1 MYQSSE
7 AFGNWIQQ
15 DSRTFQARITL
26 EGKTITEGILSI
38 RINGGSSS
46 EDDFSLGSAVSRY
59 VELEIEK
66 TGTRFEGY
74 EFSLELGLNGEYIPM
89 GYFTA
94 EKPKGDEEHLS
105 ITAYDRMVKTER
117 ACFLELS
124 DSTNTVAVLKGVG
137 TITGVEVVTEGLTAI
152 PMKKPVGYT
161 CREVLS
167 YVAQLYGGFAICN
180 RAGKIEIKSYEDNGY
195 TVTAGR
201 YWDSFTH
208 NDLPFVL
215 GKITC
220 YTGKDKEGENISI
233 HVGDGVRG
241 IYFSN
246 PFMDQTA
253 LDNIW
258 GKLKDYTYMPG
269 SFRFLGDPRIDP
281 WDVLTVKDRNGN
293 SYKVPAMKLAQ
304 EYDGGL
310 STEVEAVGK
319 TEAEQSTGFTGPNT
333 QNLDRLYAQLVLID
347 HAMINKLDVD
357 TAKITYATIDNLNA
371 LKAEIEQL
379 DVTELTAR
387 VAKIEKAYIT
397 DAEVKN
403 LLAGYATIGNL
414 NATNAQITSL
424 SGKFAAFEKTTT
436 EELVAAKGWLL
447 EGSIGDAQI
456 SRVSANKLTA
466 GTIDTAIITVAG
478 SDGHLRI
485 SDNTIQIKDLQRV
498 RVQIGKDASGEYSLS
513 VWDKAGKL
521 IWDALG
527 ATEDTIQRKIIRDKM
542 VADDAAINALKLDLK
557 SFNTALTDQGVT
569 ISGTVVQ
576 VGNKTLNVELTEQK
590 QLTTEHGETLTDHAA
605 RITANEN
612 AIKLK
617 VSTQEYE
624 SYKTTVNGEIATAK
638 NRLNAAESSISVMKD
653 QIALKVEQ
661 TDIEEAVNNI
671 QVGARNLVN
680 KDEILD
686 NGVEIKITGY
696 DFDVKGTV
704 SGTFYP
710 GLCFPETIFSVG
722 ESYVLSYKF
731 TVKKGSVTKIGGH
744 SGAFETVKAV
754 VDEIEYST
762 RYADGYPLDNKK
774 TEHTVTVYLKYLGAG
789 TDKKLYIQPNRNGG
803 SSGFWNIIFGELQ
816 IEKGNLKT
824 DWQPSLRDSLESVRV
839 GGRNLLRNSTFD
851 KALKY
856 WVTRSEY
863 ATVVT
868 EGRNGKNCL
877 KQVGKM
883 GADATVTHSTVFPV
897 KTGES
902 YALSGWAKGAN
913 IVKGTTNYFVSIYA
927 SFYGADDEWKAQ
939 ESILSGD
946 MPLTDD
952 WERKVL
958 IFQVPNVAGITRM
971 RISIYARDFTG
982 TIWWDDIQLET
993 GNKATDWNLA
1003 IEDIEE
1009 DIAEVDGKFINYS
1022 TTVQMNAAITAAK
1035 DSITS
1040 TVSRTYATKTEVS
1053 SVSGKVTSLESWKQE
1068 ASQKITKDG
1077 ILSTVGDY
1085 YATSKYVESI
1095 KTGSRNFLRNGN
1107 FAETTTSPGNTNK
1120 HHNLYPLGWGG
1131 YNGGIDNPTT
1141 SWHAHIDN
1149 TTFGF
1154 NVVEFNESDGNR
1166 NWKGIAASPDFIF
1179 IEKVDQEYR
1188 LSVDVYATGPGTK
1201 LTGGFYYCKKGES
1214 TQNFHSG
1221 QFEIRPKETNKWV
1234 RMSVAVP
1241 LKDDIDLNSKK
1252 TNLYIYGYGFDSNS
1266 ILYIKDAALTTGNKT
1281 ADWSPAPE
1289 ETEMYIAS
1297 VETLA
1302 NQTSNKFLWLVKSG
1316 TSATNFELTDRTATL
1331 VANFINLKGLVTF
1344 AGLNSDTQGKIS
1356 SAQNTANTAKNNAA
1370 TAQTAA
1376 NAAQSTANTA
1386 KNNAATA
1393 QSTANTAKSTADAV
1407 TSTVNANKANWDK
1420 GYNWTNSNGG
1430 NMINLLTMV
1439 KAWTGGAVSATTTIN
1454 GGYIRTNTITAA
1466 QIALGDFTNLV
1477 DVNESLPQ
1485 SAIPAGTHPFSVG
1498 SETLFTGGYI
1508 AKKNASVQYLA
1519 LSSYKPNSFCDG
1531 DELYYEFTAHGAA
1544 VGYCYIAVW
1553 FYDITNGVAT
1563 FRGMHQGTN
1572 VQITTSDKTFS
1583 GTIKLGSVRQ
1593 HGFYAVGINDVSNTK
1608 IQIYA
1613 KNISLHK
1620 RNKGNLIVDGA
1631 ITASKIAS
1639 GSVTTDKLAA
1649 HAVTA
1654 AKINVKDLFAQDIT
1668 ATGTIRGV
1676 TLQGTKGE
1684 IGGFQINSTRLYSV
1698 DSSGTYA
1705 AYFGSYDFNKT
1716 NVFVAQTKVGGT
1728 WVNTAEMRYDGS
1740 IISRN
1745 KANTNYR
1752 TTIREGTVTCTGND
1766 GWSASTT
1773 VELRNG
1779 EIWFYRNKDSIEAS
1793 LGFDEHGQ
1801 NSNSTTARVTRIN
1814 ASNSGLLLSCQNSP
1828 GLYIYKNSMRA
1839 WVNLD
1844 MNHHSIINSSDERLK
1859 TNILPFTKSVLPE
1872 LSRLGIVSYAWKET
1886 GEQVKA
1892 GFTAQNMQSV
1902 FPELVEANDAGI
1914 LGIKTLELMPYV
1926 VKGVQEL
1933 SSKAEDLQEQ
1943 IKKVRCRQEGD
1954 TISLRAQVSS
1964 LQYQLQQAFN
1974 QLAIQAE
1981 QIKKLQAEG

>member
-38 RINGGSSS
+38 RINGGSNS

-66 TGTRFEGY
+66 TGMRFEGY

-94 EKPKGDEEHLS
+94 EKPKGDEERLS

-117 ACFLELS
+117 ACFLELP

-137 TITGVEVVTEGLTAI
+137 TIAGIEVVTEGLTAI
-152 PMKKPVGYT
+152 PIKKPVGYT

-180 RAGKIEIKSYEDNGY
+180 RAGKIEIKSYEDNDY

-215 GKITC
+215 DKITC
-220 YTGKDKEGENISI
+220 YTGKNKKGEDISI

-258 GKLKDYTYMPG
+258 GKLRNYTYMPG

-281 WDVLTVKDRNGN
+281 WDVLTVKDRNEN
-293 SYKVPAMKLAQ
+293 AYKVPAMKLTQ

-319 TEAEQSTGFTGPNT
+319 TEAEQSAGFTGPNT

-397 DAEVKN
+397 DAEVKT

-424 SGKFAAFEKTTT
+424 SGKFAAFEKTAT

-456 SRVSANKLTA
+456 SKVSANKLTA

-527 ATEDTIQRKIIRDKM
+527 ATESTIQRKIIRDKM

-557 SFNTALTDQGVT
+557 SFNTALTEQGVS

-576 VGNKTLNVELTEQK
+576 VGNKTLNVELTEQR

-638 NRLNAAESSISVMKD
+638 SRLNAAESSISVMKG

-671 QVGARNLVN
+671 QVG
-680 KDEILD
+680 
-686 NGVEIKITGY
+686 
-696 DFDVKGTV
+696 
-704 SGTFYP
+704 
-710 GLCFPETIFSVG
+710 
-722 ESYVLSYKF
+722 
-731 TVKKGSVTKIGGH
+731 
-744 SGAFETVKAV
+744 
-754 VDEIEYST
+754 
-762 RYADGYPLDNKK
+762 
-774 TEHTVTVYLKYLGAG
+774 
-789 TDKKLYIQPNRNGG
+789 
-803 SSGFWNIIFGELQ
+803 
-816 IEKGNLKT
+816 
-824 DWQPSLRDSLESVRV
+824 
-839 GGRNLLRNSTFD
+839 GRNLLRNSTFNEG
-851 KALKY
+851 LKY
-856 WVTRSEY
+856 WVARSEY
-863 ATVVT
+863 AAVVR
-868 EGRNGKNCL
+868 EGRNGENCL
-877 KQVGKM
+877 KQVGKLRT
-883 GADATVTHSTVFPV
+883 DSTITHSTVFSV
-897 KTGES
+897 KTGEC
-902 YALSGWAKGAN
+902 YTLSGWAKGAN

-927 SFYGADDEWKAQ
+927 SFYGTDDEWKAQ
-939 ESILSGD
+939 EAILSGD

-958 IFQVPNVAGITRM
+958 TFQIPNVAGITSM
-971 RISIYARDFTG
+971 RISIFARDFTG
-982 TIWWDDIQLET
+982 TIWWDDVQLEKA
-993 GNKATDWNLA
+993 NKVSDWSPA
-1003 IEDIEE
+1003 VEDIEE

-1085 YATSKYVESI
+1085 YATSKYVE
-1095 KTGSRNFLRNGN
+1095 TVENGVK
-1107 FAETTTSPGNTNK
+1107 E
-1120 HHNLYPLGWGG
+1120 
-1131 YNGGIDNPTT
+1131 
-1141 SWHAHIDN
+1141 
-1149 TTFGF
+1149 
-1154 NVVEFNESDGNR
+1154 NE
-1166 NWKGIAASPDFIF
+1166 K
-1179 IEKVDQEYR
+1179 
-1188 LSVDVYATGPGTK
+1188 
-1201 LTGGFYYCKKGES
+1201 
-1214 TQNFHSG
+1214 
-1221 QFEIRPKETNKWV
+1221 
-1234 RMSVAVP
+1234 
-1241 LKDDIDLNSKK
+1241 
-1252 TNLYIYGYGFDSNS
+1252 
-1266 ILYIKDAALTTGNKT
+1266 
-1281 ADWSPAPE
+1281 
-1289 ETEMYIAS
+1289 YIAS

-1331 VANFINLKGLVTF
+1331 VANAINLKGLVTF
-1344 AGLNSDTQGKIS
+1344 SGLNSDTQSKI
-1356 SAQNTANTAKNNAA
+1356 NT
-1370 TAQTAA
+1370 
-1376 NAAQSTANTA
+1376 AQSTANTA

-1393 QSTANTAKSTADAV
+1393 QSAANAAQSTANTAKSTADTI
-1407 TSTVNANKANWDK
+1407 TSIVNNNKANWDK
-1420 GYNWTNSNGG
+1420 GYDWTNTNGG

-1454 GGYIRTNTITAA
+1454 GGFIRTNTITAA

-1583 GTIKLGSVRQ
+1583 GTIKLGSIRQ
-1593 HGFYAVGINDVSNTK
+1593 HGFYAVGINDVSDTK

-1639 GSVTTDKLAA
+1639 GSITTDKLVAQ
-1649 HAVTA
+1649 AVTA

-1676 TLQGTKGE
+1676 TLQGSKGE

-1716 NVFVAQTKVGGT
+1716 NAFVAQTKVGGS
-1728 WVNTAEMRYDGS
+1728 WVNTLEMRYDGS

-1745 KANTNYR
+1745 KANASYR
-1752 TTIREGTVTCTGND
+1752 TTIQEGTVTCTGND
-1766 GWSASTT
+1766 GWSTSTT

-1793 LGFDEHGQ
+1793 LGFDEHGL
-1801 NSNSTTARVTRIN
+1801 NSNAQIARVTRIN
-1814 ASNSGLLLSCQNSP
+1814 ASNSGLLLSCQNTP
-1828 GLYIYKNSMRA
+1828 GLYIYKNSLRA

-1844 MNHHSIINSSDERLK
+1844 MNHKSIINSSDECLK
-1859 TNILPFTKSVLPE
+1859 TNILPFTRSVLPE
-1872 LSRLGIVSYAWKET
+1872 LRRLGIVSYAWKET

-1933 SSKAEDLQEQ
+1933 TNKTEELQEQ
-1943 IKKVRCRQEGD
+1943 IKKVRCQQEGD

>member
-15 DSRTFQARITL
+15 DSRTFQARIIL

-46 EDDFSLGSAVSRY
+46 EDDFSLGSVVSRY

-66 TGTRFEGY
+66 TGMRFEGY
-74 EFSLELGLNGEYIPM
+74 EFFLELGLNGEYIPM

-94 EKPKGDEEHLS
+94 EKPKGDEERLS

-117 ACFLELS
+117 ACFLELP

-137 TITGVEVVTEGLTAI
+137 TIAGVEVVTEGLTII

-180 RAGKIEIKSYEDNGY
+180 RAGKIEIKSYEDNDY

-220 YTGKDKEGENISI
+220 YTGKNKKGEDISI

-258 GKLKDYTYMPG
+258 GKLRNYTYMPG

-281 WDVLTVKDRNGN
+281 WDVLTVKDRNEN
-293 SYKVPAMKLAQ
+293 AYKVPAMKLTQ

-347 HAMINKLDVD
+347 QAMINKLDVD

-397 DAEVKN
+397 DAEVKT

-527 ATEDTIQRKIIRDKM
+527 ATESTIQRKIIRDKM
-542 VADDAAINALKLDLK
+542 VADDAAINALKLDLQ
-557 SFNTALTDQGVT
+557 SFNTALTEQGVS

-576 VGNKTLNVELTEQK
+576 VGNKTLNVELTEQR

-612 AIKLK
+612 AVKLK

-624 SYKTTVNGEIATAK
+624 SYKTTVNGEIATTK
-638 NRLNAAESSISVMKD
+638 SRLNAAESSISVMKD

-671 QVGARNLVN
+671 Q
-680 KDEILD
+680 I
-686 NGVEIKITGY
+686 
-696 DFDVKGTV
+696 
-704 SGTFYP
+704 
-710 GLCFPETIFSVG
+710 
-722 ESYVLSYKF
+722 
-731 TVKKGSVTKIGGH
+731 
-744 SGAFETVKAV
+744 
-754 VDEIEYST
+754 
-762 RYADGYPLDNKK
+762 
-774 TEHTVTVYLKYLGAG
+774 
-789 TDKKLYIQPNRNGG
+789 
-803 SSGFWNIIFGELQ
+803 
-816 IEKGNLKT
+816 
-824 DWQPSLRDSLESVRV
+824 
-839 GGRNLLRNSTFD
+839 GGRNLIINSSFNRQD
-851 KALKY
+851 YK
-856 WVTRSEY
+856 WVGTDRSAMSY
-863 ATVVT
+863 PK
-868 EGRNGKNCL
+868 EGRDGSYCVKITGKFNTSYNL
-877 KQVGKM
+877 TPDETYK
-883 GADATVTHSTVFPV
+883 V
-897 KTGES
+897 KPGET
-902 YALSGWAKGAN
+902 YTLSGWTKSKD
-913 IVKGTTNYFVSIYA
+913 IVKGTTNYFVSLYLG
-927 SFYGADDEWKAQ
+927 FYDKDHKWKAEAAINNGQ
-939 ESILSGD
+939 
-946 MPLTDD
+946 MPLSTD
-952 WERKVL
+952 WERNIL
-958 IFQVPNVAGITRM
+958 TFTVPDVSEIEHM
-971 RISIYARDFTG
+971 WVYLYARDFTG
-982 TIWWDDIQLET
+982 TLWWDDIQLEKA
-993 GNKATDWNLA
+993 NKVSDWSPAL
-1003 IEDIEE
+1003 EDIEE
-1009 DIAEVDGKFINYS
+1009 DIAEVDGKFVNYS

-1085 YATSKYVESI
+1085 YATSKYVE
-1095 KTGSRNFLRNGN
+1095 TVENGVK
-1107 FAETTTSPGNTNK
+1107 E
-1120 HHNLYPLGWGG
+1120 
-1131 YNGGIDNPTT
+1131 
-1141 SWHAHIDN
+1141 
-1149 TTFGF
+1149 
-1154 NVVEFNESDGNR
+1154 NE
-1166 NWKGIAASPDFIF
+1166 K
-1179 IEKVDQEYR
+1179 
-1188 LSVDVYATGPGTK
+1188 
-1201 LTGGFYYCKKGES
+1201 
-1214 TQNFHSG
+1214 
-1221 QFEIRPKETNKWV
+1221 
-1234 RMSVAVP
+1234 
-1241 LKDDIDLNSKK
+1241 
-1252 TNLYIYGYGFDSNS
+1252 
-1266 ILYIKDAALTTGNKT
+1266 
-1281 ADWSPAPE
+1281 
-1289 ETEMYIAS
+1289 YIAS

-1454 GGYIRTNTITAA
+1454 GGFIRTNTITAA
-1466 QIALGDFTNLV
+1466 HIALGDFTNLV

-1485 SAIPAGTHPFSVG
+1485 SAVPDNTHPFG
-1498 SETLFTGGYI
+1498 SHAKPMCKNGYWYKES
-1508 AKKNASVQYLA
+1508 AASEYLA
-1519 LSSYKPNSFCDG
+1519 LSSYKPNSFADG
-1531 DELYYEFTAHGAA
+1531 DELYYEFTAHSELAGN
-1544 VGYCYIAVW
+1544 YFIALW
-1553 FYDITNGVAT
+1553 FYNGASKEFQT
-1563 FRGMHQGTN
+1563 MKRGN
-1572 VQITTSDKTFS
+1572 IESVTTSDKTFS
-1583 GTIKLGSVRQ
+1583 GIIKLEDAKKYD
-1593 HGFYAVGINDVSNTK
+1593 FFAIGIGDNNNTK
-1608 IQIYA
+1608 IQIYV
-1613 KNISLHK
+1613 KNISVHK

-1649 HAVTA
+1649 QAVTA

-1676 TLQGTKGE
+1676 TLQGTKGK

-1716 NVFVAQTKVGGT
+1716 NAFVAQTKVNGS
-1728 WVNTAEMRYDGS
+1728 WINTIEMRYDGS
-1740 IISRN
+1740 VISR
-1745 KANTNYR
+1745 KKTNTNVR
-1752 TTIREGTVTCTGND
+1752 VTLADGGVICQGSTV
-1766 GWSASTT
+1766 S
-1773 VELRNG
+1773 VELRDG
-1779 EIWFYRNKDSIEAS
+1779 EIKMYRKNAPNEGAEFVFTKYGDIATGNSVWATQILTKTDTLN
-1793 LGFDEHGQ
+1793 LGGGGD
-1801 NSNSTTARVTRIN
+1801 VTLQLWRSEIK
-1814 ASNSGLLLSCQNSP
+1814 AL
-1828 GLYIYKNSMRA
+1828 
-1839 WVNLD
+1839 VNLD

-1926 VKGVQEL
+1926 VKGIQEL
-1933 SSKAEDLQEQ
+1933 TDKTEDLQEQ

>member
-66 TGTRFEGY
+66 TGMRFEGH

-94 EKPKGDEEHLS
+94 EKPKGDEERLS

-117 ACFLELS
+117 ACFLELP

-137 TITGVEVVTEGLTAI
+137 TIAGIEVVTEGLTAI

-180 RAGKIEIKSYEDNGY
+180 RAGKIEIKSYEDNDY

-220 YTGKDKEGENISI
+220 YTGKNKKGEDISI

-258 GKLKDYTYMPG
+258 GKLRNYTYMPG
-269 SFRFLGDPRIDP
+269 SFHFLGDPRIDP
-281 WDVLTVKDRNGN
+281 WDVLTVEDRNGN
-293 SYKVPAMKLAQ
+293 SYKVPAMKLTQ

-333 QNLDRLYAQLVLID
+333 QNMDRLYAQLVLID

-379 DVTELTAR
+379 DVTELAAR

-397 DAEVKN
+397 DAEVKT

-527 ATEDTIQRKIIRDKM
+527 ATDSTIQRKIIRDKM

-557 SFNTALTDQGVT
+557 SFNTALTEQGVS

-576 VGNKTLNVELTEQK
+576 VGNKTLNVELTEQR

-638 NRLNAAESSISVMKD
+638 SRLNAAESSISVMKG

-661 TDIEEAVNNI
+661 TDIEE
-671 QVGARNLVN
+671 
-680 KDEILD
+680 
-686 NGVEIKITGY
+686 
-696 DFDVKGTV
+696 
-704 SGTFYP
+704 
-710 GLCFPETIFSVG
+710 
-722 ESYVLSYKF
+722 
-731 TVKKGSVTKIGGH
+731 
-744 SGAFETVKAV
+744 
-754 VDEIEYST
+754 
-762 RYADGYPLDNKK
+762 
-774 TEHTVTVYLKYLGAG
+774 
-789 TDKKLYIQPNRNGG
+789 
-803 SSGFWNIIFGELQ
+803 
-816 IEKGNLKT
+816 
-824 DWQPSLRDSLESVRV
+824 
-839 GGRNLLRNSTFD
+839 
-851 KALKY
+851 
-856 WVTRSEY
+856 
-863 ATVVT
+863 
-868 EGRNGKNCL
+868 
-877 KQVGKM
+877 
-883 GADATVTHSTVFPV
+883 
-897 KTGES
+897 
-902 YALSGWAKGAN
+902 
-913 IVKGTTNYFVSIYA
+913 
-927 SFYGADDEWKAQ
+927 
-939 ESILSGD
+939 
-946 MPLTDD
+946 
-952 WERKVL
+952 
-958 IFQVPNVAGITRM
+958 GITKV
-971 RISIYARDFTG
+971 
-982 TIWWDDIQLET
+982 E
-993 GNKATDWNLA
+993 
-1003 IEDIEE
+1003 
-1009 DIAEVDGKFINYS
+1009 GKFVNYS
-1022 TTVQMNAAITAAK
+1022 TTVQMNAAIAAAK

-1077 ILSTVGDY
+1077 ILSTGGNY
-1085 YATSKYVESI
+1085 YATSKYVE
-1095 KTGSRNFLRNGN
+1095 TVENGVK
-1107 FAETTTSPGNTNK
+1107 E
-1120 HHNLYPLGWGG
+1120 
-1131 YNGGIDNPTT
+1131 
-1141 SWHAHIDN
+1141 
-1149 TTFGF
+1149 
-1154 NVVEFNESDGNR
+1154 NE
-1166 NWKGIAASPDFIF
+1166 K
-1179 IEKVDQEYR
+1179 
-1188 LSVDVYATGPGTK
+1188 
-1201 LTGGFYYCKKGES
+1201 
-1214 TQNFHSG
+1214 
-1221 QFEIRPKETNKWV
+1221 
-1234 RMSVAVP
+1234 
-1241 LKDDIDLNSKK
+1241 
-1252 TNLYIYGYGFDSNS
+1252 
-1266 ILYIKDAALTTGNKT
+1266 
-1281 ADWSPAPE
+1281 
-1289 ETEMYIAS
+1289 YIAS
-1297 VETLA
+1297 VETLS

-1331 VANFINLKGLVTF
+1331 IANAINLKGLVTF
-1344 AGLNSDTQGKIS
+1344 SGLNSDTQSKI
-1356 SAQNTANTAKNNAA
+1356 NT
-1370 TAQTAA
+1370 
-1376 NAAQSTANTA
+1376 AQSTANTA

-1420 GYNWTNSNGG
+1420 GYNWTNTNGG
-1430 NMINLLTMV
+1430 NIINLLTMV

-1454 GGYIRTNTITAA
+1454 GGFIRTNTITAA

-1583 GTIKLGSVRQ
+1583 GTIKLGSIRQ
-1593 HGFYAVGINDVSNTK
+1593 HGFYAVGINDVSDTK

-1639 GSVTTDKLAA
+1639 GSITTDKLAA
-1649 HAVTA
+1649 QAVTA

-1676 TLQGTKGE
+1676 TLQGAKGE
-1684 IGGFQINSTRLYSV
+1684 IGGFEINSTRLYSV

-1716 NVFVAQTKVGGT
+1716 NAFVAQTKVGGT

-1740 IISRN
+1740 IILRW
-1745 KANTNYR
+1745 KHDTRVR
-1752 TTIREGTVTCTGND
+1752 TTLEAGGIACTGIVNFGKASGSHLTIAPAYELSDGTND
-1766 GWSASTT
+1766 PPEESFSICSQKFEVTSSAVKVRRLSTYT
-1773 VELRNG
+1773 SGGHLV
-1779 EIWFYRNKDSIEAS
+1779 FAS
-1793 LGFDEHGQ
+1793 DGITL
-1801 NSNSTTARVTRIN
+1801 AYA
-1814 ASNSGLLLSCQNSP
+1814 ASS
-1828 GLYIYKNSMRA
+1828 SMRYKDHICDMSGA
-1839 WVNLD
+1839 DLDGLWNLPVVWYKYKD
-1844 MNHHSIINSSDERLK
+1844 GYLAPDDKMIGKEIPGFYAEQVERY
-1859 TNILPFTKSVLPE
+1859 LPAAARYNTEGKIEDWNERMMIPYMTK
-1872 LSRLGIVSYAWKET
+1872 GIQQLHKET
-1886 GEQVKA
+1886 KYLKSETV
-1892 GFTAQNMQSV
+1892 
-1902 FPELVEANDAGI
+1902 
-1914 LGIKTLELMPYV
+1914 
-1926 VKGVQEL
+1926 
-1933 SSKAEDLQEQ
+1933 
-1943 IKKVRCRQEGD
+1943 
-1954 TISLRAQVSS
+1954 SLKAQVSS
-1964 LQYQLQQAFN
+1964 LRFQLQQAFN

>member
-66 TGTRFEGY
+66 TGMRFEGY

-94 EKPKGDEEHLS
+94 EKPKGDEERLS

-117 ACFLELS
+117 ACFLELP

-137 TITGVEVVTEGLTAI
+137 TIAGIEVVTEGLTAI
-152 PMKKPVGYT
+152 PIKKPVGYT

-180 RAGKIEIKSYEDNGY
+180 RAGKIEIKSYEDNDY

-215 GKITC
+215 DKITC
-220 YTGKDKEGENISI
+220 YTGKNKKGEDISI

-253 LDNIW
+253 LDNVW
-258 GKLKDYTYMPG
+258 GKLRNYTYMPG

-281 WDVLTVKDRNGN
+281 WDVLTVEDRNGN
-293 SYKVPAMKLAQ
+293 SYKVPAMKLTQ

-319 TEAEQSTGFTGPNT
+319 TEAEQSAGFTGPNT
-333 QNLDRLYAQLVLID
+333 QNMDRLYAQLVLID

-387 VAKIEKAYIT
+387 VA
-397 DAEVKN
+397 
-403 LLAGYATIGNL
+403 
-414 NATNAQITSL
+414 
-424 SGKFAAFEKTTT
+424 
-436 EELVAAKGWLL
+436 
-447 EGSIGDAQI
+447 
-456 SRVSANKLTA
+456 
-466 GTIDTAIITVAG
+466 
-478 SDGHLRI
+478 
-485 SDNTIQIKDLQRV
+485 
-498 RVQIGKDASGEYSLS
+498 
-513 VWDKAGKL
+513 
-521 IWDALG
+521 
-527 ATEDTIQRKIIRDKM
+527 
-542 VADDAAINALKLDLK
+542 
-557 SFNTALTDQGVT
+557 
-569 ISGTVVQ
+569 
-576 VGNKTLNVELTEQK
+576 
-590 QLTTEHGETLTDHAA
+590 
-605 RITANEN
+605 
-612 AIKLK
+612 
-617 VSTQEYE
+617 
-624 SYKTTVNGEIATAK
+624 
-638 NRLNAAESSISVMKD
+638 
-653 QIALKVEQ
+653 LKVEQ

-671 QVGARNLVN
+671 QVGGRNMLIN
-680 KDEILD
+680 STFNRQGYKWSA
-686 NGVEIKITGY
+686 GYVEGKSYPKEGRDGGYCAKITG
-696 DFDVKGTV
+696 
-704 SGTFYP
+704 
-710 GLCFPETIFSVG
+710 
-722 ESYVLSYKF
+722 KF
-731 TVKKGSVTKIGGH
+731 NTNCYLLH
-744 SGAFETVKAV
+744 EDAYRVKAG
-754 VDEIEYST
+754 ETYT
-762 RYADGYPLDNKK
+762 L
-774 TEHTVTVYLKYLGAG
+774 
-789 TDKKLYIQPNRNGG
+789 
-803 SSGFWNIIFGELQ
+803 SSWT
-816 IEKGNLKT
+816 KSK
-824 DWQPSLRDSLESVRV
+824 D
-839 GGRNLLRNSTFD
+839 
-851 KALKY
+851 
-856 WVTRSEY
+856 
-863 ATVVT
+863 
-868 EGRNGKNCL
+868 
-877 KQVGKM
+877 
-883 GADATVTHSTVFPV
+883 
-897 KTGES
+897 
-902 YALSGWAKGAN
+902 
-913 IVKGTTNYFVSIYA
+913 IVKGTTNYFVSLYIG
-927 SFYGADDEWKAQ
+927 FYDKDNKYKAEAKINNGQ
-939 ESILSGD
+939 
-946 MPLTDD
+946 MPLSTA
-952 WERKVL
+952 WERNIL
-958 IFQVPNVAGITRM
+958 TFTVPDVSGIDHM
-971 RISIYARDFTG
+971 WIYLYARDFTG
-982 TIWWDDIQLET
+982 TIWWDDLQLEKA
-993 GNKATDWNLA
+993 NKVSDWSPA
-1003 IEDIEE
+1003 VEDIEE

-1085 YATSKYVESI
+1085 YATSKYVE
-1095 KTGSRNFLRNGN
+1095 TVENGVK
-1107 FAETTTSPGNTNK
+1107 E
-1120 HHNLYPLGWGG
+1120 
-1131 YNGGIDNPTT
+1131 
-1141 SWHAHIDN
+1141 
-1149 TTFGF
+1149 
-1154 NVVEFNESDGNR
+1154 NE
-1166 NWKGIAASPDFIF
+1166 K
-1179 IEKVDQEYR
+1179 
-1188 LSVDVYATGPGTK
+1188 
-1201 LTGGFYYCKKGES
+1201 
-1214 TQNFHSG
+1214 
-1221 QFEIRPKETNKWV
+1221 
-1234 RMSVAVP
+1234 
-1241 LKDDIDLNSKK
+1241 
-1252 TNLYIYGYGFDSNS
+1252 
-1266 ILYIKDAALTTGNKT
+1266 
-1281 ADWSPAPE
+1281 
-1289 ETEMYIAS
+1289 YIAS

-1331 VANFINLKGLVTF
+1331 VANAINLKGLVTF
-1344 AGLNSDTQGKIS
+1344 SGLNSDTQSKI
-1356 SAQNTANTAKNNAA
+1356 NT
-1370 TAQTAA
+1370 
-1376 NAAQSTANTA
+1376 AQSTANTA

-1393 QSTANTAKSTADAV
+1393 QSAANAAQSTANTAKSTADTI
-1407 TSTVNANKANWDK
+1407 TSIVNNNKANWDK
-1420 GYNWTNSNGG
+1420 GYGWTNSNGG

-1454 GGYIRTNTITAA
+1454 GGFIRTNTITAA

-1485 SAIPAGTHPFSVG
+1485 SAIPAGTHLFSVG

-1583 GTIKLGSVRQ
+1583 GTIKLGSIRQ
-1593 HGFYAVGINDVSNTK
+1593 HGFYAVGINDVSDTK

-1639 GSVTTDKLAA
+1639 GSITTDKLAA
-1649 HAVTA
+1649 QAVTA

-1676 TLQGTKGE
+1676 TLQGSKGE

-1716 NVFVAQTKVGGT
+1716 NAFVAQTKVNEN
-1728 WVNTAEMRYDGS
+1728 WVNVLEMRYDGS
-1740 IISRN
+1740 IISRD
-1745 KANTNYR
+1745 KKNTNYR
-1752 TTIREGTVTCTGND
+1752 TTIQEGTVTCTGND

-1793 LGFDEHGQ
+1793 IGFDEHGQ
-1801 NSNSTTARVTRIN
+1801 NSNSATARVTRIN
-1814 ASNSGLLLSCQNSP
+1814 ASNSGLLLSCQNTP
-1828 GLYIYKNSMRA
+1828 GLYIYKNSLRA

-1844 MNHHSIINSSDERLK
+1844 MNHKSIINSSDERLK
-1859 TNILPFTKSVLPE
+1859 TNIVPFAKSVLSE

-1926 VKGVQEL
+1926 IKGVQEL

-1943 IKKVRCRQEGD
+1943 IKKVRCQQEGD

>member
-38 RINGGSSS
+38 RLNGGSNS

-74 EFSLELGLNGEYIPM
+74 EFFLELGLNGEYIPM

-94 EKPKGDEEHLS
+94 EKPKGDEERLS
-105 ITAYDRMVKTER
+105 ITAYDRMVKMER
-117 ACFLELS
+117 ACFLELP

-137 TITGVEVVTEGLTAI
+137 TIAGIEVVTEGLTAI

-180 RAGKIEIKSYEDNGY
+180 RAGKIEIKSYEDNDY

-220 YTGKDKEGENISI
+220 YTGKNKKGEDISI

-253 LDNIW
+253 LDNVW

-269 SFRFLGDPRIDP
+269 SFHFLGDPRIDP
-281 WDVLTVKDRNGN
+281 WDVLTVEDRNGN
-293 SYKVPAMKLAQ
+293 SYKVPAMKLTQ

-333 QNLDRLYAQLVLID
+333 QNMDRLYAQLVLID

-397 DAEVKN
+397 DAEVKT

-557 SFNTALTDQGVT
+557 SFNTALTEQGVS

-576 VGNKTLNVELTEQK
+576 VGNKTLNVELTEQR

-638 NRLNAAESSISVMKD
+638 SRLNAAESSISVMKD

-671 QVGARNLVN
+671 QVGGDNLVN
-680 KDEILD
+680 KDDVQGLYET
-686 NGVEIKITGY
+686 VVKRTGY
-696 DFDVKGTV
+696 TYDI
-704 SGTFYP
+704 SGTSHKEDGSYRGVFI
-710 GLCFPETIFSVG
+710 PETIFTVG
-722 ESYVLSYKF
+722 ESYVFSYKF
-731 TVKKGSVTKIGGH
+731 TVKSGSVTKIGGH
-744 SGAFETVKAV
+744 SAAFTTVKAV
-754 VDEIEYST
+754 VDDVEHNTDYN
-762 RYADGYPLDNKK
+762 AGYPLDSKK
-774 TEHTVTVYLKYLGAG
+774 TEHTVVVYLKYHGVG
-789 TDKKLYIQPNRNGG
+789 SDKKLYIQPNRQWGANGD
-803 SSGFWNIIFGELQ
+803 WNIILKEVQ
-816 IEKGNLKT
+816 VKKGNTKT
-824 DWQPSLRDSLESVRV
+824 DWQPSLKDSLDGIQI
-839 GGRNLLRNSTFD
+839 GGRNLIVNSSFE
-851 KALKY
+851 KQGKGWFGL
-856 WVTRSEY
+856 VSS
-863 ATVVT
+863 ATGMSFPK
-868 EGRNGKNCL
+868 EGKDGGYCL
-877 KQVGKM
+877 KQIGKF
-883 GADATVTHSTVFPV
+883 GLEIPLYTEYYDV
-897 KTGES
+897 KPGET
-902 YALSGWAKGAN
+902 YTYSGWYKAVN
-913 IVKGTTNYFVSIYA
+913 IVKGKTNYWCQPYATAYNKDKKWVSSLGNAKKINE
-927 SFYGADDEWKAQ
+927 GN
-939 ESILSGD
+939 
-946 MPLTDD
+946 TDWTYFTD
-952 WERKVL
+952 TFTIPETAAYLRVYC
-958 IFQVPNVAGITRM
+958 
-971 RISIYARDFTG
+971 YARDFTG
-982 TIWWDDIQLET
+982 TIWWDDMQLEK
-993 GNKATDWNLA
+993 GNKATDWSPAL
-1003 IEDIEE
+1003 EDIAE

-1085 YATSKYVESI
+1085 YATSKYVE
-1095 KTGSRNFLRNGN
+1095 TVENGVK
-1107 FAETTTSPGNTNK
+1107 E
-1120 HHNLYPLGWGG
+1120 
-1131 YNGGIDNPTT
+1131 
-1141 SWHAHIDN
+1141 
-1149 TTFGF
+1149 
-1154 NVVEFNESDGNR
+1154 NE
-1166 NWKGIAASPDFIF
+1166 K
-1179 IEKVDQEYR
+1179 
-1188 LSVDVYATGPGTK
+1188 
-1201 LTGGFYYCKKGES
+1201 
-1214 TQNFHSG
+1214 
-1221 QFEIRPKETNKWV
+1221 
-1234 RMSVAVP
+1234 
-1241 LKDDIDLNSKK
+1241 
-1252 TNLYIYGYGFDSNS
+1252 
-1266 ILYIKDAALTTGNKT
+1266 
-1281 ADWSPAPE
+1281 
-1289 ETEMYIAS
+1289 YIAS

-1331 VANFINLKGLVTF
+1331 VANAINLKGLVTF
-1344 AGLNSDTQGKIS
+1344 SGLNSDTQSKI
-1356 SAQNTANTAKNNAA
+1356 NT
-1370 TAQTAA
+1370 
-1376 NAAQSTANTA
+1376 AQSTANTA

-1420 GYNWTNSNGG
+1420 GYGWTNSNGG
-1430 NMINLLTMV
+1430 NMINLLAMV

-1454 GGYIRTNTITAA
+1454 GGFIRTNTITAA

-1583 GTIKLGSVRQ
+1583 GTIKLGSIRQ
-1593 HGFYAVGINDVSNTK
+1593 HGFYAVGINDVSDTK

-1613 KNISLHK
+1613 KNISVHK
-1620 RNKGNLIVDGA
+1620 RSKGNLIVDGA
-1631 ITASKIAS
+1631 IT
-1639 GSVTTDKLAA
+1639 TNKLAA
-1649 HAVTA
+1649 QAVTA

-1676 TLQGTKGE
+1676 TLQGAKGE

-1716 NVFVAQTKVGGT
+1716 NAFVAQTKVNGS
-1728 WVNTAEMRYDGS
+1728 WVNTLEMRYDGS
-1740 IISRN
+1740 IISRD
-1745 KANTNYR
+1745 KKNTNYR
-1752 TTIREGTVTCTGND
+1752 TTIQEGTVTCTGND
-1766 GWSASTT
+1766 GWSTSTT

-1793 LGFDEHGQ
+1793 IGFDEHGQ
-1801 NSNSTTARVTRIN
+1801 NSNSATARVTRIN
-1814 ASNSGLLLSCQNSP
+1814 ASNSGLLLSCQNTP
-1828 GLYIYKNSMRA
+1828 GLYIYKNSLRA

-1844 MNHHSIINSSDERLK
+1844 MNHKSIINSSDECLK
-1859 TNILPFTKSVLPE
+1859 TNILPFTRSVLPE
-1872 LSRLGIVSYAWKET
+1872 LRRLGIVSYAWKET

-1943 IKKVRCRQEGD
+1943 IKKVRCQQEGD

>member
-38 RINGGSSS
+38 RLNGGSNS

-94 EKPKGDEEHLS
+94 EKPKGDEERLS

-117 ACFLELS
+117 ACFLELP

-152 PMKKPVGYT
+152 PIKKPVGYT

-180 RAGKIEIKSYEDNGY
+180 RAGKIEIKSYEDNDY

-220 YTGKDKEGENISI
+220 YTGKNKKGEDISI

-253 LDNIW
+253 LDNVW
-258 GKLKDYTYMPG
+258 GKLRNYTYMPG

-281 WDVLTVKDRNGN
+281 WDVLTVEDRNGN
-293 SYKVPAMKLAQ
+293 SYKVPAMKLTQ

-333 QNLDRLYAQLVLID
+333 QNMDRLYAQLVLID

-397 DAEVKN
+397 DAEVKT

-671 QVGARNLVN
+671 QVG
-680 KDEILD
+680 
-686 NGVEIKITGY
+686 
-696 DFDVKGTV
+696 
-704 SGTFYP
+704 
-710 GLCFPETIFSVG
+710 
-722 ESYVLSYKF
+722 
-731 TVKKGSVTKIGGH
+731 
-744 SGAFETVKAV
+744 
-754 VDEIEYST
+754 
-762 RYADGYPLDNKK
+762 
-774 TEHTVTVYLKYLGAG
+774 
-789 TDKKLYIQPNRNGG
+789 
-803 SSGFWNIIFGELQ
+803 
-816 IEKGNLKT
+816 
-824 DWQPSLRDSLESVRV
+824 
-839 GGRNLLRNSTFD
+839 GRNLIINSSFNRQGYKWTASD
-851 KALKY
+851 VNGISYPK
-856 WVTRSEY
+856 
-863 ATVVT
+863 
-868 EGRNGKNCL
+868 EGRDGGYCAKIIGKLNTNRNL
-877 KQVGKM
+877 QAEETYK
-883 GADATVTHSTVFPV
+883 V
-897 KTGES
+897 KAGET
-902 YALSGWAKGAN
+902 YTLSGWTKSKD
-913 IVKGTTNYFVSIYA
+913 IVKGATNYFVTLYMG
-927 SFYGADDEWKAQ
+927 FYDKDHKWKA
-939 ESILSGD
+939 EASINNGQ
-946 MPLTDD
+946 MPLSAD
-952 WERKVL
+952 WERNIL
-958 IFQVPNVAGITRM
+958 TFTVPNINGIEHM
-971 RISIYARDFTG
+971 WVYLYARDFTG
-982 TIWWDDIQLET
+982 TIWWDDMQLEKS
-993 GNKATDWNLA
+993 NKVSDWSPA
-1003 IEDIEE
+1003 VEDIEE
-1009 DIAEVDGKFINYS
+1009 DIAEVDGKFVNYS

-1166 NWKGIAASPDFIF
+1166 NWKGLAASPDFIF

-1370 TAQTAA
+1370 TAQSAA

-1430 NMINLLTMV
+1430 NMINLLAMV
-1439 KAWTGGAVSATTTIN
+1439 KVWTGGAVSATTTIN
-1454 GGYIRTNTITAA
+1454 GGFIRTNTITAA

-1485 SAIPAGTHPFSVG
+1485 SVISPGTHPFTTG
-1498 SETLFTGGYI
+1498 SEPAFNGGYI
-1508 AKKNASVQYLA
+1508 TKKDATAKYVA
-1519 LSSYKPNSFCDG
+1519 LSSYKPNSFSDG
-1531 DELYYEFTAHGAA
+1531 DEIYYEFTARRATVGKCYIGIWFYGDGTPGNKDYK
-1544 VGYCYIAVW
+1544 VGYY
-1553 FYDITNGVAT
+1553 
-1563 FRGMHQGTN
+1563 GT
-1572 VQITTSDKTFS
+1572 VQNFTTSDTTYS
-1583 GTIKLGSVRQ
+1583 GVIKLTNVRQ
-1593 HGFYAVGINDVSNTK
+1593 YGFYAIGIYDDGGAQMYV
-1608 IQIYA
+1608 

-1639 GSVTTDKLAA
+1639 GSITTDKLAA
-1649 HAVTA
+1649 QAVTA

-1716 NVFVAQTKVGGT
+1716 NAFVAQTKVNGS
-1728 WVNTAEMRYDGS
+1728 WVNTLEMRYDGS
-1740 IISRN
+1740 IISRD
-1745 KANTNYR
+1745 KKNTNYR
-1752 TTIREGTVTCTGND
+1752 TTIQEGTVTCTGND
-1766 GWSASTT
+1766 GWSTSTT

>member
-38 RINGGSSS
+38 RLNGGSNS

-74 EFSLELGLNGEYIPM
+74 EFFLELGLNGEYIPM

-94 EKPKGDEEHLS
+94 EKPKGDEERLS

-117 ACFLELS
+117 ACFLELP

-137 TITGVEVVTEGLTAI
+137 TIAGVEVVTEGLTII

-180 RAGKIEIKSYEDNGY
+180 RAGKIEIKSYEDNDY
-195 TVTAGR
+195 TVTVGR

-220 YTGKDKEGENISI
+220 YTGKNKKGEDISI

-258 GKLKDYTYMPG
+258 GKLRNYTYMPG

-281 WDVLTVKDRNGN
+281 WDVLTVKDRNEN
-293 SYKVPAMKLAQ
+293 AYKVPAMKLTQ

-319 TEAEQSTGFTGPNT
+319 TEAEQRTGFTGPNT
-333 QNLDRLYAQLVLID
+333 QNMDRLYAQLVLID

-379 DVTELTAR
+379 DVTELAAR

-397 DAEVKN
+397 DAEVKT

-527 ATEDTIQRKIIRDKM
+527 ATESTIQRKIIRDKM

-557 SFNTALTDQGVT
+557 SFNTALAEQGVS

-576 VGNKTLNVELTEQK
+576 VGNKTLNVELTEQR
-590 QLTTEHGETLTDHAA
+590 QLTTEHGETLTDHAT

-624 SYKTTVNGEIATAK
+624 SYKTTVDGEIATAK
-638 NRLNAAESSISVMKD
+638 SRLNAAESSISVMKG

-671 QVGARNLVN
+671 QVGGRNLIIN
-680 KDEILD
+680 SSFNRQGYKWSA
-686 NGVEIKITGY
+686 GYVEGKSYPKEGRDGGYCAKITG
-696 DFDVKGTV
+696 
-704 SGTFYP
+704 
-710 GLCFPETIFSVG
+710 
-722 ESYVLSYKF
+722 KF
-731 TVKKGSVTKIGGH
+731 NTNCNLQH
-744 SGAFETVKAV
+744 EDAYRVKAG
-754 VDEIEYST
+754 ETYT
-762 RYADGYPLDNKK
+762 L
-774 TEHTVTVYLKYLGAG
+774 
-789 TDKKLYIQPNRNGG
+789 
-803 SSGFWNIIFGELQ
+803 SSWT
-816 IEKGNLKT
+816 KSK
-824 DWQPSLRDSLESVRV
+824 D
-839 GGRNLLRNSTFD
+839 
-851 KALKY
+851 
-856 WVTRSEY
+856 
-863 ATVVT
+863 
-868 EGRNGKNCL
+868 
-877 KQVGKM
+877 
-883 GADATVTHSTVFPV
+883 
-897 KTGES
+897 
-902 YALSGWAKGAN
+902 
-913 IVKGTTNYFVSIYA
+913 IVKGTTNYFVSLYIG
-927 SFYGADDEWKAQ
+927 FYDKDNKYKAEAKINNGQ
-939 ESILSGD
+939 
-946 MPLTDD
+946 MPLSTD
-952 WERKVL
+952 WERNIL
-958 IFQVPNVAGITRM
+958 TFTVPDVSGIEHM
-971 RISIYARDFTG
+971 WVYLYARDFTG
-982 TIWWDDIQLET
+982 TIWWDDVQLEKA
-993 GNKATDWNLA
+993 NKASDWSPAL
-1003 IEDIEE
+1003 EDIEE
-1009 DIAEVDGKFINYS
+1009 DIAEVDGKFVNYS
-1022 TTVQMNAAITAAK
+1022 TTVQMNAAITAAR

-1077 ILSTVGDY
+1077 ILSTVGNY
-1085 YATSKYVESI
+1085 YATSKYVE
-1095 KTGSRNFLRNGN
+1095 TVENGVK
-1107 FAETTTSPGNTNK
+1107 E
-1120 HHNLYPLGWGG
+1120 
-1131 YNGGIDNPTT
+1131 
-1141 SWHAHIDN
+1141 
-1149 TTFGF
+1149 
-1154 NVVEFNESDGNR
+1154 NE
-1166 NWKGIAASPDFIF
+1166 K
-1179 IEKVDQEYR
+1179 
-1188 LSVDVYATGPGTK
+1188 
-1201 LTGGFYYCKKGES
+1201 
-1214 TQNFHSG
+1214 
-1221 QFEIRPKETNKWV
+1221 
-1234 RMSVAVP
+1234 
-1241 LKDDIDLNSKK
+1241 
-1252 TNLYIYGYGFDSNS
+1252 
-1266 ILYIKDAALTTGNKT
+1266 
-1281 ADWSPAPE
+1281 
-1289 ETEMYIAS
+1289 YIAS

-1302 NQTSNKFLWLVKSG
+1302 NQASNKFLWLVKSG

-1331 VANFINLKGLVTF
+1331 IANAINLKGLVTF
-1344 AGLNSDTQGKIS
+1344 SGLNSDTQSKI
-1356 SAQNTANTAKNNAA
+1356 NT
-1370 TAQTAA
+1370 
-1376 NAAQSTANTA
+1376 AQSTANTA

-1420 GYNWTNSNGG
+1420 GYNWTNTNGG

-1454 GGYIRTNTITAA
+1454 GGFIRTNTITAA

-1583 GTIKLGSVRQ
+1583 GTIKLGSIRQ
-1593 HGFYAVGINDVSNTK
+1593 HGFYAVGINDVSDTK

-1631 ITASKIAS
+1631 IT
-1639 GSVTTDKLAA
+1639 TDKLAA
-1649 HAVTA
+1649 QAVTA

-1676 TLQGTKGE
+1676 TLRGSKGE

-1716 NVFVAQTKVGGT
+1716 NAFVAQTKVNGS
-1728 WVNTAEMRYDGS
+1728 WVNTLEMRYDGS
-1740 IISRN
+1740 IISRD
-1745 KANTNYR
+1745 KKNTNYR
-1752 TTIREGTVTCTGND
+1752 TTIQEGTVTCTGND
-1766 GWSASTT
+1766 GWSTSTT

-1793 LGFDEHGQ
+1793 IGFDEHGQ
-1801 NSNSTTARVTRIN
+1801 NSNSATARVTRIN
-1814 ASNSGLLLSCQNSP
+1814 ASNSGLLLSCQNTP
-1828 GLYIYKNSMRA
+1828 GLYIYKNSLRA

-1844 MNHHSIINSSDERLK
+1844 MNHKSIINSSDERLK
-1859 TNILPFTKSVLPE
+1859 TNILPFTSSVLPE
-1872 LSRLGIVSYAWKET
+1872 LGRLGIVSYEWKET

-1933 SSKAEDLQEQ
+1933 TNKTEELQEQ
-1943 IKKVRCRQEGD
+1943 IKKVRCQQEGD
-1954 TISLRAQVSS
+1954 IISLRAQVSS

>member
-38 RINGGSSS
+38 RINGGSNS

-66 TGTRFEGY
+66 TGMRFEGY

-94 EKPKGDEEHLS
+94 EKPKGDEERLS

-117 ACFLELS
+117 ACFLELP

-137 TITGVEVVTEGLTAI
+137 TIAGIEVVTEGLTAI
-152 PMKKPVGYT
+152 PIKKPVGYT

-180 RAGKIEIKSYEDNGY
+180 RAGKIEIKSYEDNDY

-220 YTGKDKEGENISI
+220 YTGKNKKGEDISI

-258 GKLKDYTYMPG
+258 GKLRNYTYMPG
-269 SFRFLGDPRIDP
+269 SFHFLGDPRIDP
-281 WDVLTVKDRNGN
+281 WDVLTVKDRNEN
-293 SYKVPAMKLAQ
+293 AYKVPAMKLTQ

-333 QNLDRLYAQLVLID
+333 QNMDRLYAQLVLID

-379 DVTELTAR
+379 DVTELAAR

-397 DAEVKN
+397 DAEVKT

-527 ATEDTIQRKIIRDKM
+527 ATESTIQRKIIRDKM

-557 SFNTALTDQGVT
+557 SFNTALTEQGVS

-576 VGNKTLNVELTEQK
+576 VGNKTLNVELTEQR

-605 RITANEN
+605 RITVNEN

-638 NRLNAAESSISVMKD
+638 SRLNAAESSISVMKD

-671 QVGARNLVN
+671 QVGGRNLIINSSFN
-680 KDEILD
+680 KQGYKWTASDT
-686 NGVEIKITGY
+686 NGISYPKEGRDGNYCAKITG
-696 DFDVKGTV
+696 KLNT
-704 SGTFYP
+704 SRN
-710 GLCFPETIFSVG
+710 LQAEET
-722 ESYVLSYKF
+722 YK
-731 TVKKGSVTKIGGH
+731 
-744 SGAFETVKAV
+744 VKA
-754 VDEIEYST
+754 
-762 RYADGYPLDNKK
+762 
-774 TEHTVTVYLKYLGAG
+774 
-789 TDKKLYIQPNRNGG
+789 
-803 SSGFWNIIFGELQ
+803 GE
-816 IEKGNLKT
+816 T
-824 DWQPSLRDSLESVRV
+824 Y
-839 GGRNLLRNSTFD
+839 T
-851 KALKY
+851 
-856 WVTRSEY
+856 
-863 ATVVT
+863 
-868 EGRNGKNCL
+868 
-877 KQVGKM
+877 
-883 GADATVTHSTVFPV
+883 
-897 KTGES
+897 
-902 YALSGWAKGAN
+902 LSGWTKSKD
-913 IVKGTTNYFVSIYA
+913 IVKGTTNYFVTLYMG
-927 SFYGADDEWKAQ
+927 FYDKDHKWKA
-939 ESILSGD
+939 EASINNGQ
-946 MPLTDD
+946 MPLSTD
-952 WERKVL
+952 WERNIL
-958 IFQVPNVAGITRM
+958 TFTVPDVSGIEHM
-971 RISIYARDFTG
+971 WVYLYARDFTG
-982 TIWWDDIQLET
+982 AIWWDDVQLEKA
-993 GNKATDWNLA
+993 NKASDWSPAL
-1003 IEDIEE
+1003 EDIEE
-1009 DIAEVDGKFINYS
+1009 DIAEVDGKFVNYS
-1022 TTVQMNAAITAAK
+1022 TTVQMNAAITAAR

-1077 ILSTVGDY
+1077 ILSTVGNY
-1085 YATSKYVESI
+1085 YATSKYVE
-1095 KTGSRNFLRNGN
+1095 TVENGVK
-1107 FAETTTSPGNTNK
+1107 E
-1120 HHNLYPLGWGG
+1120 
-1131 YNGGIDNPTT
+1131 
-1141 SWHAHIDN
+1141 
-1149 TTFGF
+1149 
-1154 NVVEFNESDGNR
+1154 NE
-1166 NWKGIAASPDFIF
+1166 K
-1179 IEKVDQEYR
+1179 
-1188 LSVDVYATGPGTK
+1188 
-1201 LTGGFYYCKKGES
+1201 
-1214 TQNFHSG
+1214 
-1221 QFEIRPKETNKWV
+1221 
-1234 RMSVAVP
+1234 
-1241 LKDDIDLNSKK
+1241 
-1252 TNLYIYGYGFDSNS
+1252 
-1266 ILYIKDAALTTGNKT
+1266 
-1281 ADWSPAPE
+1281 
-1289 ETEMYIAS
+1289 YIAS

-1302 NQTSNKFLWLVKSG
+1302 NQASNKFLWLVKSG

-1331 VANFINLKGLVTF
+1331 IANAINLKGLVTF
-1344 AGLNSDTQGKIS
+1344 SGLNSDTQSKI
-1356 SAQNTANTAKNNAA
+1356 NT
-1370 TAQTAA
+1370 
-1376 NAAQSTANTA
+1376 AQSTANTA

-1420 GYNWTNSNGG
+1420 GYNWTNTNGG

-1454 GGYIRTNTITAA
+1454 GGFIRTNTITAA

-1485 SAIPAGTHPFSVG
+1485 SAVPDNTHPFG
-1498 SETLFTGGYI
+1498 SHAKPMCKNGYWYKES
-1508 AKKNASVQYLA
+1508 AASEYLA
-1519 LSSYKPNSFCDG
+1519 LSSYKPNSFADG
-1531 DELYYEFTAHGAA
+1531 DELYYEFTAHSELAGN
-1544 VGYCYIAVW
+1544 YFIALW
-1553 FYDITNGVAT
+1553 FYNGASKEFQT
-1563 FRGMHQGTN
+1563 MKRGN
-1572 VQITTSDKTFS
+1572 IESVTTSDKTFS
-1583 GTIKLGSVRQ
+1583 GIIKLEDAKKYD
-1593 HGFYAVGINDVSNTK
+1593 FFAIGIGDNNNTK
-1608 IQIYA
+1608 IQIYV
-1613 KNISLHK
+1613 KNISVHK

-1631 ITASKIAS
+1631 I
-1639 GSVTTDKLAA
+1639 TTDKLAA

-1676 TLQGTKGE
+1676 TLRGSKGE
-1684 IGGFQINSTRLYSV
+1684 IGGFEINSTRLYSV

-1716 NVFVAQTKVGGT
+1716 NAFVAQTKVNGS
-1728 WVNTAEMRYDGS
+1728 WVNTLEMRYDGS
-1740 IISRN
+1740 IISRD
-1745 KANTNYR
+1745 KKNTNYR
-1752 TTIREGTVTCTGND
+1752 TTIQEGTVTCTGND
-1766 GWSASTT
+1766 GWSTSTT

-1793 LGFDEHGQ
+1793 IGFDEHGQ
-1801 NSNSTTARVTRIN
+1801 NSNSATARVTRIN
-1814 ASNSGLLLSCQNSP
+1814 ASNSGLLLSCQNTP
-1828 GLYIYKNSMRA
+1828 GLYIYKNSLRA

-1844 MNHHSIINSSDERLK
+1844 MNHKSIINSSDERLK
-1859 TNILPFTKSVLPE
+1859 TNILPFTSSVLPE
-1872 LSRLGIVSYAWKET
+1872 LGRLGIVSYEWKET

-1933 SSKAEDLQEQ
+1933 TNKTEELQEQ
-1943 IKKVRCRQEGD
+1943 IKKVRCQQEGD

-1981 QIKKLQAEG
+1981 QIKKLQVEG

>member
-59 VELEIEK
+59 VELEIQK
-66 TGTRFEGY
+66 TGMRFEGY

-94 EKPKGDEEHLS
+94 EKPKGDEERLS

-117 ACFLELS
+117 ACFLELP

-137 TITGVEVVTEGLTAI
+137 TIAGIEVVTEGLTAI

-180 RAGKIEIKSYEDNGY
+180 RAGKIEIKSYEDNDY

-220 YTGKDKEGENISI
+220 YTGKNKKGEDISI

-258 GKLKDYTYMPG
+258 GKLRNYTYMPG

-281 WDVLTVKDRNGN
+281 WDVLTVEDRNGN
-293 SYKVPAMKLAQ
+293 SYKVPAMKLTQ

-333 QNLDRLYAQLVLID
+333 QNMDRLYAQLVLID

-379 DVTELTAR
+379 DVTELAAR

-397 DAEVKN
+397 DAEVKT

-527 ATEDTIQRKIIRDKM
+527 ATESTIQRKIIRDKM

-557 SFNTALTDQGVT
+557 SFNTALTEQGVS

-576 VGNKTLNVELTEQK
+576 VGNKTLNVELTEQR

-638 NRLNAAESSISVMKD
+638 SRLNAAESSISVMKD

-671 QVGARNLVN
+671 QVGGRNLIINSSFN
-680 KDEILD
+680 KQGYKWTASDT
-686 NGVEIKITGY
+686 NGISYPKEGRDGNYCAKITG
-696 DFDVKGTV
+696 KLNT
-704 SGTFYP
+704 SRN
-710 GLCFPETIFSVG
+710 LQAEET
-722 ESYVLSYKF
+722 YK
-731 TVKKGSVTKIGGH
+731 
-744 SGAFETVKAV
+744 VKA
-754 VDEIEYST
+754 
-762 RYADGYPLDNKK
+762 
-774 TEHTVTVYLKYLGAG
+774 
-789 TDKKLYIQPNRNGG
+789 
-803 SSGFWNIIFGELQ
+803 GE
-816 IEKGNLKT
+816 T
-824 DWQPSLRDSLESVRV
+824 Y
-839 GGRNLLRNSTFD
+839 T
-851 KALKY
+851 
-856 WVTRSEY
+856 
-863 ATVVT
+863 
-868 EGRNGKNCL
+868 
-877 KQVGKM
+877 
-883 GADATVTHSTVFPV
+883 
-897 KTGES
+897 
-902 YALSGWAKGAN
+902 LSGWTKSKD
-913 IVKGTTNYFVSIYA
+913 IVKGTTNYFVTLYMG
-927 SFYGADDEWKAQ
+927 FYDKDHKWKA
-939 ESILSGD
+939 EASINNGQ
-946 MPLTDD
+946 MPLSTD
-952 WERKVL
+952 WERNIL
-958 IFQVPNVAGITRM
+958 TFTVPDVSGIEHM
-971 RISIYARDFTG
+971 WVYLYARDFTG
-982 TIWWDDIQLET
+982 AIWWDDVQLEKA
-993 GNKATDWNLA
+993 NKASDWSPAL
-1003 IEDIEE
+1003 EDIEE
-1009 DIAEVDGKFINYS
+1009 DIAEVDGKFVNYS
-1022 TTVQMNAAITAAK
+1022 TTVQMNAAITAAR

-1077 ILSTVGDY
+1077 ILSTVGNY
-1085 YATSKYVESI
+1085 YATSKYVE
-1095 KTGSRNFLRNGN
+1095 TVENGVK
-1107 FAETTTSPGNTNK
+1107 E
-1120 HHNLYPLGWGG
+1120 
-1131 YNGGIDNPTT
+1131 
-1141 SWHAHIDN
+1141 
-1149 TTFGF
+1149 
-1154 NVVEFNESDGNR
+1154 NE
-1166 NWKGIAASPDFIF
+1166 K
-1179 IEKVDQEYR
+1179 
-1188 LSVDVYATGPGTK
+1188 
-1201 LTGGFYYCKKGES
+1201 
-1214 TQNFHSG
+1214 
-1221 QFEIRPKETNKWV
+1221 
-1234 RMSVAVP
+1234 
-1241 LKDDIDLNSKK
+1241 
-1252 TNLYIYGYGFDSNS
+1252 
-1266 ILYIKDAALTTGNKT
+1266 
-1281 ADWSPAPE
+1281 
-1289 ETEMYIAS
+1289 YIAS

-1302 NQTSNKFLWLVKSG
+1302 NQASNKFLWLVKSG

-1331 VANFINLKGLVTF
+1331 IANAINLKGLVTF
-1344 AGLNSDTQGKIS
+1344 SGLNSDTQSKI
-1356 SAQNTANTAKNNAA
+1356 NT
-1370 TAQTAA
+1370 
-1376 NAAQSTANTA
+1376 AQSTANTA

-1420 GYNWTNSNGG
+1420 GYNWTNTNGG

-1454 GGYIRTNTITAA
+1454 GGFIRTNTITAA

-1485 SAIPAGTHPFSVG
+1485 SAVPDNTHPFG
-1498 SETLFTGGYI
+1498 SHAKPMCKNGYWYKES
-1508 AKKNASVQYLA
+1508 AASEYLA
-1519 LSSYKPNSFCDG
+1519 LSSYKPNSFADG
-1531 DELYYEFTAHGAA
+1531 DELYYEFTAHSELAGN
-1544 VGYCYIAVW
+1544 YFIALW
-1553 FYDITNGVAT
+1553 FYNGASKEFQT
-1563 FRGMHQGTN
+1563 MKRGN
-1572 VQITTSDKTFS
+1572 IESVTTSDKTFS
-1583 GTIKLGSVRQ
+1583 GIIKLEDAKKYD
-1593 HGFYAVGINDVSNTK
+1593 FFAIGIGDNNNTK
-1608 IQIYA
+1608 IQIYV
-1613 KNISLHK
+1613 KNISVHK

-1631 ITASKIAS
+1631 I
-1639 GSVTTDKLAA
+1639 TTDKLAA

-1676 TLQGTKGE
+1676 TLRGSKGE
-1684 IGGFQINSTRLYSV
+1684 IGGFEINSTRLYSV

-1716 NVFVAQTKVGGT
+1716 NAFVAQTKVNGS
-1728 WVNTAEMRYDGS
+1728 WVNTLEMRYDGS
-1740 IISRN
+1740 IISRD
-1745 KANTNYR
+1745 KKNTNYR
-1752 TTIREGTVTCTGND
+1752 TTIQEGTVTCTGND
-1766 GWSASTT
+1766 GWSTSTT

-1793 LGFDEHGQ
+1793 IGFDEHGQ
-1801 NSNSTTARVTRIN
+1801 NSNSATARVTRIN
-1814 ASNSGLLLSCQNSP
+1814 ASNSGLLLSCQNTP
-1828 GLYIYKNSMRA
+1828 GLYIYKNSLRA

-1844 MNHHSIINSSDERLK
+1844 MNHKSIINSSDERLK
-1859 TNILPFTKSVLPE
+1859 TNILPFTSSVLLE
-1872 LSRLGIVSYAWKET
+1872 LGRLGIVSYAWKET

-1933 SSKAEDLQEQ
+1933 TNKTEELQEQ
-1943 IKKVRCRQEGD
+1943 IKKVRCQQEGD
-1954 TISLRAQVSS
+1954 TISLRTQVSS
-1964 LQYQLQQAFN
+1964 LQYQLQQAFS

>member
-38 RINGGSSS
+38 RLNGGSNS

-94 EKPKGDEEHLS
+94 EKPKGDEERLS

-117 ACFLELS
+117 ACFLELP

-137 TITGVEVVTEGLTAI
+137 TITGVEVVTDGLAAI

-180 RAGKIEIKSYEDNGY
+180 RAGKIEIRSYEDKGY

-220 YTGKDKEGENISI
+220 YTGKDKEGEDISI

-281 WDVLTVKDRNGN
+281 WDVLTVKDRNEN
-293 SYKVPAMKLAQ
+293 SYKVPAMKLTQ

-527 ATEDTIQRKIIRDKM
+527 ATGDTIQRKIIRDKM

-557 SFNTALTDQGVT
+557 SFNTALTEQGVS

-671 QVGARNLVN
+671 QVGNDNLVN
-680 KDEILD
+680 KD
-686 NGVEIKITGY
+686 
-696 DFDVKGTV
+696 DVQGLYGTV
-704 SGTFYP
+704 IKRNGYTYDISGTSHKEDGNYRGVFI
-710 GLCFPETIFSVG
+710 PETIFTVG
-722 ESYVLSYKF
+722 ESFVFSYKF
-731 TVKKGSVTKIGGH
+731 TVKNGSVTKIGGH
-744 SGAFETVKAV
+744 SAAFQTVKAV
-754 VDEIEYST
+754 VDGVEYNT
-762 RYADGYPLDNKK
+762 EYNTGYPLDSKK
-774 TEHTVTVYLKYLGAG
+774 TEHTVVVYLKYHGIG
-789 TDKKLYIQPNRNGG
+789 DDKKLYIQPNRQWGTNGE
-803 SSGFWNIIFGELQ
+803 WNILLTELQ
-816 IEKGNLKT
+816 VKKGNTKT
-824 DWQPSLRDSLESVRV
+824 DWQPSLKDTLDGIQV
-839 GGRNLLRNSTFD
+839 GGRNLLRNSTFNRQGY
-851 KALKY
+851 KWSAG
-856 WVTRSEY
+856 Y
-863 ATVVT
+863 A
-868 EGRNGKNCL
+868 EGRSYPKEGRDGSYCAKITGKFNTNCHL
-877 KQVGKM
+877 LYEDAYRVKVGE
-883 GADATVTHSTVFPV
+883 TYT
-897 KTGES
+897 
-902 YALSGWAKGAN
+902 LSSWTKSKD
-913 IVKGTTNYFVSIYA
+913 IVKGTTNYFVSLYIG
-927 SFYGADDEWKAQ
+927 FYDKDNKYKAEAKINNGQ
-939 ESILSGD
+939 
-946 MPLTDD
+946 MPLSAD
-952 WERKVL
+952 WERNVL
-958 IFQVPNVAGITRM
+958 TFTVPNVSGIEYM
-971 RISIYARDFTG
+971 WVYLYARDFTG
-982 TIWWDDIQLET
+982 TIWWDDVQLEKA
-993 GNKATDWNLA
+993 NKVSDWSPAL
-1003 IEDIEE
+1003 EDVAE
-1009 DIAEVDGKFINYS
+1009 DIAEVDGKFVNYS

-1040 TVSRTYATKTEVS
+1040 TVSKTYATKTEVS

-1085 YATSKYVESI
+1085 YATSKYVGTVE
-1095 KTGSRNFLRNGN
+1095 NGVK
-1107 FAETTTSPGNTNK
+1107 E
-1120 HHNLYPLGWGG
+1120 
-1131 YNGGIDNPTT
+1131 
-1141 SWHAHIDN
+1141 
-1149 TTFGF
+1149 
-1154 NVVEFNESDGNR
+1154 NE
-1166 NWKGIAASPDFIF
+1166 K
-1179 IEKVDQEYR
+1179 
-1188 LSVDVYATGPGTK
+1188 
-1201 LTGGFYYCKKGES
+1201 
-1214 TQNFHSG
+1214 
-1221 QFEIRPKETNKWV
+1221 
-1234 RMSVAVP
+1234 
-1241 LKDDIDLNSKK
+1241 
-1252 TNLYIYGYGFDSNS
+1252 
-1266 ILYIKDAALTTGNKT
+1266 
-1281 ADWSPAPE
+1281 
-1289 ETEMYIAS
+1289 YIAS
-1297 VETLA
+1297 VETIA
-1302 NQTSNKFLWLVKSG
+1302 NQVSNKFLWLVKSG

-1331 VANFINLKGLVTF
+1331 IANFINLKGLVTF

-1370 TAQTAA
+1370 TAQSAA

-1393 QSTANTAKSTADAV
+1393 QNTANTAKSTADAV

-1454 GGYIRTNTITAA
+1454 GGFIRTNTITAA

-1477 DVNESLPQ
+1477 DVNESLSE
-1485 SAIPAGTHPFSVG
+1485 SAIPAGTHPFSTG

-1553 FYDITNGVAT
+1553 FYDITNGAVT

-1572 VQITTSDKTFS
+1572 VQITTSDQTFS
-1583 GTIKLGSVRQ
+1583 GVIKLGNIRQ

-1631 ITASKIAS
+1631 IT
-1639 GSVTTDKLAA
+1639 TDKLAA
-1649 HAVTA
+1649 QAVTA
-1654 AKINVKDLFAQDIT
+1654 AKINVKDLFAQDII

-1716 NVFVAQTKVGGT
+1716 NAFVAQTKVGGA

-1740 IISRN
+1740 IILRA
-1745 KANTNYR
+1745 KHDTRVR
-1752 TTIREGTVTCTGND
+1752 TTLEAGGIACTGIVEFGKASGSHLIIAPAYELSDGTND
-1766 GWSASTT
+1766 PPEESFSICSQKFEVTSSAVKVRRLSTYT
-1773 VELRNG
+1773 SGGHLV
-1779 EIWFYRNKDSIEAS
+1779 FAS
-1793 LGFDEHGQ
+1793 DGATL
-1801 NSNSTTARVTRIN
+1801 AYA
-1814 ASNSGLLLSCQNSP
+1814 ASS
-1828 GLYIYKNSMRA
+1828 SMRYKDHIR
-1839 WVNLD
+1839 D
-1844 MNHHSIINSSDERLK
+1844 MSAPDLEGLWSLPVVWYKYKDGYLASDDKMAGKAIPGFYAEQVERY
-1859 TNILPFTKSVLPE
+1859 LPSAARYNTEGKIEDWNERMMIPYMTK
-1872 LSRLGIVSYAWKET
+1872 GIQQLYKET
-1886 GEQVKA
+1886 KYLESE
-1892 GFTAQNMQSV
+1892 TA
-1902 FPELVEANDAGI
+1902 
-1914 LGIKTLELMPYV
+1914 
-1926 VKGVQEL
+1926 
-1933 SSKAEDLQEQ
+1933 
-1943 IKKVRCRQEGD
+1943 
-1954 TISLRAQVSS
+1954 SLRAQVSS

-1974 QLAIQAE
+1974 QLAIQTE

>member
-94 EKPKGDEEHLS
+94 EKPKGDEERLS

-117 ACFLELS
+117 ACFLELP

-137 TITGVEVVTEGLTAI
+137 TIAGIEVVTEGLTAI

-180 RAGKIEIKSYEDNGY
+180 RAGKIEIKSYEDNDY

-220 YTGKDKEGENISI
+220 YTGKNKKGEDISI

-258 GKLKDYTYMPG
+258 GKLRNYTYMPG

-281 WDVLTVKDRNGN
+281 WDVLTVEDRNGN
-293 SYKVPAMKLAQ
+293 AYKVPAMKLTQ

-333 QNLDRLYAQLVLID
+333 QNMDRLYAQLVLID

-397 DAEVKN
+397 DAEVKT

-527 ATEDTIQRKIIRDKM
+527 ATESTIQRKIIRDKM

-557 SFNTALTDQGVT
+557 SFNTALTEQGVS

-576 VGNKTLNVELTEQK
+576 VGNKTLNVELTEQR
-590 QLTTEHGETLTDHAA
+590 QLTTEHGETLTDHAT

-671 QVGARNLVN
+671 QVGGRNLIIN
-680 KDEILD
+680 SSFERQGYKWSAGYAEGKSYPKEGRD
-686 NGVEIKITGY
+686 GGYCAKITG
-696 DFDVKGTV
+696 
-704 SGTFYP
+704 
-710 GLCFPETIFSVG
+710 
-722 ESYVLSYKF
+722 KF
-731 TVKKGSVTKIGGH
+731 NTNCYLLH
-744 SGAFETVKAV
+744 EDAYRVKAG
-754 VDEIEYST
+754 ETYT
-762 RYADGYPLDNKK
+762 L
-774 TEHTVTVYLKYLGAG
+774 
-789 TDKKLYIQPNRNGG
+789 
-803 SSGFWNIIFGELQ
+803 SSWT
-816 IEKGNLKT
+816 KSK
-824 DWQPSLRDSLESVRV
+824 D
-839 GGRNLLRNSTFD
+839 
-851 KALKY
+851 
-856 WVTRSEY
+856 
-863 ATVVT
+863 
-868 EGRNGKNCL
+868 
-877 KQVGKM
+877 
-883 GADATVTHSTVFPV
+883 
-897 KTGES
+897 
-902 YALSGWAKGAN
+902 
-913 IVKGTTNYFVSIYA
+913 IVKGTTNYFVSLYIG
-927 SFYGADDEWKAQ
+927 FYDKDNKYKAEAKINNGQ
-939 ESILSGD
+939 
-946 MPLTDD
+946 MPLSTN
-952 WERKVL
+952 WERNIL
-958 IFQVPNVAGITRM
+958 TFTVPDVSGIEHM
-971 RISIYARDFTG
+971 WVYLYARDFTG
-982 TIWWDDIQLET
+982 TIWWDDVQLEKA
-993 GNKATDWNLA
+993 NKVSDWSPAL
-1003 IEDIEE
+1003 EDIEE
-1009 DIAEVDGKFINYS
+1009 DIAEVDGKFVNYS
-1022 TTVQMNAAITAAK
+1022 TTVQMNAAIAAAR

-1077 ILSTVGDY
+1077 ILSTVGNY
-1085 YATSKYVESI
+1085 YATSKYVE
-1095 KTGSRNFLRNGN
+1095 TVENGVK
-1107 FAETTTSPGNTNK
+1107 E
-1120 HHNLYPLGWGG
+1120 
-1131 YNGGIDNPTT
+1131 
-1141 SWHAHIDN
+1141 
-1149 TTFGF
+1149 
-1154 NVVEFNESDGNR
+1154 NE
-1166 NWKGIAASPDFIF
+1166 K
-1179 IEKVDQEYR
+1179 
-1188 LSVDVYATGPGTK
+1188 
-1201 LTGGFYYCKKGES
+1201 
-1214 TQNFHSG
+1214 
-1221 QFEIRPKETNKWV
+1221 
-1234 RMSVAVP
+1234 
-1241 LKDDIDLNSKK
+1241 
-1252 TNLYIYGYGFDSNS
+1252 
-1266 ILYIKDAALTTGNKT
+1266 
-1281 ADWSPAPE
+1281 
-1289 ETEMYIAS
+1289 YIAS

-1302 NQTSNKFLWLVKSG
+1302 NQASNKFLWLVKSG

-1331 VANFINLKGLVTF
+1331 IANAINLKGLVTF
-1344 AGLNSDTQGKIS
+1344 SGLNSDTQSKINT
-1356 SAQNTANTAKNNAA
+1356 AQSTANTAKNNAA
-1370 TAQTAA
+1370 TAQSAA

-1454 GGYIRTNTITAA
+1454 GGFIRTNTITAA

-1485 SAIPAGTHPFSVG
+1485 SAVPDNTHPFG
-1498 SETLFTGGYI
+1498 SHAKPMCKNGYWYKES
-1508 AKKNASVQYLA
+1508 AASEYLA
-1519 LSSYKPNSFCDG
+1519 LSSYKPNSFADG
-1531 DELYYEFTAHGAA
+1531 DELYYEFTAHSELAGN
-1544 VGYCYIAVW
+1544 YFIALW
-1553 FYDITNGVAT
+1553 FYNGASKEFQT
-1563 FRGMHQGTN
+1563 MKRGN
-1572 VQITTSDKTFS
+1572 IESVTTSDKTFS
-1583 GTIKLGSVRQ
+1583 GIIKLEDAKKYD
-1593 HGFYAVGINDVSNTK
+1593 FFAIGIGDNNNTK
-1608 IQIYA
+1608 IQIYV
-1613 KNISLHK
+1613 KNISVHK

-1631 ITASKIAS
+1631 I
-1639 GSVTTDKLAA
+1639 TTDKLAA

-1676 TLQGTKGE
+1676 TLRGSKGE
-1684 IGGFQINSTRLYSV
+1684 IGGFEINSTRLYSV

-1716 NVFVAQTKVGGT
+1716 NAFVAQTKVNGS
-1728 WVNTAEMRYDGS
+1728 WVNTLEMRYDGS
-1740 IISRN
+1740 IISRD
-1745 KANTNYR
+1745 KKNTNYR
-1752 TTIREGTVTCTGND
+1752 TTIQEGTVTCTGND
-1766 GWSASTT
+1766 GWSTSTT

-1793 LGFDEHGQ
+1793 IGFDEHGQ
-1801 NSNSTTARVTRIN
+1801 NSNSATARVTRIN
-1814 ASNSGLLLSCQNSP
+1814 ASNSGLLLSCQNTP
-1828 GLYIYKNSMRA
+1828 GLYIYKNSLRA

-1844 MNHHSIINSSDERLK
+1844 MNHKSIINSSDERLK
-1859 TNILPFTKSVLPE
+1859 TNILPFTSSVLPE
-1872 LSRLGIVSYAWKET
+1872 LGRLGIVSYEWKET

-1933 SSKAEDLQEQ
+1933 TNKTEELQEQ
-1943 IKKVRCRQEGD
+1943 IKKVRCQQEGD

>member
-15 DSRTFQARITL
+15 DSRTFQTRITL

-38 RINGGSSS
+38 RLNGGSNS

-74 EFSLELGLNGEYIPM
+74 EFLLELGLNGEYIPM

-94 EKPKGDEEHLS
+94 ETPKGDEERLS
-105 ITAYDRMVKTER
+105 ITAYDRMVKMER
-117 ACFLELS
+117 ACFLELP

-137 TITGVEVVTEGLTAI
+137 TIAGIEVVTEGLTAI
-152 PMKKPVGYT
+152 PIKKPVGYT

-180 RAGKIEIKSYEDNGY
+180 RAGKIEIKSYEDNDY

-220 YTGKDKEGENISI
+220 YTGKNKKGEDISI

-258 GKLKDYTYMPG
+258 GKLRNYTYMPG

-281 WDVLTVKDRNGN
+281 WDVLTVEDRNGN
-293 SYKVPAMKLAQ
+293 SYKVPAMKLTQ

-319 TEAEQSTGFTGPNT
+319 TEAEQSAGFTGPNT
-333 QNLDRLYAQLVLID
+333 QNMDRLYAQLVLID

-397 DAEVKN
+397 DAEVKT

-527 ATEDTIQRKIIRDKM
+527 ATESTIQRKIIRDKM
-542 VADDAAINALKLDLK
+542 VADDAAIDALKLDLK
-557 SFNTALTDQGVT
+557 NFNTALTDQGVT

-576 VGNKTLNVELTEQK
+576 VGNKTLNVELTEQR
-590 QLTTEHGETLTDHAA
+590 QLAAEHGETLTDHAA

-638 NRLNAAESSISVMKD
+638 SRLNAAESSISVMKG

-671 QVGARNLVN
+671 QVG
-680 KDEILD
+680 
-686 NGVEIKITGY
+686 
-696 DFDVKGTV
+696 
-704 SGTFYP
+704 
-710 GLCFPETIFSVG
+710 
-722 ESYVLSYKF
+722 
-731 TVKKGSVTKIGGH
+731 
-744 SGAFETVKAV
+744 
-754 VDEIEYST
+754 
-762 RYADGYPLDNKK
+762 
-774 TEHTVTVYLKYLGAG
+774 
-789 TDKKLYIQPNRNGG
+789 
-803 SSGFWNIIFGELQ
+803 
-816 IEKGNLKT
+816 
-824 DWQPSLRDSLESVRV
+824 
-839 GGRNLLRNSTFD
+839 GRNMLINSTFNRQGYKWTASD
-851 KALKY
+851 ISGISYPK
-856 WVTRSEY
+856 
-863 ATVVT
+863 
-868 EGRNGKNCL
+868 EGRDGSYCAKIIGRLNTQRNLQAEETYK
-877 KQVGKM
+877 
-883 GADATVTHSTVFPV
+883 V
-897 KTGES
+897 KAGEV
-902 YALSGWAKGAN
+902 YTLSGWTKSKD
-913 IVKGTTNYFVSIYA
+913 IVKGTTNYFVTLYMG
-927 SFYGADDEWKAQ
+927 FYDKDHKWKAEAAINNGQ
-939 ESILSGD
+939 
-946 MPLTDD
+946 MPLSSD
-952 WERKVL
+952 WERNIL
-958 IFQVPNVAGITRM
+958 TFTVPDVSGIDHM
-971 RISIYARDFTG
+971 WIYLYARDFTG
-982 TIWWDDIQLET
+982 TIWWDDVQLEKA
-993 GNKATDWNLA
+993 NKVSDWSPA
-1003 IEDIEE
+1003 VEDIEE

-1085 YATSKYVESI
+1085 YATSKYVE
-1095 KTGSRNFLRNGN
+1095 TVENGVK
-1107 FAETTTSPGNTNK
+1107 E
-1120 HHNLYPLGWGG
+1120 
-1131 YNGGIDNPTT
+1131 
-1141 SWHAHIDN
+1141 
-1149 TTFGF
+1149 
-1154 NVVEFNESDGNR
+1154 NE
-1166 NWKGIAASPDFIF
+1166 K
-1179 IEKVDQEYR
+1179 
-1188 LSVDVYATGPGTK
+1188 
-1201 LTGGFYYCKKGES
+1201 
-1214 TQNFHSG
+1214 
-1221 QFEIRPKETNKWV
+1221 
-1234 RMSVAVP
+1234 
-1241 LKDDIDLNSKK
+1241 
-1252 TNLYIYGYGFDSNS
+1252 
-1266 ILYIKDAALTTGNKT
+1266 
-1281 ADWSPAPE
+1281 
-1289 ETEMYIAS
+1289 YIAS

-1331 VANFINLKGLVTF
+1331 VANAINLKGLVTF
-1344 AGLNSDTQGKIS
+1344 SGLNSDTQSKI
-1356 SAQNTANTAKNNAA
+1356 NT
-1370 TAQTAA
+1370 
-1376 NAAQSTANTA
+1376 AQSTANTA
-1386 KNNAATA
+1386 KNNAATAQSAANAA

-1430 NMINLLTMV
+1430 NMINLLAMV

-1454 GGYIRTNTITAA
+1454 GGFIRTNTITAA

-1485 SAIPAGTHPFSVG
+1485 SAIPAGTHPFDGG

-1508 AKKNASVQYLA
+1508 AKKDASVRYLA

-1531 DELYYEFTAHGAA
+1531 DELYYEFTGHRAA
-1544 VGYCYIAVW
+1544 VGNCFIAVW
-1553 FYDITNGVAT
+1553 FYNGTPENHTYQTMV
-1563 FRGMHQGTN
+1563 RGTLDQWN
-1572 VQITTSDKTFS
+1572 TSDKIFS
-1583 GTIKLGSVRQ
+1583 GVIKLGNVRQ
-1593 HGFYAVGINDVSNTK
+1593 YGFYAIGISDTENSTK
-1608 IQIYA
+1608 AQMYV

-1639 GSVTTDKLAA
+1639 GSITTDKLAA
-1649 HAVTA
+1649 QAVTA

-1676 TLQGTKGE
+1676 TLQGSKGE
-1684 IGGFQINSTRLYSV
+1684 IGGFEINSTRLYSV

-1716 NVFVAQTKVGGT
+1716 NAFVAQTKVNGS
-1728 WVNTAEMRYDGS
+1728 WINTIEMRYDGS
-1740 IISRN
+1740 VISR
-1745 KANTNYR
+1745 KKTNTNVR
-1752 TTIREGTVTCTGND
+1752 VTLAD
-1766 GWSASTT
+1766 GGVICQGSAVS
-1773 VELRNG
+1773 VELRDG
-1779 EIWFYRNKDSIEAS
+1779 EIKMYRKNAPNEGAEFVFIEYGDIETGKS
-1793 LGFDEHGQ
+1793 VWTTQILTKTNVLNLGGGGE
-1801 NSNSTTARVTRIN
+1801 VTLQLWRNEI
-1814 ASNSGLLLSCQNSP
+1814 
-1828 GLYIYKNSMRA
+1828 RA
-1839 WVNLD
+1839 LANLD
-1844 MNHHSIINSSDERLK
+1844 MSSHSIINSSDERLK
-1859 TNILPFTKSVLPE
+1859 TNILPFTSSVLPE
-1872 LSRLGIVSYAWKET
+1872 LGRLGIVSYEWKET

-1933 SSKAEDLQEQ
+1933 TNKTEELQEQ
-1943 IKKVRCRQEGD
+1943 IKKVRCQQEGD

-1981 QIKKLQAEG
+1981 QIKKLQVEG

>member
-74 EFSLELGLNGEYIPM
+74 EFLLELGLNGEYIPM

-94 EKPKGDEEHLS
+94 EKPKGDEERLS
-105 ITAYDRMVKTER
+105 ITAYDRMVKMER
-117 ACFLELS
+117 ACFLELP

-137 TITGVEVVTEGLTAI
+137 TIAGVEVVTEGLTAI
-152 PMKKPVGYT
+152 PIKKPVGYT

-180 RAGKIEIKSYEDNGY
+180 RAGKIEIKSYEDNDY

-220 YTGKDKEGENISI
+220 YTGKNKKGEDISI

-253 LDNIW
+253 LDNVW
-258 GKLKDYTYMPG
+258 GKLRNYTYMPG

-281 WDVLTVKDRNGN
+281 WDVLTVEDRNGN
-293 SYKVPAMKLAQ
+293 SYKVPAMKLTQ

-319 TEAEQSTGFTGPNT
+319 TEAEQSAGFTGPNT
-333 QNLDRLYAQLVLID
+333 QNMDRLYAQLVLID

-397 DAEVKN
+397 DAEVKT

-527 ATEDTIQRKIIRDKM
+527 ATESTIQRKIIRDKM

-557 SFNTALTDQGVT
+557 SFNTALTEQGVS

-576 VGNKTLNVELTEQK
+576 VGNKTLNVELTEQR

-638 NRLNAAESSISVMKD
+638 SRLNAAESSISVMKG

-671 QVGARNLVN
+671 Q
-680 KDEILD
+680 
-686 NGVEIKITGY
+686 
-696 DFDVKGTV
+696 F
-704 SGTFYP
+704 
-710 GLCFPETIFSVG
+710 
-722 ESYVLSYKF
+722 
-731 TVKKGSVTKIGGH
+731 
-744 SGAFETVKAV
+744 
-754 VDEIEYST
+754 
-762 RYADGYPLDNKK
+762 
-774 TEHTVTVYLKYLGAG
+774 
-789 TDKKLYIQPNRNGG
+789 
-803 SSGFWNIIFGELQ
+803 
-816 IEKGNLKT
+816 
-824 DWQPSLRDSLESVRV
+824 
-839 GGRNLLRNSTFD
+839 GGRNLLRNSTFNEG
-851 KALKY
+851 LKY
-856 WVTRSEY
+856 WVARSEY
-863 ATVVT
+863 AAVVR
-868 EGRNGKNCL
+868 EGRNGENCL
-877 KQVGKM
+877 KQVGKLRT
-883 GADATVTHSTVFPV
+883 DSTITHSTVFSV
-897 KTGES
+897 KTGEC
-902 YALSGWAKGAN
+902 YTLSGWAKGAN

-927 SFYGADDEWKAQ
+927 SFYGTDDEWKAQ
-939 ESILSGD
+939 EAILSGD

-958 IFQVPNVAGITRM
+958 TFQIPNVAGITSM
-971 RISIYARDFTG
+971 RISIFARDFTG
-982 TIWWDDIQLET
+982 TIWWDDVQLEKA
-993 GNKATDWNLA
+993 NKVSDWSPA
-1003 IEDIEE
+1003 VEDIEE

-1085 YATSKYVESI
+1085 YATSKYVE
-1095 KTGSRNFLRNGN
+1095 TVENGVK
-1107 FAETTTSPGNTNK
+1107 E
-1120 HHNLYPLGWGG
+1120 
-1131 YNGGIDNPTT
+1131 
-1141 SWHAHIDN
+1141 
-1149 TTFGF
+1149 
-1154 NVVEFNESDGNR
+1154 NE
-1166 NWKGIAASPDFIF
+1166 K
-1179 IEKVDQEYR
+1179 
-1188 LSVDVYATGPGTK
+1188 
-1201 LTGGFYYCKKGES
+1201 
-1214 TQNFHSG
+1214 
-1221 QFEIRPKETNKWV
+1221 
-1234 RMSVAVP
+1234 
-1241 LKDDIDLNSKK
+1241 
-1252 TNLYIYGYGFDSNS
+1252 
-1266 ILYIKDAALTTGNKT
+1266 
-1281 ADWSPAPE
+1281 
-1289 ETEMYIAS
+1289 YIAS

-1331 VANFINLKGLVTF
+1331 VANAINLKGLVTF
-1344 AGLNSDTQGKIS
+1344 SGLNSDTQSKI
-1356 SAQNTANTAKNNAA
+1356 NT
-1370 TAQTAA
+1370 
-1376 NAAQSTANTA
+1376 AQSTANTA
-1386 KNNAATA
+1386 KNNAATAQSAANAA

-1407 TSTVNANKANWDK
+1407 TSTVNVNKANWDK
-1420 GYNWTNSNGG
+1420 GYNWTNTNGG

-1454 GGYIRTNTITAA
+1454 GGFIRTNTITAA

-1583 GTIKLGSVRQ
+1583 GTIKLGSIRQ
-1593 HGFYAVGINDVSNTK
+1593 HGFYAVGINDVSDTK

-1639 GSVTTDKLAA
+1639 GSITTDKLAA
-1649 HAVTA
+1649 QAVTA

-1676 TLQGTKGE
+1676 TLQGSKGE

-1716 NVFVAQTKVGGT
+1716 NAFVAQTKVNEN
-1728 WVNTAEMRYDGS
+1728 WVNVLEMRYDGS
-1740 IISRN
+1740 IISRD
-1745 KANTNYR
+1745 KKNTNYR
-1752 TTIREGTVTCTGND
+1752 TTIQEGTVTCTGND

-1793 LGFDEHGQ
+1793 IGFDEHGQ
-1801 NSNSTTARVTRIN
+1801 NSNSATARVTRIN
-1814 ASNSGLLLSCQNSP
+1814 ASNSGLLLSCQNTP
-1828 GLYIYKNSMRA
+1828 GLYIYKNSLRA

-1844 MNHHSIINSSDERLK
+1844 MNHKSIINSSDERLK
-1859 TNILPFTKSVLPE
+1859 TNILPFTRSVLPE

-1926 VKGVQEL
+1926 IKGVQEL

-1943 IKKVRCRQEGD
+1943 IKKVRCQQEGD

>member
-74 EFSLELGLNGEYIPM
+74 EFLLELGLNGEYIPM

-94 EKPKGDEEHLS
+94 EKPKGDEERLS
-105 ITAYDRMVKTER
+105 ITAYDRMVKMER
-117 ACFLELS
+117 ACFLELP

-137 TITGVEVVTEGLTAI
+137 TIAGVEVVTEGLTAI
-152 PMKKPVGYT
+152 PIKKPVGYT

-180 RAGKIEIKSYEDNGY
+180 RAGKIEIKSYEDNDY

-220 YTGKDKEGENISI
+220 YTGKNKKGEDISI

-253 LDNIW
+253 LDNVW
-258 GKLKDYTYMPG
+258 GKLRNYTYMPG

-281 WDVLTVKDRNGN
+281 WDVLTVEDRNGN
-293 SYKVPAMKLAQ
+293 SYKVPAMKLTQ

-319 TEAEQSTGFTGPNT
+319 TEAEQSAGFTGPNT
-333 QNLDRLYAQLVLID
+333 QNMDRLYAQLVLID

-397 DAEVKN
+397 DAEVKT

-527 ATEDTIQRKIIRDKM
+527 ATESTIQRKIIRDKM

-576 VGNKTLNVELTEQK
+576 VGNKTLNVELTEQR
-590 QLTTEHGETLTDHAA
+590 QLAAEHGETLTDHAA

-638 NRLNAAESSISVMKD
+638 SRLNAAESSISVMKG

-671 QVGARNLVN
+671 Q
-680 KDEILD
+680 
-686 NGVEIKITGY
+686 
-696 DFDVKGTV
+696 F
-704 SGTFYP
+704 
-710 GLCFPETIFSVG
+710 
-722 ESYVLSYKF
+722 
-731 TVKKGSVTKIGGH
+731 
-744 SGAFETVKAV
+744 
-754 VDEIEYST
+754 
-762 RYADGYPLDNKK
+762 
-774 TEHTVTVYLKYLGAG
+774 
-789 TDKKLYIQPNRNGG
+789 
-803 SSGFWNIIFGELQ
+803 
-816 IEKGNLKT
+816 
-824 DWQPSLRDSLESVRV
+824 
-839 GGRNLLRNSTFD
+839 GGRNLLRNSTFNEG
-851 KALKY
+851 LKY
-856 WVTRSEY
+856 WVARSEY
-863 ATVVT
+863 AAVVR
-868 EGRNGKNCL
+868 EGRNGENCL
-877 KQVGKM
+877 KQVGKLRT
-883 GADATVTHSTVFPV
+883 DSTITHSTVFSV
-897 KTGES
+897 KTGEC
-902 YALSGWAKGAN
+902 YTLSGWAKGAN

-927 SFYGADDEWKAQ
+927 SFYGTDDEWKAQ
-939 ESILSGD
+939 EAILSGD

-958 IFQVPNVAGITRM
+958 TFQIPNVAGITSM
-971 RISIYARDFTG
+971 RISIFARDFTG
-982 TIWWDDIQLET
+982 TIWWDDVQLEKA
-993 GNKATDWNLA
+993 NKVSDWSPA
-1003 IEDIEE
+1003 VEDIEE

-1085 YATSKYVESI
+1085 YATSKYVE
-1095 KTGSRNFLRNGN
+1095 TVENGVK
-1107 FAETTTSPGNTNK
+1107 E
-1120 HHNLYPLGWGG
+1120 
-1131 YNGGIDNPTT
+1131 
-1141 SWHAHIDN
+1141 
-1149 TTFGF
+1149 
-1154 NVVEFNESDGNR
+1154 NE
-1166 NWKGIAASPDFIF
+1166 K
-1179 IEKVDQEYR
+1179 
-1188 LSVDVYATGPGTK
+1188 
-1201 LTGGFYYCKKGES
+1201 
-1214 TQNFHSG
+1214 
-1221 QFEIRPKETNKWV
+1221 
-1234 RMSVAVP
+1234 
-1241 LKDDIDLNSKK
+1241 
-1252 TNLYIYGYGFDSNS
+1252 
-1266 ILYIKDAALTTGNKT
+1266 
-1281 ADWSPAPE
+1281 
-1289 ETEMYIAS
+1289 YIAS

-1331 VANFINLKGLVTF
+1331 VANAINLKGLVTF
-1344 AGLNSDTQGKIS
+1344 SGLNSDTQSKI
-1356 SAQNTANTAKNNAA
+1356 NT
-1370 TAQTAA
+1370 
-1376 NAAQSTANTA
+1376 AQSTANTA

-1393 QSTANTAKSTADAV
+1393 QSAANAAQSTANTAKSTADTI
-1407 TSTVNANKANWDK
+1407 TSIVNNNKANWDK
-1420 GYNWTNSNGG
+1420 GYDWTNTNGG

-1454 GGYIRTNTITAA
+1454 GGFIRTNTITAA

-1583 GTIKLGSVRQ
+1583 GTIKLGSIRQ
-1593 HGFYAVGINDVSNTK
+1593 HGFYAVGINDVSDTK

-1639 GSVTTDKLAA
+1639 GSITTDKLAA
-1649 HAVTA
+1649 QAVTA

-1676 TLQGTKGE
+1676 TLQGSKGE

-1716 NVFVAQTKVGGT
+1716 NAFVAQTKVNEN
-1728 WVNTAEMRYDGS
+1728 WVNVLEMRYDGS
-1740 IISRN
+1740 IISRD
-1745 KANTNYR
+1745 KKNTNYR
-1752 TTIREGTVTCTGND
+1752 TTIQEGTVTCTGND

-1793 LGFDEHGQ
+1793 IGFDEHGQ
-1801 NSNSTTARVTRIN
+1801 NSNSATARVTRIN
-1814 ASNSGLLLSCQNSP
+1814 ASNSGLLLSCQNTP
-1828 GLYIYKNSMRA
+1828 GLYIYKNSLRA

-1844 MNHHSIINSSDERLK
+1844 MNHKSIINSSDERLK
-1859 TNILPFTKSVLPE
+1859 TNILPFTRSVLPE

-1926 VKGVQEL
+1926 IKGVQEL

-1943 IKKVRCRQEGD
+1943 IKKVRCQQEGD

>member
-66 TGTRFEGY
+66 TGMRFEGH

-94 EKPKGDEEHLS
+94 EKPKGDEERLS

-117 ACFLELS
+117 ACFLELP

-137 TITGVEVVTEGLTAI
+137 TIAGIEVVTEGLTAI

-180 RAGKIEIKSYEDNGY
+180 RAGKIEIKSYEDNDY

-220 YTGKDKEGENISI
+220 YTGKNKKGEDISI

-258 GKLKDYTYMPG
+258 GKLRNYTYMPG

-281 WDVLTVKDRNGN
+281 WDVLTVKDRNEN
-293 SYKVPAMKLAQ
+293 AYKVPAMKLTQ

-319 TEAEQSTGFTGPNT
+319 TEAEQRTGFTGPNT
-333 QNLDRLYAQLVLID
+333 QNMDRLYAQLVLID

-379 DVTELTAR
+379 DVTELAAR

-397 DAEVKN
+397 DAEVKT

-527 ATEDTIQRKIIRDKM
+527 ATESTIQRKIIRDKM

-557 SFNTALTDQGVT
+557 SFNTALTEQGVS

-576 VGNKTLNVELTEQK
+576 VGNKTLNVELTEQR
-590 QLTTEHGETLTDHAA
+590 QLTAEHGETLTDHAA

-612 AIKLK
+612 AVKLK

-624 SYKTTVNGEIATAK
+624 SYKTRVNGEIATAK
-638 NRLNAAESSISVMKD
+638 SRLNAAESSISVMKD

-671 QVGARNLVN
+671 QVGGDNLVS
-680 KDEILD
+680 KD
-686 NGVEIKITGY
+686 
-696 DFDVKGTV
+696 DVQGLYGTV
-704 SGTFYP
+704 VKRNGYTFDISGTSHKEDGNYRGVFI
-710 GLCFPETIFSVG
+710 PETIFKVG
-722 ESYVLSYKF
+722 ESYVFSYKF
-731 TVKKGSVTKIGGH
+731 TVKSGSVTKIGGH
-744 SGAFETVKAV
+744 CAAFETVKAI
-754 VDEIEYST
+754 VDDVEYNTDYNS
-762 RYADGYPLDNKK
+762 GYVLDNKK
-774 TEHTVTVYLKYLGAG
+774 TEHTVVVFLKRILVS
-789 TDKKLYIQPNRNGG
+789 TSDKNLYIQPNRQWGTNGE
-803 SSGFWNIIFGELQ
+803 WNIILTELQ
-816 IEKGNLKT
+816 VKKGNTKT
-824 DWQPSLRDSLESVRV
+824 DWQPSIKDSLSSVQI
-839 GGRNLLRNSTFD
+839 GGRNLIVNSTFNRQD
-851 KALKY
+851 YK
-856 WVTRSEY
+856 WVGTDRSAMSY
-863 ATVVT
+863 PK
-868 EGRNGKNCL
+868 EGRDGSYCAKITGKFNTSYNL
-877 KQVGKM
+877 TPDMTYK
-883 GADATVTHSTVFPV
+883 V
-897 KTGES
+897 KPGET
-902 YALSGWAKGAN
+902 YTLSGWTKSKD
-913 IVKGTTNYFVSIYA
+913 IVKGTTNYFVSLYLG
-927 SFYGADDEWKAQ
+927 FYDKDHKWKAEVAINDGQ
-939 ESILSGD
+939 
-946 MPLTDD
+946 MPLSSE
-952 WERKVL
+952 WERNVL
-958 IFQVPNVAGITRM
+958 TCTVPDVSGIDHM
-971 RISIYARDFTG
+971 WVYLYARDFTG
-982 TIWWDDIQLET
+982 TLWWDDVQLEKA
-993 GNKATDWNLA
+993 NKVSDWSPAL
-1003 IEDIEE
+1003 EDVEE
-1009 DIAEVDGKFINYS
+1009 DIAEVDGKFVNYS

-1077 ILSTVGDY
+1077 ILATVGDY
-1085 YATSKYVESI
+1085 YATSKYVE
-1095 KTGSRNFLRNGN
+1095 TVENGVK
-1107 FAETTTSPGNTNK
+1107 E
-1120 HHNLYPLGWGG
+1120 
-1131 YNGGIDNPTT
+1131 
-1141 SWHAHIDN
+1141 
-1149 TTFGF
+1149 
-1154 NVVEFNESDGNR
+1154 NE
-1166 NWKGIAASPDFIF
+1166 K
-1179 IEKVDQEYR
+1179 
-1188 LSVDVYATGPGTK
+1188 
-1201 LTGGFYYCKKGES
+1201 
-1214 TQNFHSG
+1214 
-1221 QFEIRPKETNKWV
+1221 
-1234 RMSVAVP
+1234 
-1241 LKDDIDLNSKK
+1241 
-1252 TNLYIYGYGFDSNS
+1252 
-1266 ILYIKDAALTTGNKT
+1266 
-1281 ADWSPAPE
+1281 
-1289 ETEMYIAS
+1289 YIAS

-1331 VANFINLKGLVTF
+1331 IANAINLKGLVTF
-1344 AGLNSDTQGKIS
+1344 SGLNSDTQSKI
-1356 SAQNTANTAKNNAA
+1356 
-1370 TAQTAA
+1370 

-1393 QSTANTAKSTADAV
+1393 QNTANTAKTTADAV

-1420 GYNWTNSNGG
+1420 GYDWTNSNGG
-1430 NMINLLTMV
+1430 NIINLLTMV

-1454 GGYIRTNTITAA
+1454 GGFIRTNTITAA

-1485 SAIPAGTHPFSVG
+1485 SAITAGTHPFSTG

-1563 FRGMHQGTN
+1563 LRGMHQGTN

-1620 RNKGNLIVDGA
+1620 RSKGNLIVDGA
-1631 ITASKIAS
+1631 IT
-1639 GSVTTDKLAA
+1639 TDKLAA
-1649 HAVTA
+1649 QAVTA

-1676 TLQGTKGE
+1676 TLRGSKGE
-1684 IGGFQINSTRLYSV
+1684 IGGFEINSTRLYSV

-1716 NVFVAQTKVGGT
+1716 NAFVAQTKVNGN
-1728 WVNTAEMRYDGS
+1728 WVNTLEMRYDGS
-1740 IISRN
+1740 IISRD
-1745 KANTNYR
+1745 KKNTNYR
-1752 TTIREGTVTCTGND
+1752 TTIQEGTVTCTGND

-1793 LGFDEHGQ
+1793 IGFDEHGQ
-1801 NSNSTTARVTRIN
+1801 NSNSATARVTRIN
-1814 ASNSGLLLSCQNSP
+1814 ASNSGLLLSCQNTP
-1828 GLYIYKNSMRA
+1828 GLYIYKNSLRA

-1844 MNHHSIINSSDERLK
+1844 MNHKSIINSSDERLK
-1859 TNILPFTKSVLPE
+1859 TNILPFTRSVLPE

-1943 IKKVRCRQEGD
+1943 IKKVRCQQEGD

>member
-38 RINGGSSS
+38 RLNGGSNS

-74 EFSLELGLNGEYIPM
+74 EFFLELGLNGEYIPM

-94 EKPKGDEEHLS
+94 EKPKGDEERLS
-105 ITAYDRMVKTER
+105 ITAYDRMVKMER
-117 ACFLELS
+117 ACFLELP

-137 TITGVEVVTEGLTAI
+137 TIAGVEVATEGLTTI
-152 PMKKPVGYT
+152 PMKKPVGCT

-180 RAGKIEIKSYEDNGY
+180 RAGKIEIKSYEDNDY

-220 YTGKDKEGENISI
+220 YTGKNKKGEDISI

-281 WDVLTVKDRNGN
+281 WDVLTVKDRNEN
-293 SYKVPAMKLAQ
+293 AYKVPAMKLTQ

-397 DAEVKN
+397 DAEVKT

-527 ATEDTIQRKIIRDKM
+527 ATESTIQRKIIRDKM
-542 VADDAAINALKLDLK
+542 VADDAAIDALKLDLK
-557 SFNTALTDQGVT
+557 NFNTALTEQGVS

-576 VGNKTLNVELTEQK
+576 VGNKTLNVELTEQR

-638 NRLNAAESSISVMKD
+638 SRLNAAESSISVMKG

-671 QVGARNLVN
+671 Q
-680 KDEILD
+680 
-686 NGVEIKITGY
+686 
-696 DFDVKGTV
+696 F
-704 SGTFYP
+704 
-710 GLCFPETIFSVG
+710 
-722 ESYVLSYKF
+722 
-731 TVKKGSVTKIGGH
+731 
-744 SGAFETVKAV
+744 
-754 VDEIEYST
+754 
-762 RYADGYPLDNKK
+762 
-774 TEHTVTVYLKYLGAG
+774 
-789 TDKKLYIQPNRNGG
+789 
-803 SSGFWNIIFGELQ
+803 
-816 IEKGNLKT
+816 
-824 DWQPSLRDSLESVRV
+824 
-839 GGRNLLRNSTFD
+839 GGRNLLRNSTFNEG
-851 KALKY
+851 LKY
-856 WVTRSEY
+856 WVARSEY
-863 ATVVT
+863 AAVVR
-868 EGRNGKNCL
+868 EGRNGENCL
-877 KQVGKM
+877 KQVGKLRT
-883 GADATVTHSTVFPV
+883 DSTITHSTVFSV
-897 KTGES
+897 KTGEC
-902 YALSGWAKGAN
+902 YTLSGWAKGAN

-927 SFYGADDEWKAQ
+927 SFYGTDDEWKAQ
-939 ESILSGD
+939 EAILSGD
-946 MPLTDD
+946 MPLTDE

-958 IFQVPNVAGITRM
+958 TFQIPNVAGITSM
-971 RISIYARDFTG
+971 RISIFARDFTG

-993 GNKATDWNLA
+993 GNKATDWSPAL
-1003 IEDIEE
+1003 EDIAE

-1085 YATSKYVESI
+1085 YATSKY
-1095 KTGSRNFLRNGN
+1095 
-1107 FAETTTSPGNTNK
+1107 AETVE
-1120 HHNLYPLGWGG
+1120 
-1131 YNGGIDNPTT
+1131 NG
-1141 SWHAHIDN
+1141 
-1149 TTFGF
+1149 
-1154 NVVEFNESDGNR
+1154 VKENE
-1166 NWKGIAASPDFIF
+1166 K
-1179 IEKVDQEYR
+1179 
-1188 LSVDVYATGPGTK
+1188 
-1201 LTGGFYYCKKGES
+1201 
-1214 TQNFHSG
+1214 
-1221 QFEIRPKETNKWV
+1221 
-1234 RMSVAVP
+1234 
-1241 LKDDIDLNSKK
+1241 
-1252 TNLYIYGYGFDSNS
+1252 
-1266 ILYIKDAALTTGNKT
+1266 
-1281 ADWSPAPE
+1281 
-1289 ETEMYIAS
+1289 YIAS

-1331 VANFINLKGLVTF
+1331 VANAINLKGLVTF
-1344 AGLNSDTQGKIS
+1344 SGLNSDTQSKI
-1356 SAQNTANTAKNNAA
+1356 NT
-1370 TAQTAA
+1370 
-1376 NAAQSTANTA
+1376 AQSTANTA
-1386 KNNAATA
+1386 KNNAATAQSAANAA

-1407 TSTVNANKANWDK
+1407 TSTVNTNKANWDK
-1420 GYNWTNSNGG
+1420 GYGWTNSNGG

-1454 GGYIRTNTITAA
+1454 GGFIRTNTITAA

-1593 HGFYAVGINDVSNTK
+1593 HGFYAVGINDVSDTK

-1631 ITASKIAS
+1631 IT
-1639 GSVTTDKLAA
+1639 TDKLAA
-1649 HAVTA
+1649 QAVTA

-1676 TLQGTKGE
+1676 TLRGSKGE

-1716 NVFVAQTKVGGT
+1716 NAFVAQTKVNGS
-1728 WVNTAEMRYDGS
+1728 WVNTLEMRYDGS
-1740 IISRN
+1740 IISRD
-1745 KANTNYR
+1745 KKNTNYR
-1752 TTIREGTVTCTGND
+1752 TTIQEGTVTCTGND
-1766 GWSASTT
+1766 GWSTSTT

-1793 LGFDEHGQ
+1793 IGFDEHGQ
-1801 NSNSTTARVTRIN
+1801 NSNSATARVTRIN
-1814 ASNSGLLLSCQNSP
+1814 ASNSGLLLSCQNTP
-1828 GLYIYKNSMRA
+1828 GLYIYKNSLRA

-1844 MNHHSIINSSDERLK
+1844 MNHKSIINSSDERLK
-1859 TNILPFTKSVLPE
+1859 TNILPFTSSVLPE
-1872 LSRLGIVSYAWKET
+1872 LGRLGIVSYEWKET

-1933 SSKAEDLQEQ
+1933 TNKTEELQEQ
-1943 IKKVRCRQEGD
+1943 IKKVRCQQEGD

>member
-38 RINGGSSS
+38 RINGGSNS

-66 TGTRFEGY
+66 TGMRFEGY

-94 EKPKGDEEHLS
+94 EKPKGDEERLS

-117 ACFLELS
+117 ACFLELP

-137 TITGVEVVTEGLTAI
+137 TIAGIEVVTEGLTAI

-167 YVAQLYGGFAICN
+167 YVAQLYGGFTICN
-180 RAGKIEIKSYEDNGY
+180 RAGKIEIKSYEDNDY

-220 YTGKDKEGENISI
+220 YTGKNKKGEDISI

-258 GKLKDYTYMPG
+258 GKLRNYTYMPG

-281 WDVLTVKDRNGN
+281 WDVLTVEDRNGN
-293 SYKVPAMKLAQ
+293 SYKVPAMKLTQ

-319 TEAEQSTGFTGPNT
+319 TEAEQSAGFTGPNT
-333 QNLDRLYAQLVLID
+333 QNMDRLYAQLVLID

-379 DVTELTAR
+379 DVTELAAR

-397 DAEVKN
+397 DAEVKT

-527 ATEDTIQRKIIRDKM
+527 ATESTIQRKIIRDKM

-557 SFNTALTDQGVT
+557 SFNTALTEQGVS

-576 VGNKTLNVELTEQK
+576 VGNKTLNVELTEQR

-638 NRLNAAESSISVMKD
+638 SRLNAAESSISVMKG

-671 QVGARNLVN
+671 QVGGRNLIINSSFN
-680 KDEILD
+680 KQGYKWTASDT
-686 NGVEIKITGY
+686 NGISYPKEGRDGNYCAKITG
-696 DFDVKGTV
+696 KLNT
-704 SGTFYP
+704 SRN
-710 GLCFPETIFSVG
+710 LQAEET
-722 ESYVLSYKF
+722 YK
-731 TVKKGSVTKIGGH
+731 
-744 SGAFETVKAV
+744 VKA
-754 VDEIEYST
+754 
-762 RYADGYPLDNKK
+762 
-774 TEHTVTVYLKYLGAG
+774 
-789 TDKKLYIQPNRNGG
+789 
-803 SSGFWNIIFGELQ
+803 GE
-816 IEKGNLKT
+816 T
-824 DWQPSLRDSLESVRV
+824 Y
-839 GGRNLLRNSTFD
+839 T
-851 KALKY
+851 
-856 WVTRSEY
+856 
-863 ATVVT
+863 
-868 EGRNGKNCL
+868 
-877 KQVGKM
+877 
-883 GADATVTHSTVFPV
+883 
-897 KTGES
+897 
-902 YALSGWAKGAN
+902 LSGWTKSKD
-913 IVKGTTNYFVSIYA
+913 IVKGTTNYFVTLYMG
-927 SFYGADDEWKAQ
+927 FYDKDHKWKA
-939 ESILSGD
+939 EASINNGQ
-946 MPLTDD
+946 MPLSTD
-952 WERKVL
+952 WERNIL
-958 IFQVPNVAGITRM
+958 TFTVPDVSGIEHM
-971 RISIYARDFTG
+971 WVYLYARDFTG
-982 TIWWDDIQLET
+982 TIWWDDVQLEKA
-993 GNKATDWNLA
+993 NKASDWSPAL
-1003 IEDIEE
+1003 EDIEE
-1009 DIAEVDGKFINYS
+1009 DIAEVDGKFVNYS
-1022 TTVQMNAAITAAK
+1022 TTVQMNAAITAAR

-1077 ILSTVGDY
+1077 ILSTVGNY
-1085 YATSKYVESI
+1085 YATSKYVE
-1095 KTGSRNFLRNGN
+1095 TVENGVK
-1107 FAETTTSPGNTNK
+1107 E
-1120 HHNLYPLGWGG
+1120 
-1131 YNGGIDNPTT
+1131 
-1141 SWHAHIDN
+1141 
-1149 TTFGF
+1149 
-1154 NVVEFNESDGNR
+1154 NE
-1166 NWKGIAASPDFIF
+1166 K
-1179 IEKVDQEYR
+1179 
-1188 LSVDVYATGPGTK
+1188 
-1201 LTGGFYYCKKGES
+1201 
-1214 TQNFHSG
+1214 
-1221 QFEIRPKETNKWV
+1221 
-1234 RMSVAVP
+1234 
-1241 LKDDIDLNSKK
+1241 
-1252 TNLYIYGYGFDSNS
+1252 
-1266 ILYIKDAALTTGNKT
+1266 
-1281 ADWSPAPE
+1281 
-1289 ETEMYIAS
+1289 YIAS

-1302 NQTSNKFLWLVKSG
+1302 NQASNKFLWLVKSG

-1331 VANFINLKGLVTF
+1331 IANAINLKGLVTF
-1344 AGLNSDTQGKIS
+1344 SGLNGD
-1356 SAQNTANTAKNNAA
+1356 
-1370 TAQTAA
+1370 
-1376 NAAQSTANTA
+1376 AQSKIN
-1386 KNNAATA
+1386 TA

-1454 GGYIRTNTITAA
+1454 GGFIRTNTITAA

-1485 SAIPAGTHPFSVG
+1485 SAVPDNTHPFG
-1498 SETLFTGGYI
+1498 SHAKPMCKNGYWYKES
-1508 AKKNASVQYLA
+1508 AASEYLA
-1519 LSSYKPNSFCDG
+1519 LSSYKPNSFADG
-1531 DELYYEFTAHGAA
+1531 DELYYEFTAHSELAGN
-1544 VGYCYIAVW
+1544 YFIALW
-1553 FYDITNGVAT
+1553 FYNGASKEFQT
-1563 FRGMHQGTN
+1563 MKRGN
-1572 VQITTSDKTFS
+1572 IESVTTSDKTFS
-1583 GTIKLGSVRQ
+1583 GIIKLEDAKKYD
-1593 HGFYAVGINDVSNTK
+1593 FFAIGIGDNNNTK
-1608 IQIYA
+1608 IQIYV
-1613 KNISLHK
+1613 KNISVHK

-1631 ITASKIAS
+1631 I
-1639 GSVTTDKLAA
+1639 TTDKLAA

-1668 ATGTIRGV
+1668 ATGTIWGV
-1676 TLQGTKGE
+1676 TLQGAKGE

-1716 NVFVAQTKVGGT
+1716 NAFVAQTKVGGS
-1728 WVNTAEMRYDGS
+1728 WVNTLEMRYDGS

-1745 KANTNYR
+1745 KANASYR
-1752 TTIREGTVTCTGND
+1752 TTIQEGTVTCTGND
-1766 GWSASTT
+1766 GWSTSTT
-1773 VELRNG
+1773 VELRDG
-1779 EIWFYRNKDSIEAS
+1779 KILFYRNKDGIEAS
-1793 LGFDEHGQ
+1793 LGFNEHGL
-1801 NSNSTTARVTRIN
+1801 NSNAQTARVTWIN
-1814 ASNSGLLLSCQNSP
+1814 ASNSGLLLSCQNGG
-1828 GLYIYKNSMRA
+1828 GLYIYKNRMQA
-1839 WVNLD
+1839 WIDLD
-1844 MNHHSIINSSDERLK
+1844 MNHNSIINSSDERLK
-1859 TNILPFTKSVLPE
+1859 TNIVPFAKSVLPE
-1872 LSRLGIVSYAWKET
+1872 LRRLGIVSYAWKET

-1933 SSKAEDLQEQ
+1933 TNKTEELQEQ
-1943 IKKVRCRQEGD
+1943 IKKVRCQQEGD

>member
-38 RINGGSSS
+38 RLNGGSNS

-74 EFSLELGLNGEYIPM
+74 EFFLELGLNGEYIPM

-94 EKPKGDEEHLS
+94 EKPKGDEERLS
-105 ITAYDRMVKTER
+105 ITAYDRMVKMER
-117 ACFLELS
+117 ACFLELP

-137 TITGVEVVTEGLTAI
+137 TIAGVEVATEGLTTI
-152 PMKKPVGYT
+152 PMKKPVGCT

-180 RAGKIEIKSYEDNGY
+180 RAGKIEIKSYEDNDY

-220 YTGKDKEGENISI
+220 YTGKNKKGEDISI

-281 WDVLTVKDRNGN
+281 WDVLTVKDRNEN
-293 SYKVPAMKLAQ
+293 AYKVPAMKLTQ

-397 DAEVKN
+397 DVEVKT

-456 SRVSANKLTA
+456 SKVSANKLTA

-527 ATEDTIQRKIIRDKM
+527 ATESTIQRKIIRDKM

-557 SFNTALTDQGVT
+557 SFNTALTEQGVS

-576 VGNKTLNVELTEQK
+576 VGNKTLNVELTEQR

-638 NRLNAAESSISVMKD
+638 SRLNAAESSISVMKG
-653 QIALKVEQ
+653 QITLKVEQ

-671 QVGARNLVN
+671 QVG
-680 KDEILD
+680 
-686 NGVEIKITGY
+686 
-696 DFDVKGTV
+696 
-704 SGTFYP
+704 
-710 GLCFPETIFSVG
+710 
-722 ESYVLSYKF
+722 
-731 TVKKGSVTKIGGH
+731 
-744 SGAFETVKAV
+744 
-754 VDEIEYST
+754 
-762 RYADGYPLDNKK
+762 
-774 TEHTVTVYLKYLGAG
+774 
-789 TDKKLYIQPNRNGG
+789 
-803 SSGFWNIIFGELQ
+803 
-816 IEKGNLKT
+816 
-824 DWQPSLRDSLESVRV
+824 
-839 GGRNLLRNSTFD
+839 GRNMLINSTFNRQGYKWTASD
-851 KALKY
+851 ISGISYPK
-856 WVTRSEY
+856 
-863 ATVVT
+863 
-868 EGRNGKNCL
+868 EGRDGSYCAKIIGRLNTQRNLQAEETYK
-877 KQVGKM
+877 
-883 GADATVTHSTVFPV
+883 V
-897 KTGES
+897 KAGEV
-902 YALSGWAKGAN
+902 YTLSGWTKSKD
-913 IVKGTTNYFVSIYA
+913 IVKGTTNYFVTLYMG
-927 SFYGADDEWKAQ
+927 FYDKDHKWKAEAAINNGQ
-939 ESILSGD
+939 
-946 MPLTDD
+946 MPLSSD
-952 WERKVL
+952 WERNIL
-958 IFQVPNVAGITRM
+958 TFTVPDVSGIDHM
-971 RISIYARDFTG
+971 WIYLYARDFTG
-982 TIWWDDIQLET
+982 TIWWDDLQLEKA
-993 GNKATDWNLA
+993 NKVSDWSPA
-1003 IEDIEE
+1003 VEDIEE

-1085 YATSKYVESI
+1085 YATSKYVE
-1095 KTGSRNFLRNGN
+1095 TVENGVK
-1107 FAETTTSPGNTNK
+1107 E
-1120 HHNLYPLGWGG
+1120 
-1131 YNGGIDNPTT
+1131 
-1141 SWHAHIDN
+1141 
-1149 TTFGF
+1149 
-1154 NVVEFNESDGNR
+1154 NE
-1166 NWKGIAASPDFIF
+1166 K
-1179 IEKVDQEYR
+1179 
-1188 LSVDVYATGPGTK
+1188 
-1201 LTGGFYYCKKGES
+1201 
-1214 TQNFHSG
+1214 
-1221 QFEIRPKETNKWV
+1221 
-1234 RMSVAVP
+1234 
-1241 LKDDIDLNSKK
+1241 
-1252 TNLYIYGYGFDSNS
+1252 YI
-1266 ILYIKDAALTTGNKT
+1266 T
-1281 ADWSPAPE
+1281 
-1289 ETEMYIAS
+1289 S

-1331 VANFINLKGLVTF
+1331 VANAINLKGLVTF
-1344 AGLNSDTQGKIS
+1344 SGLNSDTQSKI
-1356 SAQNTANTAKNNAA
+1356 NT
-1370 TAQTAA
+1370 
-1376 NAAQSTANTA
+1376 AQSTANTA
-1386 KNNAATA
+1386 KNNAATAQSAASAA

-1407 TSTVNANKANWDK
+1407 TSTVNVNKANWDK
-1420 GYNWTNSNGG
+1420 GYNWTNTNGG

-1454 GGYIRTNTITAA
+1454 GGFIRTNTITAA

-1477 DVNESLPQ
+1477 DANESLPQ
-1485 SAIPAGTHPFSVG
+1485 SAIPAGTHPFDGG

-1508 AKKNASVQYLA
+1508 AKKDASVRYLA

-1531 DELYYEFTAHGAA
+1531 DELYYEFTGHRAA
-1544 VGYCYIAVW
+1544 VGNCFIAVW
-1553 FYDITNGVAT
+1553 FYNGTPENHTYQTMV
-1563 FRGMHQGTN
+1563 RGTLDQWN
-1572 VQITTSDKTFS
+1572 TSDKIFS
-1583 GTIKLGSVRQ
+1583 GVIKLGNVRQ
-1593 HGFYAVGINDVSNTK
+1593 YGFYAIGISDTENSTK
-1608 IQIYA
+1608 AQMYV

-1676 TLQGTKGE
+1676 TLRGSKGE
-1684 IGGFQINSTRLYSV
+1684 IGGFEINSTRLYSV

-1716 NVFVAQTKVGGT
+1716 NAFVAQTKVNGN
-1728 WVNTAEMRYDGS
+1728 WVNTLEMRYDGS
-1740 IISRN
+1740 IISRD
-1745 KANTNYR
+1745 KKNTNYR
-1752 TTIREGTVTCTGND
+1752 TTIQEGTVTCTGND
-1766 GWSASTT
+1766 GWSTSTT

-1793 LGFDEHGQ
+1793 IGFDEHGQ
-1801 NSNSTTARVTRIN
+1801 NSNSATARVTRIN
-1814 ASNSGLLLSCQNSP
+1814 ASNSGLLLSCQNTP
-1828 GLYIYKNSMRA
+1828 GLYIYKNSLRA

-1844 MNHHSIINSSDERLK
+1844 MNHKSIINSSDERLK
-1859 TNILPFTKSVLPE
+1859 TNILPFTSSVLPE
-1872 LSRLGIVSYAWKET
+1872 LGRLGIVSYEWKET

-1933 SSKAEDLQEQ
+1933 TNKTEELQEQ
-1943 IKKVRCRQEGD
+1943 IKKVRCQQEGD

>member
-38 RINGGSSS
+38 RLNGGSNS

-74 EFSLELGLNGEYIPM
+74 EFFLELGLNGEYIPM

-94 EKPKGDEEHLS
+94 EKPKGDEERLS

-117 ACFLELS
+117 ACFLELP

-137 TITGVEVVTEGLTAI
+137 TIAGIEVVTEGLTAI

-180 RAGKIEIKSYEDNGY
+180 RAGKIEIKSYEDNDY

-220 YTGKDKEGENISI
+220 YTGKNKKGEDISI

-258 GKLKDYTYMPG
+258 GKLRNYTYMPG

-281 WDVLTVKDRNGN
+281 WDVLTVEDRNGN
-293 SYKVPAMKLAQ
+293 SYKVPVMKLTQ

-319 TEAEQSTGFTGPNT
+319 TEAEQSAGFTGPNT
-333 QNLDRLYAQLVLID
+333 QNMDRLYAQLVLID

-397 DAEVKN
+397 DAEVKT

-513 VWDKAGKL
+513 VWDKVGKL

-527 ATEDTIQRKIIRDKM
+527 ATESTIQRKIIRDKM

-557 SFNTALTDQGVT
+557 SFNTALTEQGVS

-576 VGNKTLNVELTEQK
+576 VGNKTLNVELTEQR

-638 NRLNAAESSISVMKD
+638 SRLNAAESSISVMKG

-671 QVGARNLVN
+671 Q
-680 KDEILD
+680 
-686 NGVEIKITGY
+686 
-696 DFDVKGTV
+696 F
-704 SGTFYP
+704 
-710 GLCFPETIFSVG
+710 
-722 ESYVLSYKF
+722 
-731 TVKKGSVTKIGGH
+731 
-744 SGAFETVKAV
+744 
-754 VDEIEYST
+754 
-762 RYADGYPLDNKK
+762 
-774 TEHTVTVYLKYLGAG
+774 
-789 TDKKLYIQPNRNGG
+789 
-803 SSGFWNIIFGELQ
+803 
-816 IEKGNLKT
+816 
-824 DWQPSLRDSLESVRV
+824 
-839 GGRNLLRNSTFD
+839 GGRNLLRNSTFNEG
-851 KALKY
+851 LKY
-856 WVTRSEY
+856 WVARSEY
-863 ATVVT
+863 AAVVR
-868 EGRNGKNCL
+868 EGRNGENCL
-877 KQVGKM
+877 KQVGKLRT
-883 GADATVTHSTVFPV
+883 DSTITHSTVFSV
-897 KTGES
+897 KTGEC
-902 YALSGWAKGAN
+902 YTLSGWAKGAN

-927 SFYGADDEWKAQ
+927 SFYGTDDEWKAQ
-939 ESILSGD
+939 EAILSGD

-958 IFQVPNVAGITRM
+958 TFQIPNVAGITSM
-971 RISIYARDFTG
+971 RISIFARDFTG
-982 TIWWDDIQLET
+982 TIWWDDVQLEKA
-993 GNKATDWNLA
+993 NKVSDWSPA
-1003 IEDIEE
+1003 VEDIEE

-1085 YATSKYVESI
+1085 YATSKYVE
-1095 KTGSRNFLRNGN
+1095 TVENGVK
-1107 FAETTTSPGNTNK
+1107 E
-1120 HHNLYPLGWGG
+1120 
-1131 YNGGIDNPTT
+1131 
-1141 SWHAHIDN
+1141 
-1149 TTFGF
+1149 
-1154 NVVEFNESDGNR
+1154 NE
-1166 NWKGIAASPDFIF
+1166 K
-1179 IEKVDQEYR
+1179 
-1188 LSVDVYATGPGTK
+1188 
-1201 LTGGFYYCKKGES
+1201 
-1214 TQNFHSG
+1214 
-1221 QFEIRPKETNKWV
+1221 
-1234 RMSVAVP
+1234 
-1241 LKDDIDLNSKK
+1241 
-1252 TNLYIYGYGFDSNS
+1252 
-1266 ILYIKDAALTTGNKT
+1266 
-1281 ADWSPAPE
+1281 
-1289 ETEMYIAS
+1289 YIAS

-1331 VANFINLKGLVTF
+1331 VANAINLKGLVTF
-1344 AGLNSDTQGKIS
+1344 SGLNSDTQSKI
-1356 SAQNTANTAKNNAA
+1356 NT
-1370 TAQTAA
+1370 
-1376 NAAQSTANTA
+1376 AQSTANTA

-1393 QSTANTAKSTADAV
+1393 QSAANAAQSTANTAKSTADTI
-1407 TSTVNANKANWDK
+1407 TSIVNNNKANWDK
-1420 GYNWTNSNGG
+1420 GYGWTNSNGG

-1454 GGYIRTNTITAA
+1454 GGFIRTNTITAA

-1583 GTIKLGSVRQ
+1583 GTIKLGSIRQ
-1593 HGFYAVGINDVSNTK
+1593 HGFYAVGINDVSDTK

-1639 GSVTTDKLAA
+1639 GSITTDKLAA
-1649 HAVTA
+1649 QAVTA

-1676 TLQGTKGE
+1676 TLQGSKGE

-1716 NVFVAQTKVGGT
+1716 NAFVAQTKVNEN
-1728 WVNTAEMRYDGS
+1728 WVNVLEMRYDGS
-1740 IISRN
+1740 IISRD
-1745 KANTNYR
+1745 KKNTNYR
-1752 TTIREGTVTCTGND
+1752 TTIQEGTVTCTGND

-1793 LGFDEHGQ
+1793 IGFDEHGQ
-1801 NSNSTTARVTRIN
+1801 NSNSATARVTRIN
-1814 ASNSGLLLSCQNSP
+1814 ASNSGLLLSCQNTP
-1828 GLYIYKNSMRA
+1828 GLYIYKNSLRA

-1844 MNHHSIINSSDERLK
+1844 MNHKSIINSSDERLK
-1859 TNILPFTKSVLPE
+1859 TNIVPFAKSVLPE

-1926 VKGVQEL
+1926 IKGVQEL

-1943 IKKVRCRQEGD
+1943 IKKVRCQQEGD

>member
-38 RINGGSSS
+38 RLNGGSNS

-74 EFSLELGLNGEYIPM
+74 EFFLELGLNGEYIPM

-94 EKPKGDEEHLS
+94 EKPKGDEERLS
-105 ITAYDRMVKTER
+105 ITAYDRMVKMER
-117 ACFLELS
+117 ACFLELP

-137 TITGVEVVTEGLTAI
+137 TIAGIEVVTEGLTAI
-152 PMKKPVGYT
+152 PIKKPVGYT

-180 RAGKIEIKSYEDNGY
+180 RAGKIEIKSYEDNDY

-220 YTGKDKEGENISI
+220 YTGKNKKGEDISI

-258 GKLKDYTYMPG
+258 GKLRNYTYMPG

-281 WDVLTVKDRNGN
+281 WDVLTVEDRNGN
-293 SYKVPAMKLAQ
+293 SYKVPAMKLTQ

-333 QNLDRLYAQLVLID
+333 QNMDRLYAQLVLID

-397 DAEVKN
+397 DAEVKT

-478 SDGHLRI
+478 SDGHLKI

-638 NRLNAAESSISVMKD
+638 NRLNAAESSINVMKD

-671 QVGARNLVN
+671 QVGGRNLIIN
-680 KDEILD
+680 SSFNRQGYKWTASDT
-686 NGVEIKITGY
+686 NGISYPKEGRDGNYCAKITG
-696 DFDVKGTV
+696 KLNT
-704 SGTFYP
+704 SRN
-710 GLCFPETIFSVG
+710 LQAEET
-722 ESYVLSYKF
+722 YK
-731 TVKKGSVTKIGGH
+731 
-744 SGAFETVKAV
+744 VKA
-754 VDEIEYST
+754 
-762 RYADGYPLDNKK
+762 
-774 TEHTVTVYLKYLGAG
+774 
-789 TDKKLYIQPNRNGG
+789 
-803 SSGFWNIIFGELQ
+803 GE
-816 IEKGNLKT
+816 T
-824 DWQPSLRDSLESVRV
+824 Y
-839 GGRNLLRNSTFD
+839 T
-851 KALKY
+851 
-856 WVTRSEY
+856 
-863 ATVVT
+863 
-868 EGRNGKNCL
+868 
-877 KQVGKM
+877 
-883 GADATVTHSTVFPV
+883 
-897 KTGES
+897 
-902 YALSGWAKGAN
+902 LSGWTKSKD
-913 IVKGTTNYFVSIYA
+913 IVKGATNYFVTLYMG
-927 SFYGADDEWKAQ
+927 FYDKDHKWKA
-939 ESILSGD
+939 EASINNGQ
-946 MPLTDD
+946 MPLSAD
-952 WERKVL
+952 WERNIL
-958 IFQVPNVAGITRM
+958 TFTVPDVSGIEHM
-971 RISIYARDFTG
+971 WVYLYARDFTG
-982 TIWWDDIQLET
+982 TIWWDDVQLEKA
-993 GNKATDWNLA
+993 NKVSDWSPAL
-1003 IEDIEE
+1003 EDIEE
-1009 DIAEVDGKFINYS
+1009 DIAEVDGKFVNYS
-1022 TTVQMNAAITAAK
+1022 TTVQMNAAITAAR

-1166 NWKGIAASPDFIF
+1166 NWKGLAASPDFIF

-1221 QFEIRPKETNKWV
+1221 RFEIRPKETNKWV

-1356 SAQNTANTAKNNAA
+1356 SAQ
-1370 TAQTAA
+1370 
-1376 NAAQSTANTA
+1376 STANTA

-1420 GYNWTNSNGG
+1420 GYNWTNTNGG

-1454 GGYIRTNTITAA
+1454 GGFIRTNTITAA

-1477 DVNESLPQ
+1477 DANESLPQ
-1485 SAIPAGTHPFSVG
+1485 SAIPAGTHPFDGG

-1508 AKKNASVQYLA
+1508 AKKDASVRYLA

-1531 DELYYEFTAHGAA
+1531 DELYYEFTGHRAA
-1544 VGYCYIAVW
+1544 VGNCFIAVW
-1553 FYDITNGVAT
+1553 FYNGTPENHTYQTMV
-1563 FRGMHQGTN
+1563 RGTLDQWN
-1572 VQITTSDKTFS
+1572 TSDKIFS
-1583 GTIKLGSVRQ
+1583 GVIKLGNVRQ
-1593 HGFYAVGINDVSNTK
+1593 YGFYAIGISDTENSTK
-1608 IQIYA
+1608 AQMYV

-1639 GSVTTDKLAA
+1639 GSITTDKLAA
-1649 HAVTA
+1649 QAVTA

-1676 TLQGTKGE
+1676 TLQGAKGE

-1716 NVFVAQTKVGGT
+1716 NAFVAQTKVNGN
-1728 WVNTAEMRYDGS
+1728 WVNVLEMRYDGS
-1740 IISRN
+1740 IISRD
-1745 KANTNYR
+1745 KKNTNYR
-1752 TTIREGTVTCTGND
+1752 TTIQEGTVTCTGND

-1793 LGFDEHGQ
+1793 IGFDEHGQ
-1801 NSNSTTARVTRIN
+1801 NSNSATARVTRIN
-1814 ASNSGLLLSCQNSP
+1814 ASNSGLLLSCQNTP
-1828 GLYIYKNSMRA
+1828 GLYIYKNSLRA

-1844 MNHHSIINSSDERLK
+1844 MNHKSIINSSDECLK
-1859 TNILPFTKSVLPE
+1859 TNILPFTRSVLPE
-1872 LSRLGIVSYAWKET
+1872 LRRLGIVSYAWKET

-1926 VKGVQEL
+1926 IKGVQEL

-1943 IKKVRCRQEGD
+1943 IKKVRCQQEGD

>member
-38 RINGGSSS
+38 RLNGGSSS

-74 EFSLELGLNGEYIPM
+74 EFFLELGLNGEYIPM

-94 EKPKGDEEHLS
+94 EKPKGDEERLS

-117 ACFLELS
+117 ACFLELP

-137 TITGVEVVTEGLTAI
+137 TIAGIEVVTEGLTAI

-180 RAGKIEIKSYEDNGY
+180 RAGKIEIKSYEDNDY

-220 YTGKDKEGENISI
+220 YTGKNKKGEDISI

-258 GKLKDYTYMPG
+258 GKLRNYTYMPG

-281 WDVLTVKDRNGN
+281 WDVLTVEDRNGN
-293 SYKVPAMKLAQ
+293 SYKVPVMKLTQ

-319 TEAEQSTGFTGPNT
+319 TEAEQSAGFTGPNT
-333 QNLDRLYAQLVLID
+333 QNMDRLYAQLVLID

-397 DAEVKN
+397 DAEVKT

-466 GTIDTAIITVAG
+466 GTIDTAIVTVAG
-478 SDGHLRI
+478 SDGHLKI

-527 ATEDTIQRKIIRDKM
+527 ATESTIQRKIIRDKM

-557 SFNTALTDQGVT
+557 SFNTALTEQGVS

-576 VGNKTLNVELTEQK
+576 VGNKTLNVELTEQR

-638 NRLNAAESSISVMKD
+638 SRLNAAESSISVMKG

-671 QVGARNLVN
+671 QIGGRNMLIN
-680 KDEILD
+680 STFNRQGYKWSA
-686 NGVEIKITGY
+686 GYVEGKSYPKEGRDGGYCAKITG
-696 DFDVKGTV
+696 
-704 SGTFYP
+704 
-710 GLCFPETIFSVG
+710 
-722 ESYVLSYKF
+722 KF
-731 TVKKGSVTKIGGH
+731 NTNCH
-744 SGAFETVKAV
+744 LLYEDAYRVKAG
-754 VDEIEYST
+754 ETYT
-762 RYADGYPLDNKK
+762 L
-774 TEHTVTVYLKYLGAG
+774 
-789 TDKKLYIQPNRNGG
+789 
-803 SSGFWNIIFGELQ
+803 SSWT
-816 IEKGNLKT
+816 KSK
-824 DWQPSLRDSLESVRV
+824 D
-839 GGRNLLRNSTFD
+839 
-851 KALKY
+851 
-856 WVTRSEY
+856 
-863 ATVVT
+863 
-868 EGRNGKNCL
+868 
-877 KQVGKM
+877 
-883 GADATVTHSTVFPV
+883 
-897 KTGES
+897 
-902 YALSGWAKGAN
+902 
-913 IVKGTTNYFVSIYA
+913 IVKGTTNYFVSLYIG
-927 SFYGADDEWKAQ
+927 FYDKDNKYKAEAKINNGQ
-939 ESILSGD
+939 
-946 MPLTDD
+946 MPLPTD
-952 WERKVL
+952 WERNIL
-958 IFQVPNVAGITRM
+958 TFTVPDVSGIDHM
-971 RISIYARDFTG
+971 WIYLCARDFTG
-982 TIWWDDIQLET
+982 TIWWDDLQLEKA
-993 GNKATDWNLA
+993 NKVSDWSPA
-1003 IEDIEE
+1003 VEDIEE

-1085 YATSKYVESI
+1085 YATSKYVE
-1095 KTGSRNFLRNGN
+1095 TVENGVK
-1107 FAETTTSPGNTNK
+1107 E
-1120 HHNLYPLGWGG
+1120 
-1131 YNGGIDNPTT
+1131 
-1141 SWHAHIDN
+1141 
-1149 TTFGF
+1149 
-1154 NVVEFNESDGNR
+1154 NE
-1166 NWKGIAASPDFIF
+1166 K
-1179 IEKVDQEYR
+1179 
-1188 LSVDVYATGPGTK
+1188 
-1201 LTGGFYYCKKGES
+1201 
-1214 TQNFHSG
+1214 
-1221 QFEIRPKETNKWV
+1221 
-1234 RMSVAVP
+1234 
-1241 LKDDIDLNSKK
+1241 
-1252 TNLYIYGYGFDSNS
+1252 
-1266 ILYIKDAALTTGNKT
+1266 
-1281 ADWSPAPE
+1281 
-1289 ETEMYIAS
+1289 YIAS

-1331 VANFINLKGLVTF
+1331 VANAINLKGLVTF
-1344 AGLNSDTQGKIS
+1344 SGLNSDTQSKI
-1356 SAQNTANTAKNNAA
+1356 NT
-1370 TAQTAA
+1370 
-1376 NAAQSTANTA
+1376 AQSTANTA

-1393 QSTANTAKSTADAV
+1393 QSAANAAQSTANTAKSTADTI
-1407 TSTVNANKANWDK
+1407 TSIVNNNKANWDK
-1420 GYNWTNSNGG
+1420 GYDWTNTNGG

-1454 GGYIRTNTITAA
+1454 GGFIRTNTITAA

-1583 GTIKLGSVRQ
+1583 GTIKLGSIRQ
-1593 HGFYAVGINDVSNTK
+1593 HGFYAVGINDVSDTK

-1639 GSVTTDKLAA
+1639 GSITTDKLAA
-1649 HAVTA
+1649 QAVTA

-1676 TLQGTKGE
+1676 TLQGSKGE

-1716 NVFVAQTKVGGT
+1716 NAFVAQTKVNEN
-1728 WVNTAEMRYDGS
+1728 WVNVLEMRYDGS
-1740 IISRN
+1740 IISRD
-1745 KANTNYR
+1745 KKNTNYR
-1752 TTIREGTVTCTGND
+1752 TTIQEGTVTCTGND

-1793 LGFDEHGQ
+1793 IGFDEHGQ
-1801 NSNSTTARVTRIN
+1801 NSNSATARVTRIN
-1814 ASNSGLLLSCQNSP
+1814 ASNSGLLLSCQNTP
-1828 GLYIYKNSMRA
+1828 GLYIYKNSLRA

-1844 MNHHSIINSSDERLK
+1844 MNHKSIINSSDERLK
-1859 TNILPFTKSVLPE
+1859 TNIVPFAKSVLPE

-1933 SSKAEDLQEQ
+1933 SNKTEDLQEQ
-1943 IKKVRCRQEGD
+1943 IKKVRCQQEGD

>member
-66 TGTRFEGY
+66 TGMRFEGY

-94 EKPKGDEEHLS
+94 EKPKGDEERLS

-117 ACFLELS
+117 ACFLELP

-293 SYKVPAMKLAQ
+293 SYKVPAMKLTQ

-333 QNLDRLYAQLVLID
+333 QNMDRLYAQLVLID

-397 DAEVKN
+397 DAEVKT

-557 SFNTALTDQGVT
+557 SFNTALTEQGVS

-576 VGNKTLNVELTEQK
+576 IGNKTLNVELTEQK

-638 NRLNAAESSISVMKD
+638 NRLNAAESSISVMKG

-671 QVGARNLVN
+671 QVGGRNLIIN
-680 KDEILD
+680 SSFNRQGYKWSA
-686 NGVEIKITGY
+686 GYVEGKSYPKEGRDGSYCAKITG
-696 DFDVKGTV
+696 
-704 SGTFYP
+704 
-710 GLCFPETIFSVG
+710 
-722 ESYVLSYKF
+722 KF
-731 TVKKGSVTKIGGH
+731 NTNCYLLH
-744 SGAFETVKAV
+744 EDAYRVKAG
-754 VDEIEYST
+754 ETYT
-762 RYADGYPLDNKK
+762 L
-774 TEHTVTVYLKYLGAG
+774 
-789 TDKKLYIQPNRNGG
+789 
-803 SSGFWNIIFGELQ
+803 SSWT
-816 IEKGNLKT
+816 KSK
-824 DWQPSLRDSLESVRV
+824 DV
-839 GGRNLLRNSTFD
+839 
-851 KALKY
+851 
-856 WVTRSEY
+856 
-863 ATVVT
+863 
-868 EGRNGKNCL
+868 
-877 KQVGKM
+877 
-883 GADATVTHSTVFPV
+883 
-897 KTGES
+897 
-902 YALSGWAKGAN
+902 
-913 IVKGTTNYFVSIYA
+913 VKGTTNYFVSLYIG
-927 SFYGADDEWKAQ
+927 FYDKDNKYKAEAKINNGQ
-939 ESILSGD
+939 
-946 MPLTDD
+946 MPLSTD
-952 WERKVL
+952 WERNIL
-958 IFQVPNVAGITRM
+958 TFTVPDVSGIEHM
-971 RISIYARDFTG
+971 WVYLYARDFTG
-982 TIWWDDIQLET
+982 TIWWDDVQLEKA
-993 GNKATDWNLA
+993 NKVSDWSPAL
-1003 IEDIEE
+1003 EDIEE
-1009 DIAEVDGKFINYS
+1009 DIAEVDGKFVNYS

-1077 ILSTVGDY
+1077 ILSTVGNY
-1085 YATSKYVESI
+1085 YATSKYVE
-1095 KTGSRNFLRNGN
+1095 TVENGVK
-1107 FAETTTSPGNTNK
+1107 E
-1120 HHNLYPLGWGG
+1120 
-1131 YNGGIDNPTT
+1131 
-1141 SWHAHIDN
+1141 
-1149 TTFGF
+1149 
-1154 NVVEFNESDGNR
+1154 NE
-1166 NWKGIAASPDFIF
+1166 K
-1179 IEKVDQEYR
+1179 
-1188 LSVDVYATGPGTK
+1188 
-1201 LTGGFYYCKKGES
+1201 
-1214 TQNFHSG
+1214 
-1221 QFEIRPKETNKWV
+1221 
-1234 RMSVAVP
+1234 
-1241 LKDDIDLNSKK
+1241 
-1252 TNLYIYGYGFDSNS
+1252 
-1266 ILYIKDAALTTGNKT
+1266 
-1281 ADWSPAPE
+1281 
-1289 ETEMYIAS
+1289 YIAS

-1302 NQTSNKFLWLVKSG
+1302 NQASNKFLWLVKSG

-1331 VANFINLKGLVTF
+1331 IANAINLKGLVTF
-1344 AGLNSDTQGKIS
+1344 SGLNSDTQSKI
-1356 SAQNTANTAKNNAA
+1356 NT
-1370 TAQTAA
+1370 
-1376 NAAQSTANTA
+1376 AQSTANTA
-1386 KNNAATA
+1386 KNNATTA

-1420 GYNWTNSNGG
+1420 GYNWTNTNGG

-1454 GGYIRTNTITAA
+1454 GGFIRTNTITAA

-1485 SAIPAGTHPFSVG
+1485 SVISPGTHPFTAG
-1498 SETLFTGGYI
+1498 SEPAFNGGYI
-1508 AKKNASVQYLA
+1508 TKKDATAKYVA

-1544 VGYCYIAVW
+1544 VGCCYIAVW

-1583 GTIKLGSVRQ
+1583 GTIKLGSIRQ
-1593 HGFYAVGINDVSNTK
+1593 HGFYAVGINDVSDTK

-1631 ITASKIAS
+1631 IT
-1639 GSVTTDKLAA
+1639 TDKLAA
-1649 HAVTA
+1649 QAVTA

-1676 TLQGTKGE
+1676 TLRGSKGE
-1684 IGGFQINSTRLYSV
+1684 IGGFEINSTRLYSV

-1716 NVFVAQTKVGGT
+1716 NAFVAQTKVNGS
-1728 WVNTAEMRYDGS
+1728 WVNTLEMRYDGS
-1740 IISRN
+1740 IISRD
-1745 KANTNYR
+1745 KKNTNYR
-1752 TTIREGTVTCTGND
+1752 TTIQEGTVTCTGND
-1766 GWSASTT
+1766 GWSTSTT

-1793 LGFDEHGQ
+1793 IGFDEHGQ
-1801 NSNSTTARVTRIN
+1801 NSNSATARVTRIN
-1814 ASNSGLLLSCQNSP
+1814 ASNSGLLLSCQNTP
-1828 GLYIYKNSMRA
+1828 GLYIYKNSLRA

-1844 MNHHSIINSSDERLK
+1844 MNHKSIINSSDERLK
-1859 TNILPFTKSVLPE
+1859 TNILPFTSSVLPE
-1872 LSRLGIVSYAWKET
+1872 LGRLGIVSYEWKET

-1933 SSKAEDLQEQ
+1933 TNKTEELQEQ
-1943 IKKVRCRQEGD
+1943 IKNQMSAGRRYHIFESAGIV
-1954 TISLRAQVSS
+1954 LAVSIT
-1964 LQYQLQQAFN
+1964 A
-1974 QLAIQAE
+1974 
-1981 QIKKLQAEG
+1981 GV

>member
-38 RINGGSSS
+38 RLNGGSSS

-74 EFSLELGLNGEYIPM
+74 EFFLELGLNGEYIPM

-94 EKPKGDEEHLS
+94 EKPKGDEERLS

-117 ACFLELS
+117 ACFLELP

-137 TITGVEVVTEGLTAI
+137 TIAGIEVVTEGLTAI

-180 RAGKIEIKSYEDNGY
+180 RAGKIEIKSYEDNDY

-220 YTGKDKEGENISI
+220 YTGKNKKGEDISI

-258 GKLKDYTYMPG
+258 GKLRNYTYMPG

-281 WDVLTVKDRNGN
+281 WDVLTVEDRNGN
-293 SYKVPAMKLAQ
+293 SYKVPVMKLTQ

-319 TEAEQSTGFTGPNT
+319 TEAEQSAGFTGPNT
-333 QNLDRLYAQLVLID
+333 QNMDRLYAQLVLID

-397 DAEVKN
+397 DAEVKT

-466 GTIDTAIITVAG
+466 GTIDTAIVTVAG
-478 SDGHLRI
+478 SDGHLKI

-527 ATEDTIQRKIIRDKM
+527 ATESTIQRKIIRDKM

-557 SFNTALTDQGVT
+557 SFNTALTEQGVS

-576 VGNKTLNVELTEQK
+576 VGNKTLNVELTEQR

-638 NRLNAAESSISVMKD
+638 SRLNAAESSISVMKG

-671 QVGARNLVN
+671 QIGGRNMLIN
-680 KDEILD
+680 STFNRQGYKWSA
-686 NGVEIKITGY
+686 GYVEGKSYPKEGRDGGYCAKITG
-696 DFDVKGTV
+696 
-704 SGTFYP
+704 
-710 GLCFPETIFSVG
+710 
-722 ESYVLSYKF
+722 KF
-731 TVKKGSVTKIGGH
+731 NTNCH
-744 SGAFETVKAV
+744 LLYEDAYRVKAG
-754 VDEIEYST
+754 ETYT
-762 RYADGYPLDNKK
+762 L
-774 TEHTVTVYLKYLGAG
+774 
-789 TDKKLYIQPNRNGG
+789 
-803 SSGFWNIIFGELQ
+803 SSWT
-816 IEKGNLKT
+816 KSK
-824 DWQPSLRDSLESVRV
+824 D
-839 GGRNLLRNSTFD
+839 
-851 KALKY
+851 
-856 WVTRSEY
+856 
-863 ATVVT
+863 
-868 EGRNGKNCL
+868 
-877 KQVGKM
+877 
-883 GADATVTHSTVFPV
+883 
-897 KTGES
+897 
-902 YALSGWAKGAN
+902 
-913 IVKGTTNYFVSIYA
+913 IVKGTTNYFVSLYIG
-927 SFYGADDEWKAQ
+927 FYDKDNKYKAEAKINNGQ
-939 ESILSGD
+939 
-946 MPLTDD
+946 MPLPTD
-952 WERKVL
+952 WERNIL
-958 IFQVPNVAGITRM
+958 TFTVPDVSGIDHM
-971 RISIYARDFTG
+971 WIYLYARDFTG
-982 TIWWDDIQLET
+982 TIWWDDLQLEKA
-993 GNKATDWNLA
+993 NKVSDWSPA
-1003 IEDIEE
+1003 VEDIEE

-1085 YATSKYVESI
+1085 YATSKYVE
-1095 KTGSRNFLRNGN
+1095 TVENGVK
-1107 FAETTTSPGNTNK
+1107 E
-1120 HHNLYPLGWGG
+1120 
-1131 YNGGIDNPTT
+1131 
-1141 SWHAHIDN
+1141 
-1149 TTFGF
+1149 
-1154 NVVEFNESDGNR
+1154 NE
-1166 NWKGIAASPDFIF
+1166 K
-1179 IEKVDQEYR
+1179 
-1188 LSVDVYATGPGTK
+1188 
-1201 LTGGFYYCKKGES
+1201 
-1214 TQNFHSG
+1214 
-1221 QFEIRPKETNKWV
+1221 
-1234 RMSVAVP
+1234 
-1241 LKDDIDLNSKK
+1241 
-1252 TNLYIYGYGFDSNS
+1252 
-1266 ILYIKDAALTTGNKT
+1266 
-1281 ADWSPAPE
+1281 
-1289 ETEMYIAS
+1289 YIAS

-1331 VANFINLKGLVTF
+1331 VANAINLKGLVTF
-1344 AGLNSDTQGKIS
+1344 SGLNSDTQSKI
-1356 SAQNTANTAKNNAA
+1356 NT
-1370 TAQTAA
+1370 
-1376 NAAQSTANTA
+1376 AQSTANTA

-1393 QSTANTAKSTADAV
+1393 QSAANAAQSTANTAKSTADTI
-1407 TSTVNANKANWDK
+1407 TSIVNNNKANWDK
-1420 GYNWTNSNGG
+1420 GYDWTNTNGG

-1454 GGYIRTNTITAA
+1454 GGFIRTNTITAA

-1508 AKKNASVQYLA
+1508 AKKNASAQYLA

-1583 GTIKLGSVRQ
+1583 GTIKLGSIRQ
-1593 HGFYAVGINDVSNTK
+1593 HGFYAVGINDVSDTK

-1639 GSVTTDKLAA
+1639 GSITTDKLAA
-1649 HAVTA
+1649 QAVTA

-1676 TLQGTKGE
+1676 TLQGSKGE

-1716 NVFVAQTKVGGT
+1716 NAFVAQTKVNEN
-1728 WVNTAEMRYDGS
+1728 WVNVLEMRYDGS
-1740 IISRN
+1740 IISRD
-1745 KANTNYR
+1745 KKNTNYR
-1752 TTIREGTVTCTGND
+1752 TTIQEGTVTCTGND

-1773 VELRNG
+1773 V
-1779 EIWFYRNKDSIEAS
+1779 
-1793 LGFDEHGQ
+1793 
-1801 NSNSTTARVTRIN
+1801 
-1814 ASNSGLLLSCQNSP
+1814 
-1828 GLYIYKNSMRA
+1828 
-1839 WVNLD
+1839 
-1844 MNHHSIINSSDERLK
+1844 
-1859 TNILPFTKSVLPE
+1859 
-1872 LSRLGIVSYAWKET
+1872 
-1886 GEQVKA
+1886 
-1892 GFTAQNMQSV
+1892 
-1902 FPELVEANDAGI
+1902 
-1914 LGIKTLELMPYV
+1914 
-1926 VKGVQEL
+1926 
-1933 SSKAEDLQEQ
+1933 
-1943 IKKVRCRQEGD
+1943 
-1954 TISLRAQVSS
+1954 
-1964 LQYQLQQAFN
+1964 
-1974 QLAIQAE
+1974 
-1981 QIKKLQAEG
+1981 

>member
-38 RINGGSSS
+38 RLNGGSNS

-74 EFSLELGLNGEYIPM
+74 EFFLELGLNGEYIPM

-94 EKPKGDEEHLS
+94 EKPKGDEERLS
-105 ITAYDRMVKTER
+105 ITAYDRMVKMER
-117 ACFLELS
+117 ACFLELP

-137 TITGVEVVTEGLTAI
+137 TIAGVEVATEGLTTI
-152 PMKKPVGYT
+152 PMKKPVGCT

-180 RAGKIEIKSYEDNGY
+180 RAGKIEIKSYEDNDY

-220 YTGKDKEGENISI
+220 YTGKNKKGEDISI

-281 WDVLTVKDRNGN
+281 WDVLTVKDRNEN
-293 SYKVPAMKLAQ
+293 AYKVPAMKLTQ

-397 DAEVKN
+397 DAEVKT

-527 ATEDTIQRKIIRDKM
+527 ATESTIQRKIIRDKM
-542 VADDAAINALKLDLK
+542 VADDAAIDALKLDLK
-557 SFNTALTDQGVT
+557 NFNTALTEQGVS

-576 VGNKTLNVELTEQK
+576 VGNKTLNVELTEQR

-638 NRLNAAESSISVMKD
+638 SRLNAAESSISVMKG

-671 QVGARNLVN
+671 Q
-680 KDEILD
+680 
-686 NGVEIKITGY
+686 
-696 DFDVKGTV
+696 F
-704 SGTFYP
+704 
-710 GLCFPETIFSVG
+710 
-722 ESYVLSYKF
+722 
-731 TVKKGSVTKIGGH
+731 
-744 SGAFETVKAV
+744 
-754 VDEIEYST
+754 
-762 RYADGYPLDNKK
+762 
-774 TEHTVTVYLKYLGAG
+774 
-789 TDKKLYIQPNRNGG
+789 
-803 SSGFWNIIFGELQ
+803 
-816 IEKGNLKT
+816 
-824 DWQPSLRDSLESVRV
+824 
-839 GGRNLLRNSTFD
+839 GGRNLLRNSTFNEG
-851 KALKY
+851 LKY
-856 WVTRSEY
+856 WVARSEY
-863 ATVVT
+863 AAVVR
-868 EGRNGKNCL
+868 EGRNGENCL
-877 KQVGKM
+877 KQVGKLRT
-883 GADATVTHSTVFPV
+883 DSTITHSTVFSV
-897 KTGES
+897 KTGEC
-902 YALSGWAKGAN
+902 YTLSGWAKGAN

-927 SFYGADDEWKAQ
+927 SFYGTDDEWKAQ
-939 ESILSGD
+939 EAILSGD

-958 IFQVPNVAGITRM
+958 TFQIPNVAGITSM
-971 RISIYARDFTG
+971 RISIFARDFTG

-993 GNKATDWNLA
+993 GNKATDWSPAL
-1003 IEDIEE
+1003 EDIAE

-1085 YATSKYVESI
+1085 YATSKY
-1095 KTGSRNFLRNGN
+1095 
-1107 FAETTTSPGNTNK
+1107 AETVE
-1120 HHNLYPLGWGG
+1120 
-1131 YNGGIDNPTT
+1131 NG
-1141 SWHAHIDN
+1141 
-1149 TTFGF
+1149 
-1154 NVVEFNESDGNR
+1154 VKENE
-1166 NWKGIAASPDFIF
+1166 K
-1179 IEKVDQEYR
+1179 
-1188 LSVDVYATGPGTK
+1188 
-1201 LTGGFYYCKKGES
+1201 
-1214 TQNFHSG
+1214 
-1221 QFEIRPKETNKWV
+1221 
-1234 RMSVAVP
+1234 
-1241 LKDDIDLNSKK
+1241 
-1252 TNLYIYGYGFDSNS
+1252 
-1266 ILYIKDAALTTGNKT
+1266 
-1281 ADWSPAPE
+1281 
-1289 ETEMYIAS
+1289 YIAS

-1331 VANFINLKGLVTF
+1331 VANAINLKGLVTF
-1344 AGLNSDTQGKIS
+1344 SGLNSDTQSKI
-1356 SAQNTANTAKNNAA
+1356 NT
-1370 TAQTAA
+1370 
-1376 NAAQSTANTA
+1376 AQSTANTA
-1386 KNNAATA
+1386 KNNAATAQSAANAA

-1407 TSTVNANKANWDK
+1407 TSTVNTNKANWDK
-1420 GYNWTNSNGG
+1420 GYGWTNSNGG

-1454 GGYIRTNTITAA
+1454 GGFIRTNTITAA

-1593 HGFYAVGINDVSNTK
+1593 HGFYAVGINDVSDTK

-1631 ITASKIAS
+1631 IT
-1639 GSVTTDKLAA
+1639 TDKLAA
-1649 HAVTA
+1649 QAVTA

-1676 TLQGTKGE
+1676 TLRGSKGE

-1716 NVFVAQTKVGGT
+1716 NAFVAQTKVNGN
-1728 WVNTAEMRYDGS
+1728 WVNTLEMRYDGS
-1740 IISRN
+1740 IISRD
-1745 KANTNYR
+1745 KKNTNYR
-1752 TTIREGTVTCTGND
+1752 TTIQEGTVTCTGND
-1766 GWSASTT
+1766 GWSTSTT

-1779 EIWFYRNKDSIEAS
+1779 EIWFYRNKDSIE
-1793 LGFDEHGQ
+1793 GKYW
-1801 NSNSTTARVTRIN
+1801 I
-1814 ASNSGLLLSCQNSP
+1814 
-1828 GLYIYKNSMRA
+1828 
-1839 WVNLD
+1839 
-1844 MNHHSIINSSDERLK
+1844 
-1859 TNILPFTKSVLPE
+1859 
-1872 LSRLGIVSYAWKET
+1872 
-1886 GEQVKA
+1886 
-1892 GFTAQNMQSV
+1892 
-1902 FPELVEANDAGI
+1902 
-1914 LGIKTLELMPYV
+1914 
-1926 VKGVQEL
+1926 
-1933 SSKAEDLQEQ
+1933 
-1943 IKKVRCRQEGD
+1943 
-1954 TISLRAQVSS
+1954 
-1964 LQYQLQQAFN
+1964 
-1974 QLAIQAE
+1974 
-1981 QIKKLQAEG
+1981 

>member
-38 RINGGSSS
+38 RLNGGSNS
-46 EDDFSLGSAVSRY
+46 EDDFSIGSAVSRY

-117 ACFLELS
+117 ACFLELP

-180 RAGKIEIKSYEDNGY
+180 RAGKIEIKSYEDKGY

-456 SRVSANKLTA
+456 SKVSANKLTA

-671 QVGARNLVN
+671 QL
-680 KDEILD
+680 
-686 NGVEIKITGY
+686 
-696 DFDVKGTV
+696 
-704 SGTFYP
+704 
-710 GLCFPETIFSVG
+710 
-722 ESYVLSYKF
+722 
-731 TVKKGSVTKIGGH
+731 
-744 SGAFETVKAV
+744 
-754 VDEIEYST
+754 
-762 RYADGYPLDNKK
+762 
-774 TEHTVTVYLKYLGAG
+774 
-789 TDKKLYIQPNRNGG
+789 
-803 SSGFWNIIFGELQ
+803 
-816 IEKGNLKT
+816 
-824 DWQPSLRDSLESVRV
+824 
-839 GGRNLLRNSTFD
+839 GGRNLLRNSTFNEG
-851 KALKY
+851 LKY
-856 WVTRSEY
+856 WAARSEY
-863 ATVVT
+863 ATVVR
-868 EGRNGKNCL
+868 EGRNGENCL
-877 KQVGKM
+877 KQVGKLRT
-883 GADATVTHSTVFPV
+883 DSTITHSTVFPV

-902 YALSGWAKGAN
+902 YALSGWTKSAN
-913 IVKGTTNYFVSIYA
+913 VVKGTTNYFVGLYA

-958 IFQVPNVAGITRM
+958 TFQVPNVAGITKM
-971 RISIYARDFTG
+971 RISIFARDFTG

-993 GNKATDWNLA
+993 GNKATDWSLA
-1003 IEDIEE
+1003 IEDIAE
-1009 DIAEVDGKFINYS
+1009 DIAEVDGKFVNYS

-1040 TVSRTYATKTEVS
+1040 TVSRTYATRTEVS

-1085 YATSKYVESI
+1085 YATSKYVETL

-1107 FAETTTSPGNTNK
+1107 FAKTTTMSNSSK
-1120 HHNLYPLGWGG
+1120 HPNLYPLGWGG

-1166 NWKGIAASPDFIF
+1166 NWKGICVRKQTDFLF
-1179 IEKVDQEYR
+1179 VEKLEEEYR
-1188 LSVDVYATGPGTK
+1188 FSVDVYATGSGTK
-1201 LTGGFYYCKKGES
+1201 LFGGFYYIKKGGTS
-1214 TQNFHSG
+1214 NAFHSG
-1221 QFEIRPKETNKWV
+1221 QFEICPKETNKWV
-1234 RMSVAVP
+1234 RMSAAVP
-1241 LKDDIDLNSKK
+1241 LKDDIDFSKDFYF
-1252 TNLYIYGYGFDSNS
+1252 YIYGYDFDSNA

-1289 ETEMYIAS
+1289 ETEKYIAN
-1297 VETLA
+1297 VETIA
-1302 NQTSNKFLWLVKSG
+1302 NQTKDKFTWLVKSG

-1454 GGYIRTNTITAA
+1454 GGFIRTNTITAA
-1466 QIALGDFTNLV
+1466 HIALGDFTNLV

-1572 VQITTSDKTFS
+1572 VQITTSDQTFS
-1583 GTIKLGSVRQ
+1583 GVIKLGSIRQ

-1639 GSVTTDKLAA
+1639 GSITTDKLAA
-1649 HAVTA
+1649 QAVTA

-1716 NVFVAQTKVGGT
+1716 NAFVAQTKVNGS
-1728 WVNTAEMRYDGS
+1728 WINTIEMRYDGS
-1740 IISRN
+1740 VISR
-1745 KANTNYR
+1745 KKTNTNVR
-1752 TTIREGTVTCTGND
+1752 VTLAD
-1766 GWSASTT
+1766 GGVICQGSAVS
-1773 VELRNG
+1773 VELRDG
-1779 EIWFYRNKDSIEAS
+1779 EIKMYRKNAPNEGAEFVFTKYGDIATGNSAWATQILTKVDALN
-1793 LGFDEHGQ
+1793 LGGGGE
-1801 NSNSTTARVTRIN
+1801 VTLQLWRSKI
-1814 ASNSGLLLSCQNSP
+1814 
-1828 GLYIYKNSMRA
+1828 RA
-1839 WVNLD
+1839 LANLD
-1844 MNHHSIINSSDERLK
+1844 MSSHSIINSSDERLK

>member
-15 DSRTFQARITL
+15 DSRTFQARLTL

-38 RINGGSSS
+38 RLNGGSNS

-74 EFSLELGLNGEYIPM
+74 EFFLELGLNGEYIPM

-94 EKPKGDEEHLS
+94 EKPKGDEERLS

-117 ACFLELS
+117 ACFLELP
-124 DSTNTVAVLKGVG
+124 DTTNTVAVLKGVG

-215 GKITC
+215 GKIIC
-220 YTGKDKEGENISI
+220 YTGKDKEGEDISI

-281 WDVLTVKDRNGN
+281 WDVLTVKDRNEN
-293 SYKVPAMKLAQ
+293 SYKVPAMKLTQ

-456 SRVSANKLTA
+456 SKVSANKLTA

-478 SDGHLRI
+478 SDGHLKI

-557 SFNTALTDQGVT
+557 SLNTALTEQGVT

-638 NRLNAAESSISVMKD
+638 NRLNAAESSINVMKD

-671 QVGARNLVN
+671 QIGARNLYPNSKGDFVIKPRN
-680 KDEILD
+680 TGASSD
-686 NGVEIKITGY
+686 NYNSYK
-696 DFDVKGTV
+696 FDVDM
-704 SGTFYP
+704 
-710 GLCFPETIFSVG
+710 SVG
-722 ESYVLSYKF
+722 ETY
-731 TVKKGSVTKIGGH
+731 TI
-744 SGAFETVKAV
+744 
-754 VDEIEYST
+754 
-762 RYADGYPLDNKK
+762 
-774 TEHTVTVYLKYLGAG
+774 
-789 TDKKLYIQPNRNGG
+789 
-803 SSGFWNIIFGELQ
+803 
-816 IEKGNLKT
+816 
-824 DWQPSLRDSLESVRV
+824 
-839 GGRNLLRNSTFD
+839 
-851 KALKY
+851 
-856 WVTRSEY
+856 
-863 ATVVT
+863 
-868 EGRNGKNCL
+868 
-877 KQVGKM
+877 
-883 GADATVTHSTVFPV
+883 GADIEITHGSFNKLTIFPYPGGKQTEV
-897 KTGES
+897 DIPSNKRVVYTFT
-902 YALSGWAKGAN
+902 K
-913 IVKGTTNYFVSIYA
+913 
-927 SFYGADDEWKAQ
+927 KAEET
-939 ESILSGD
+939 ESILVYAGIAGETRGNG
-946 MPLTDD
+946 MII
-952 WERKVL
+952 RKVK
-958 IFQVPNVAGITRM
+958 IEV
-971 RISIYARDFTG
+971 
-982 TIWWDDIQLET
+982 
-993 GNKATDWNLA
+993 GNKATAWSPAL
-1003 IEDIEE
+1003 EDIEA
-1009 DIAEVDGKFINYS
+1009 DIAEVDGKFVNYS

-1040 TVSRTYATKTEVS
+1040 TVSKTYATKTEVS

-1085 YATSKYVESI
+1085 YATSKYVE
-1095 KTGSRNFLRNGN
+1095 TVENGVK
-1107 FAETTTSPGNTNK
+1107 E
-1120 HHNLYPLGWGG
+1120 
-1131 YNGGIDNPTT
+1131 
-1141 SWHAHIDN
+1141 
-1149 TTFGF
+1149 
-1154 NVVEFNESDGNR
+1154 NE
-1166 NWKGIAASPDFIF
+1166 K
-1179 IEKVDQEYR
+1179 
-1188 LSVDVYATGPGTK
+1188 
-1201 LTGGFYYCKKGES
+1201 
-1214 TQNFHSG
+1214 
-1221 QFEIRPKETNKWV
+1221 
-1234 RMSVAVP
+1234 
-1241 LKDDIDLNSKK
+1241 
-1252 TNLYIYGYGFDSNS
+1252 
-1266 ILYIKDAALTTGNKT
+1266 
-1281 ADWSPAPE
+1281 
-1289 ETEMYIAS
+1289 YIAS

-1302 NQTSNKFLWLVKSG
+1302 NQTSNKFLWIVKSG

-1331 VANFINLKGLVTF
+1331 VANAINLKGLVTF
-1344 AGLNSDTQGKIS
+1344 TGLNSDTQGKIN
-1356 SAQNTANTAKNNAA
+1356 SAQNTANTAKNTAEAA
-1370 TAQTAA
+1370 
-1376 NAAQSTANTA
+1376 
-1386 KNNAATA
+1386 K
-1393 QSTANTAKSTADAV
+1393 STANTAKSTADAV

-1420 GYNWTNSNGG
+1420 GYNWTNTNGSN
-1430 NMINLLTMV
+1430 MSKMLDMV
-1439 KAWTGGAVSATTTIN
+1439 KTWTDGALSTTTTIN
-1454 GGYIRTNTITAA
+1454 GGYIKTNTINASHLT
-1466 QIALGDFTNLV
+1466 LGDFTNLV

-1485 SAIPAGTHPFSVG
+1485 SAVPDDTHHFGANARPVCKD
-1498 SETLFTGGYI
+1498 GYWS
-1508 AKKNASVQYLA
+1508 KKGAAYDFLA
-1519 LSSYKPNSFCDG
+1519 LASYKPNSFADG
-1531 DELYYEFTAHGAA
+1531 DELYYEFTAHSAS
-1544 VGYCYIAVW
+1544 VGNYYIGLW
-1553 FYDITNGVAT
+1553 FYDGESKKFQTTISGNNEQV
-1563 FRGMHQGTN
+1563 
-1572 VQITTSDKTFS
+1572 TTSDKTFS
-1583 GTIKLGSVRQ
+1583 GIIKLKNVREYD
-1593 HGFYAVGINDVSNTK
+1593 FYTIGICDNNSTK
-1608 IQIYA
+1608 KQIYV
-1613 KNISLHK
+1613 KNISVFK
-1620 RNKGNLIVDGA
+1620 RSKGNLIVDGA
-1631 ITASKIAS
+1631 IT
-1639 GSVTTDKLAA
+1639 TNKLAA
-1649 HAVTA
+1649 QAVTA

-1676 TLQGTKGE
+1676 TLRGSKGE
-1684 IGGFQINSTRLYSV
+1684 IGGFEINSTRLYSV

-1705 AYFGSYDFNKT
+1705 AYFSSYDFNKT
-1716 NVFVAQTKVGGT
+1716 NAFVAQTKVGGT
-1728 WVNTAEMRYDGS
+1728 WVNTAEIRYDGS
-1740 IISRN
+1740 IILRA
-1745 KANTNYR
+1745 KHDTRVR
-1752 TTIREGTVTCTGND
+1752 TTMEAGGIACTGIVDFGKASGSHLIIAPAYELSDGTND
-1766 GWSASTT
+1766 PPEESFSICSQKFEVTSSAVKVRRLSTYTSGGHLVFASDGATLAYSASSSIRYKDHIRDMSVPDLEGLWNLPVVWYKYKDGYLASDDKMVGKAIPGFYAEQ
-1773 VELRNG
+1773 VECYLPSAARYNTEG
-1779 EIWFYRNKDSIEAS
+1779 KIE
-1793 LGFDEHGQ
+1793 DW
-1801 NSNSTTARVTRIN
+1801 N
-1814 ASNSGLLLSCQNSP
+1814 
-1828 GLYIYKNSMRA
+1828 
-1839 WVNLD
+1839 
-1844 MNHHSIINSSDERLK
+1844 ERMM
-1859 TNILPFTKSVLPE
+1859 IPYMTK
-1872 LSRLGIVSYAWKET
+1872 GIQQLHKET
-1886 GEQVKA
+1886 KY
-1892 GFTAQNMQSV
+1892 
-1902 FPELVEANDAGI
+1902 
-1914 LGIKTLELMPYV
+1914 LESETV
-1926 VKGVQEL
+1926 
-1933 SSKAEDLQEQ
+1933 
-1943 IKKVRCRQEGD
+1943 
-1954 TISLRAQVSS
+1954 SLRAQVSS

-1974 QLAIQAE
+1974 QLAIQTE

>member
-38 RINGGSSS
+38 RLNGGSNS
-46 EDDFSLGSAVSRY
+46 EDDFSIGSAVSRY

-66 TGTRFEGY
+66 TGTRFEGH
-74 EFSLELGLNGEYIPM
+74 EFFLELGLNGEYIPM

-94 EKPKGDEEHLS
+94 EKPKGDEERLS

-117 ACFLELS
+117 ACFLELP

-220 YTGKDKEGENISI
+220 YTGKDKEGEDISI

-258 GKLKDYTYMPG
+258 GKLRNYTYMPG

-281 WDVLTVKDRNGN
+281 WDVLTVEDRNGN
-293 SYKVPAMKLAQ
+293 SYKVPAMKLTQ

-671 QVGARNLVN
+671 QVGGRNLIIN
-680 KDEILD
+680 SSFNRQGYKWTASDT
-686 NGVEIKITGY
+686 NGISYPKEGRDGNYCAKITG
-696 DFDVKGTV
+696 KLNT
-704 SGTFYP
+704 SRN
-710 GLCFPETIFSVG
+710 LQAEET
-722 ESYVLSYKF
+722 YK
-731 TVKKGSVTKIGGH
+731 
-744 SGAFETVKAV
+744 VKA
-754 VDEIEYST
+754 
-762 RYADGYPLDNKK
+762 
-774 TEHTVTVYLKYLGAG
+774 
-789 TDKKLYIQPNRNGG
+789 
-803 SSGFWNIIFGELQ
+803 GE
-816 IEKGNLKT
+816 T
-824 DWQPSLRDSLESVRV
+824 Y
-839 GGRNLLRNSTFD
+839 T
-851 KALKY
+851 
-856 WVTRSEY
+856 
-863 ATVVT
+863 
-868 EGRNGKNCL
+868 
-877 KQVGKM
+877 
-883 GADATVTHSTVFPV
+883 
-897 KTGES
+897 
-902 YALSGWAKGAN
+902 LSGWTKSKD
-913 IVKGTTNYFVSIYA
+913 IVKGATNYFVTLYMG
-927 SFYGADDEWKAQ
+927 FYDKDHKWKA
-939 ESILSGD
+939 EASINNGQ
-946 MPLTDD
+946 MPLSAD
-952 WERKVL
+952 WEQNIL
-958 IFQVPNVAGITRM
+958 TFTVPNISGIDHM
-971 RISIYARDFTG
+971 WVYLYARDFTG
-982 TIWWDDIQLET
+982 TIWWDDVQLEKA
-993 GNKATDWNLA
+993 NKVSDWSPAL
-1003 IEDIEE
+1003 EDIEE
-1009 DIAEVDGKFINYS
+1009 DIAEVDGKFVNYS

-1077 ILSTVGDY
+1077 ILSTVGNY
-1085 YATSKYVESI
+1085 YATSKYVE
-1095 KTGSRNFLRNGN
+1095 TVENGVK
-1107 FAETTTSPGNTNK
+1107 E
-1120 HHNLYPLGWGG
+1120 
-1131 YNGGIDNPTT
+1131 
-1141 SWHAHIDN
+1141 
-1149 TTFGF
+1149 
-1154 NVVEFNESDGNR
+1154 NE
-1166 NWKGIAASPDFIF
+1166 K
-1179 IEKVDQEYR
+1179 
-1188 LSVDVYATGPGTK
+1188 
-1201 LTGGFYYCKKGES
+1201 
-1214 TQNFHSG
+1214 
-1221 QFEIRPKETNKWV
+1221 
-1234 RMSVAVP
+1234 
-1241 LKDDIDLNSKK
+1241 
-1252 TNLYIYGYGFDSNS
+1252 
-1266 ILYIKDAALTTGNKT
+1266 
-1281 ADWSPAPE
+1281 
-1289 ETEMYIAS
+1289 YIAS

-1302 NQTSNKFLWLVKSG
+1302 NQASNKFLWLVKSG

-1344 AGLNSDTQGKIS
+1344 SGLNSDTQSKI
-1356 SAQNTANTAKNNAA
+1356 NT
-1370 TAQTAA
+1370 
-1376 NAAQSTANTA
+1376 AQSTANTA

-1454 GGYIRTNTITAA
+1454 GGFIRTNTITAA

-1485 SAIPAGTHPFSVG
+1485 SAIPAGTHPFDGG

-1508 AKKNASVQYLA
+1508 AKKDVSVRYLA

-1531 DELYYEFTAHGAA
+1531 DELYYEFTGHRAA
-1544 VGYCYIAVW
+1544 VGNCFIAVW
-1553 FYDITNGVAT
+1553 FYNGTPENHTYQTMV
-1563 FRGMHQGTN
+1563 RGTLDQWN
-1572 VQITTSDKTFS
+1572 TSDKIFS
-1583 GTIKLGSVRQ
+1583 GVIKLGNVRQ
-1593 HGFYAVGINDVSNTK
+1593 YGFYAIGISDTENSTK
-1608 IQIYA
+1608 AQMYV

-1639 GSVTTDKLAA
+1639 GSITTDKLAA
-1649 HAVTA
+1649 QAVTA

>member
-38 RINGGSSS
+38 RLNGGSNS

-74 EFSLELGLNGEYIPM
+74 EFFLELGLNGEYIPM

-94 EKPKGDEEHLS
+94 EKPKGDEERLS

-117 ACFLELS
+117 ACFLELP

-137 TITGVEVVTEGLTAI
+137 TIAGIEVVTEGLTII

-180 RAGKIEIKSYEDNGY
+180 RAGKIEIKSYEDNDY

-220 YTGKDKEGENISI
+220 YTGKNKKGEDISI

-258 GKLKDYTYMPG
+258 GKLRNYTYMPG

-281 WDVLTVKDRNGN
+281 WDVLTVEDRNGN
-293 SYKVPAMKLAQ
+293 SYKVPAMKLTQ

-319 TEAEQSTGFTGPNT
+319 TEAEQRTGFTGPNT
-333 QNLDRLYAQLVLID
+333 QNMDRLYAQLVLID

-379 DVTELTAR
+379 DVTELAAR

-397 DAEVKN
+397 DAEVKT

-527 ATEDTIQRKIIRDKM
+527 ATESTIQRKIIRDKM

-557 SFNTALTDQGVT
+557 SFNTALTEQGVS

-576 VGNKTLNVELTEQK
+576 VGNKTLNVELTEQR

-638 NRLNAAESSISVMKD
+638 SRLNAAESSISVMKG

-671 QVGARNLVN
+671 QVGGRNLIINSSFN
-680 KDEILD
+680 KQGYKWTASDT
-686 NGVEIKITGY
+686 NGISYPKEGRDGNYCAKITG
-696 DFDVKGTV
+696 KLNT
-704 SGTFYP
+704 SRN
-710 GLCFPETIFSVG
+710 LQAEET
-722 ESYVLSYKF
+722 YK
-731 TVKKGSVTKIGGH
+731 
-744 SGAFETVKAV
+744 VKA
-754 VDEIEYST
+754 
-762 RYADGYPLDNKK
+762 
-774 TEHTVTVYLKYLGAG
+774 
-789 TDKKLYIQPNRNGG
+789 
-803 SSGFWNIIFGELQ
+803 GE
-816 IEKGNLKT
+816 T
-824 DWQPSLRDSLESVRV
+824 Y
-839 GGRNLLRNSTFD
+839 T
-851 KALKY
+851 
-856 WVTRSEY
+856 
-863 ATVVT
+863 
-868 EGRNGKNCL
+868 
-877 KQVGKM
+877 
-883 GADATVTHSTVFPV
+883 
-897 KTGES
+897 
-902 YALSGWAKGAN
+902 LSGWTKSKD
-913 IVKGTTNYFVSIYA
+913 IVKGTTNYFVTLYMG
-927 SFYGADDEWKAQ
+927 FYDKDHKWKA
-939 ESILSGD
+939 EASINNGQ
-946 MPLTDD
+946 MPLSTD
-952 WERKVL
+952 WERNIL
-958 IFQVPNVAGITRM
+958 TFTVPDVSGIEHM
-971 RISIYARDFTG
+971 WVYLYARDFTG
-982 TIWWDDIQLET
+982 TIWWDDVQLEKA
-993 GNKATDWNLA
+993 NKASDWSPAL
-1003 IEDIEE
+1003 EDIEE
-1009 DIAEVDGKFINYS
+1009 DIAEVDGKFVNYS
-1022 TTVQMNAAITAAK
+1022 TTVQMNAAITAAR

-1077 ILSTVGDY
+1077 ILSTVGNY
-1085 YATSKYVESI
+1085 YATSKYVE
-1095 KTGSRNFLRNGN
+1095 TVENGVK
-1107 FAETTTSPGNTNK
+1107 ENK
-1120 HHNLYPLGWGG
+1120 
-1131 YNGGIDNPTT
+1131 
-1141 SWHAHIDN
+1141 
-1149 TTFGF
+1149 
-1154 NVVEFNESDGNR
+1154 
-1166 NWKGIAASPDFIF
+1166 K
-1179 IEKVDQEYR
+1179 
-1188 LSVDVYATGPGTK
+1188 
-1201 LTGGFYYCKKGES
+1201 
-1214 TQNFHSG
+1214 
-1221 QFEIRPKETNKWV
+1221 
-1234 RMSVAVP
+1234 
-1241 LKDDIDLNSKK
+1241 
-1252 TNLYIYGYGFDSNS
+1252 YIV
-1266 ILYIKDAALTTGNKT
+1266 
-1281 ADWSPAPE
+1281 
-1289 ETEMYIAS
+1289 S

-1302 NQTSNKFLWLVKSG
+1302 NQTNNKFLWLVKSG

-1331 VANFINLKGLVTF
+1331 IANAINLKGLVTF
-1344 AGLNSDTQGKIS
+1344 SGLNSDTQSKI
-1356 SAQNTANTAKNNAA
+1356 NT
-1370 TAQTAA
+1370 
-1376 NAAQSTANTA
+1376 AQSTANTA

-1485 SAIPAGTHPFSVG
+1485 SAVPDNTHPFG
-1498 SETLFTGGYI
+1498 SHAKPMCKNGYWYKES
-1508 AKKNASVQYLA
+1508 AASEYLA
-1519 LSSYKPNSFCDG
+1519 LSSYKPNSFADG
-1531 DELYYEFTAHGAA
+1531 DELYYEFTAHSELAGN
-1544 VGYCYIAVW
+1544 YFIALW
-1553 FYDITNGVAT
+1553 FYNGASKEFQT
-1563 FRGMHQGTN
+1563 MKRGN
-1572 VQITTSDKTFS
+1572 IESVTTSDKTFS
-1583 GTIKLGSVRQ
+1583 GIIKLEDAKKYD
-1593 HGFYAVGINDVSNTK
+1593 FFAIGIGDNNNTK
-1608 IQIYA
+1608 IQIYV
-1613 KNISLHK
+1613 KNTSVHK

-1631 ITASKIAS
+1631 IT
-1639 GSVTTDKLAA
+1639 TDKLAA
-1649 HAVTA
+1649 QAVTA

-1676 TLQGTKGE
+1676 TLRGSKGE

-1716 NVFVAQTKVGGT
+1716 NAFVAQTKVNGS
-1728 WVNTAEMRYDGS
+1728 WVNTLEMRYDGS
-1740 IISRN
+1740 IISRD
-1745 KANTNYR
+1745 KKNTNYR
-1752 TTIREGTVTCTGND
+1752 TTIQEGTVTCTGND
-1766 GWSASTT
+1766 GWSTSTT

-1793 LGFDEHGQ
+1793 IGFDEHGQ
-1801 NSNSTTARVTRIN
+1801 NSNSATARVTRIN
-1814 ASNSGLLLSCQNSP
+1814 ASNSGLLLSCQNTP
-1828 GLYIYKNSMRA
+1828 GLYIYKNSLRA

-1844 MNHHSIINSSDERLK
+1844 MNHKSIINSSDERLK
-1859 TNILPFTKSVLPE
+1859 TNILPFTSSVLPE
-1872 LSRLGIVSYAWKET
+1872 LGRLGIVSYEWKET

-1933 SSKAEDLQEQ
+1933 TNKTEELQEQ
-1943 IKKVRCRQEGD
+1943 IKKVRCQQEGD

-1981 QIKKLQAEG
+1981 QIKKLQVEG

>member
-38 RINGGSSS
+38 RLNGGSNS

-74 EFSLELGLNGEYIPM
+74 EFFLELGLNGEYIPM

-94 EKPKGDEEHLS
+94 EKPKGDEERLS

-117 ACFLELS
+117 ACFLELP

-137 TITGVEVVTEGLTAI
+137 TIAGIEVVTEGLTAI

-180 RAGKIEIKSYEDNGY
+180 RAGKIEIKSYEDNDY

-220 YTGKDKEGENISI
+220 YTGKNKKGEDISI

-258 GKLKDYTYMPG
+258 GKLRNYTYMPG

-281 WDVLTVKDRNGN
+281 WDVLTVEDRNGN
-293 SYKVPAMKLAQ
+293 SYKVPVMKLTQ

-319 TEAEQSTGFTGPNT
+319 TEAEQSAGFTGPNT
-333 QNLDRLYAQLVLID
+333 QNMDRLYAQLVLID

-397 DAEVKN
+397 DAEVKT

-513 VWDKAGKL
+513 VWDRAGKL

-527 ATEDTIQRKIIRDKM
+527 ATESTIQRKIIRDKM
-542 VADDAAINALKLDLK
+542 VADDAAIDALKLDLK
-557 SFNTALTDQGVT
+557 NFNTALTDQGVT

-576 VGNKTLNVELTEQK
+576 VGNKTLNVELTEQR

-638 NRLNAAESSISVMKD
+638 SRLNAAESSISVMKG

-671 QVGARNLVN
+671 Q
-680 KDEILD
+680 
-686 NGVEIKITGY
+686 
-696 DFDVKGTV
+696 F
-704 SGTFYP
+704 
-710 GLCFPETIFSVG
+710 
-722 ESYVLSYKF
+722 
-731 TVKKGSVTKIGGH
+731 
-744 SGAFETVKAV
+744 
-754 VDEIEYST
+754 
-762 RYADGYPLDNKK
+762 
-774 TEHTVTVYLKYLGAG
+774 
-789 TDKKLYIQPNRNGG
+789 
-803 SSGFWNIIFGELQ
+803 
-816 IEKGNLKT
+816 
-824 DWQPSLRDSLESVRV
+824 
-839 GGRNLLRNSTFD
+839 GGRNLLRNSTFNEG
-851 KALKY
+851 LKY
-856 WVTRSEY
+856 WVARSEY
-863 ATVVT
+863 AAVVR
-868 EGRNGKNCL
+868 EGRNGENCL
-877 KQVGKM
+877 KQVGKLRT
-883 GADATVTHSTVFPV
+883 DSTITHSTVFSV
-897 KTGES
+897 KTGEC
-902 YALSGWAKGAN
+902 YTLSGWAKGAN

-927 SFYGADDEWKAQ
+927 SFYGTDDEWKAQ
-939 ESILSGD
+939 EAILSGD

-958 IFQVPNVAGITRM
+958 TFQIPNVAGITSM
-971 RISIYARDFTG
+971 RISIFARDFTG
-982 TIWWDDIQLET
+982 TIWWDDVQLEKA
-993 GNKATDWNLA
+993 NKVSDWSPA
-1003 IEDIEE
+1003 VEDIEE

-1085 YATSKYVESI
+1085 YATSKYVE
-1095 KTGSRNFLRNGN
+1095 TVENGVK
-1107 FAETTTSPGNTNK
+1107 E
-1120 HHNLYPLGWGG
+1120 
-1131 YNGGIDNPTT
+1131 
-1141 SWHAHIDN
+1141 
-1149 TTFGF
+1149 
-1154 NVVEFNESDGNR
+1154 NE
-1166 NWKGIAASPDFIF
+1166 K
-1179 IEKVDQEYR
+1179 
-1188 LSVDVYATGPGTK
+1188 
-1201 LTGGFYYCKKGES
+1201 
-1214 TQNFHSG
+1214 
-1221 QFEIRPKETNKWV
+1221 
-1234 RMSVAVP
+1234 
-1241 LKDDIDLNSKK
+1241 
-1252 TNLYIYGYGFDSNS
+1252 
-1266 ILYIKDAALTTGNKT
+1266 
-1281 ADWSPAPE
+1281 
-1289 ETEMYIAS
+1289 YIAS

-1331 VANFINLKGLVTF
+1331 VANAINLKGLVTF
-1344 AGLNSDTQGKIS
+1344 SGLNSDTQSKI
-1356 SAQNTANTAKNNAA
+1356 NT
-1370 TAQTAA
+1370 
-1376 NAAQSTANTA
+1376 AQSTANTA

-1393 QSTANTAKSTADAV
+1393 QSAANAAQSTANTAKSTADTI
-1407 TSTVNANKANWDK
+1407 TSIVNNNKANWDK
-1420 GYNWTNSNGG
+1420 GYGWTNSNGG

-1454 GGYIRTNTITAA
+1454 GGFIRTNTITAA

-1583 GTIKLGSVRQ
+1583 GTIKLGSIRQ
-1593 HGFYAVGINDVSNTK
+1593 HGFYAVGINDVSDTK

-1639 GSVTTDKLAA
+1639 GSITTDKLAA
-1649 HAVTA
+1649 QAVTA

-1676 TLQGTKGE
+1676 TLQGAKGE

-1716 NVFVAQTKVGGT
+1716 NAFVAQTKVNGS
-1728 WVNTAEMRYDGS
+1728 WINTIEMRYDGS
-1740 IISRN
+1740 VISR
-1745 KANTNYR
+1745 KKTNTNVR
-1752 TTIREGTVTCTGND
+1752 VTLAD
-1766 GWSASTT
+1766 GGVICQGSAVS
-1773 VELRNG
+1773 VELRDG
-1779 EIWFYRNKDSIEAS
+1779 EIKMYRKNAPNEGAEFVFTEYGDIETGKSDWATQILTKTDALN
-1793 LGFDEHGQ
+1793 LGGGGE
-1801 NSNSTTARVTRIN
+1801 VTLQLWRNEI
-1814 ASNSGLLLSCQNSP
+1814 
-1828 GLYIYKNSMRA
+1828 RA
-1839 WVNLD
+1839 LANLD
-1844 MNHHSIINSSDERLK
+1844 MSSHSIINSSDERLK
-1859 TNILPFTKSVLPE
+1859 TNILPFTRSLLPE
-1872 LSRLGIVSYAWKET
+1872 LRRLGIVSYAWKET
-1886 GEQVKA
+1886 GKQVKA

-1933 SSKAEDLQEQ
+1933 TNKTEELQEQ
-1943 IKKVRCRQEGD
+1943 IKKVRCQQEGD

>member
-38 RINGGSSS
+38 RLNGGSNS

-74 EFSLELGLNGEYIPM
+74 EFFLELGLNGEYIPM

-94 EKPKGDEEHLS
+94 EKPKGDEERLS

-117 ACFLELS
+117 ACFLELP

-137 TITGVEVVTEGLTAI
+137 TIAGIEVVTEGLTAI

-161 CREVLS
+161 CREVFS

-180 RAGKIEIKSYEDNGY
+180 RAGKIEIKSYEDNDY

-220 YTGKDKEGENISI
+220 YTGKNKKGEDISI

-258 GKLKDYTYMPG
+258 GKLRNYTYMPG
-269 SFRFLGDPRIDP
+269 SVHFLGDPRIDP
-281 WDVLTVKDRNGN
+281 WDVLTVEDRNGN
-293 SYKVPAMKLAQ
+293 SYKVPAMKLTQ

-319 TEAEQSTGFTGPNT
+319 TEAEQSAGFTGPNT
-333 QNLDRLYAQLVLID
+333 QNMDRLYAQLVLID

-397 DAEVKN
+397 DAEVKT

-456 SRVSANKLTA
+456 SKVSANKLTA

-513 VWDKAGKL
+513 VWDKTGKL

-557 SFNTALTDQGVT
+557 NFNTALTKQGVS

-576 VGNKTLNVELTEQK
+576 VGNKTLNVELTEQR

-638 NRLNAAESSISVMKD
+638 SRLNAAESSISVMKG

-671 QVGARNLVN
+671 QIGGRNMLIN
-680 KDEILD
+680 STFNRQGYKWSA
-686 NGVEIKITGY
+686 GYVEGKSYPKEGRDGSYCAKITG
-696 DFDVKGTV
+696 
-704 SGTFYP
+704 
-710 GLCFPETIFSVG
+710 
-722 ESYVLSYKF
+722 KF
-731 TVKKGSVTKIGGH
+731 NTTCH
-744 SGAFETVKAV
+744 LLHEDAYRVKAG
-754 VDEIEYST
+754 ETYT
-762 RYADGYPLDNKK
+762 L
-774 TEHTVTVYLKYLGAG
+774 
-789 TDKKLYIQPNRNGG
+789 
-803 SSGFWNIIFGELQ
+803 SSWT
-816 IEKGNLKT
+816 KSK
-824 DWQPSLRDSLESVRV
+824 D
-839 GGRNLLRNSTFD
+839 
-851 KALKY
+851 
-856 WVTRSEY
+856 
-863 ATVVT
+863 
-868 EGRNGKNCL
+868 
-877 KQVGKM
+877 
-883 GADATVTHSTVFPV
+883 
-897 KTGES
+897 
-902 YALSGWAKGAN
+902 
-913 IVKGTTNYFVSIYA
+913 IVKGTTNYFVSLYIG
-927 SFYGADDEWKAQ
+927 FYDKDNKYKAEAKINNGQ
-939 ESILSGD
+939 
-946 MPLTDD
+946 MPLSTD
-952 WERKVL
+952 WERNIL
-958 IFQVPNVAGITRM
+958 TFTVPDVSGIEHM
-971 RISIYARDFTG
+971 WVYLYARDFTG
-982 TIWWDDIQLET
+982 TIWWDDVQLEKA
-993 GNKATDWNLA
+993 NKVSDWSPA
-1003 IEDIEE
+1003 VEDIEE

-1077 ILSTVGDY
+1077 IVSTVGDY
-1085 YATSKYVESI
+1085 YATSKYVE
-1095 KTGSRNFLRNGN
+1095 TVENGVK
-1107 FAETTTSPGNTNK
+1107 E
-1120 HHNLYPLGWGG
+1120 
-1131 YNGGIDNPTT
+1131 
-1141 SWHAHIDN
+1141 
-1149 TTFGF
+1149 
-1154 NVVEFNESDGNR
+1154 NE
-1166 NWKGIAASPDFIF
+1166 K
-1179 IEKVDQEYR
+1179 
-1188 LSVDVYATGPGTK
+1188 
-1201 LTGGFYYCKKGES
+1201 
-1214 TQNFHSG
+1214 
-1221 QFEIRPKETNKWV
+1221 
-1234 RMSVAVP
+1234 
-1241 LKDDIDLNSKK
+1241 
-1252 TNLYIYGYGFDSNS
+1252 
-1266 ILYIKDAALTTGNKT
+1266 
-1281 ADWSPAPE
+1281 
-1289 ETEMYIAS
+1289 YIAS

-1331 VANFINLKGLVTF
+1331 VANAINLKGLVTF
-1344 AGLNSDTQGKIS
+1344 SGLNSDTQSKI
-1356 SAQNTANTAKNNAA
+1356 N
-1370 TAQTAA
+1370 
-1376 NAAQSTANTA
+1376 
-1386 KNNAATA
+1386 TA

-1508 AKKNASVQYLA
+1508 AKKKASVQYLA

-1593 HGFYAVGINDVSNTK
+1593 HGFYAVGINDVSDTK

-1639 GSVTTDKLAA
+1639 GSITTDKLAA
-1649 HAVTA
+1649 QAVTA

-1676 TLQGTKGE
+1676 TLQGAKGE

-1716 NVFVAQTKVGGT
+1716 NAFVAQTKVNGS
-1728 WVNTAEMRYDGS
+1728 WINTIEMRYDGS
-1740 IISRN
+1740 IISR
-1745 KANTNYR
+1745 KKTNTNVR
-1752 TTIREGTVTCTGND
+1752 VTLADGGVICQGSTV
-1766 GWSASTT
+1766 S
-1773 VELRNG
+1773 VELRDG
-1779 EIWFYRNKDSIEAS
+1779 EIKMYRKDAPNEGAEFVFTKYGDIATGNSVWATQILTKTDTLN
-1793 LGFDEHGQ
+1793 LGGGGD
-1801 NSNSTTARVTRIN
+1801 VTLQLWRSEIK
-1814 ASNSGLLLSCQNSP
+1814 AL
-1828 GLYIYKNSMRA
+1828 A
-1839 WVNLD
+1839 NLD

-1902 FPELVEANDAGI
+1902 FPELVEANDAGV

-1933 SSKAEDLQEQ
+1933 SSKVEDLQEQ

-1954 TISLRAQVSS
+1954 IISLRAQVSS

>member
-38 RINGGSSS
+38 RINGGSNS

-66 TGTRFEGY
+66 PGMRFEGY

-94 EKPKGDEEHLS
+94 EKPKGDEERLS

-117 ACFLELS
+117 ACFLELP

-137 TITGVEVVTEGLTAI
+137 TIAGVEVVTEGLTVI

-180 RAGKIEIKSYEDNGY
+180 RAGKIEIKSYEDNDY

-220 YTGKDKEGENISI
+220 YTGKNKKGEDISI

-258 GKLKDYTYMPG
+258 GKLRNYTYMPG

-281 WDVLTVKDRNGN
+281 WDVLTVKDRNEN
-293 SYKVPAMKLAQ
+293 AYKVPAMKLTQ

-319 TEAEQSTGFTGPNT
+319 TEAEQRTGFTGPNT

-397 DAEVKN
+397 DAEVKT

-527 ATEDTIQRKIIRDKM
+527 ATGDTIQRKIIRDKM

-661 TDIEEAVNNI
+661 TDIDEAVNNI
-671 QVGARNLVN
+671 QVGARNLYPNSKGDFVIPPRNTGGEGDNFNYYIFNVN
-680 KDEILD
+680 MVLGETYTIGAD
-686 NGVEIKITGY
+686 VEITHGS
-696 DFDVKGTV
+696 FDRLTIYP
-704 SGTFYP
+704 YP
-710 GLCFPETIFSVG
+710 GGTPT
-722 ESYVLSYKF
+722 
-731 TVKKGSVTKIGGH
+731 
-744 SGAFETVKAV
+744 V
-754 VDEIEYST
+754 VDI
-762 RYADGYPLDNKK
+762 PPKK
-774 TEHTVTVYLKYLGAG
+774 RVSLTFT
-789 TDKKLYIQPNRNGG
+789 KK
-803 SSGFWNIIFGELQ
+803 
-816 IEKGNLKT
+816 
-824 DWQPSLRDSLESVRV
+824 V
-839 GGRNLLRNSTFD
+839 
-851 KALKY
+851 
-856 WVTRSEY
+856 
-863 ATVVT
+863 
-868 EGRNGKNCL
+868 
-877 KQVGKM
+877 
-883 GADATVTHSTVFPV
+883 
-897 KTGES
+897 
-902 YALSGWAKGAN
+902 
-913 IVKGTTNYFVSIYA
+913 
-927 SFYGADDEWKAQ
+927 
-939 ESILSGD
+939 ESITSIIVYAGIAGGTRGNG
-946 MPLTDD
+946 MII
-952 WERKVL
+952 RKVK
-958 IFQVPNVAGITRM
+958 I
-971 RISIYARDFTG
+971 
-982 TIWWDDIQLET
+982 ET
-993 GNKATDWNLA
+993 GNKATTWSPA

-1009 DIAEVDGKFINYS
+1009 DIAEVDGKFVNYS

-1077 ILSTVGDY
+1077 ILSTVGNY
-1085 YATSKYVESI
+1085 YATSKYVE
-1095 KTGSRNFLRNGN
+1095 TVENGVK
-1107 FAETTTSPGNTNK
+1107 E
-1120 HHNLYPLGWGG
+1120 
-1131 YNGGIDNPTT
+1131 
-1141 SWHAHIDN
+1141 
-1149 TTFGF
+1149 
-1154 NVVEFNESDGNR
+1154 NE
-1166 NWKGIAASPDFIF
+1166 K
-1179 IEKVDQEYR
+1179 
-1188 LSVDVYATGPGTK
+1188 
-1201 LTGGFYYCKKGES
+1201 
-1214 TQNFHSG
+1214 
-1221 QFEIRPKETNKWV
+1221 
-1234 RMSVAVP
+1234 
-1241 LKDDIDLNSKK
+1241 
-1252 TNLYIYGYGFDSNS
+1252 
-1266 ILYIKDAALTTGNKT
+1266 
-1281 ADWSPAPE
+1281 
-1289 ETEMYIAS
+1289 YIAS

-1302 NQTSNKFLWLVKSG
+1302 NQASNKFLWLVKSG

-1331 VANFINLKGLVTF
+1331 IANAINLKGLVTF
-1344 AGLNSDTQGKIS
+1344 SGLNGDTQSKINT
-1356 SAQNTANTAKNNAA
+1356 AQSTANTAKNNAA
-1370 TAQTAA
+1370 TAQSAA

-1420 GYNWTNSNGG
+1420 GYNWTNTNGG

-1454 GGYIRTNTITAA
+1454 GGFIRTNTITAA

-1583 GTIKLGSVRQ
+1583 GTIKLGSIRQ
-1593 HGFYAVGINDVSNTK
+1593 HGFYAVGINDVSDTK

-1639 GSVTTDKLAA
+1639 GSITTDKLAA
-1649 HAVTA
+1649 QAVTA

-1676 TLQGTKGE
+1676 TLQGAKGE

-1716 NVFVAQTKVGGT
+1716 NAFVAQTKVNGS
-1728 WVNTAEMRYDGS
+1728 WVNTLEMRYDGS
-1740 IISRN
+1740 IISRD
-1745 KANTNYR
+1745 KKNTNYR
-1752 TTIREGTVTCTGND
+1752 TTIQEGTVTCTGND

-1793 LGFDEHGQ
+1793 IGFDEHGQ
-1801 NSNSTTARVTRIN
+1801 NSNSATARVTRIN
-1814 ASNSGLLLSCQNSP
+1814 ASNSGLLLSCQNTP
-1828 GLYIYKNSMRA
+1828 GLYIYKNSLRA

-1844 MNHHSIINSSDERLK
+1844 MNHKSIINSSDERLK
-1859 TNILPFTKSVLPE
+1859 TNVLPFTSSVLPE
-1872 LSRLGIVSYAWKET
+1872 LGRLGIVSYEWKET

-1933 SSKAEDLQEQ
+1933 TNKTEELQEQ
-1943 IKKVRCRQEGD
+1943 IKKVRCQQEGD

>member
-38 RINGGSSS
+38 RLNGGSNS

-59 VELEIEK
+59 AELEIEK
-66 TGTRFEGY
+66 TGMRFEGY
-74 EFSLELGLNGEYIPM
+74 EFFLELGLNGEYIPM

-94 EKPKGDEEHLS
+94 EKPKGDEERLS

-117 ACFLELS
+117 ACFLELP

-137 TITGVEVVTEGLTAI
+137 TIVGVEVVTEGLTVI

-180 RAGKIEIKSYEDNGY
+180 RAGKIEIKSYEDNDY

-220 YTGKDKEGENISI
+220 YTGKNKKGEDISI

-258 GKLKDYTYMPG
+258 GKLRNYTYMPG
-269 SFRFLGDPRIDP
+269 SFWFLGDPRIDP
-281 WDVLTVKDRNGN
+281 WDVLTVKDRNEN
-293 SYKVPAMKLAQ
+293 AYKVPAMKLTQ

-333 QNLDRLYAQLVLID
+333 QNMDRLYAQLVLID

-379 DVTELTAR
+379 DVTELAAR

-397 DAEVKN
+397 DAEVKT

-527 ATEDTIQRKIIRDKM
+527 ATESTIQRKIIRDKM

-557 SFNTALTDQGVT
+557 SFNTALTEQGVS

-576 VGNKTLNVELTEQK
+576 VGNKTLNVELTEQR

-638 NRLNAAESSISVMKD
+638 SRLNAAESSISVMKD

-671 QVGARNLVN
+671 QVGGRNLIINSSFN
-680 KDEILD
+680 KQGYKWTASDT
-686 NGVEIKITGY
+686 NGISYPKEGRDGNYCAKITG
-696 DFDVKGTV
+696 KLNT
-704 SGTFYP
+704 SRN
-710 GLCFPETIFSVG
+710 LQAEET
-722 ESYVLSYKF
+722 YK
-731 TVKKGSVTKIGGH
+731 
-744 SGAFETVKAV
+744 VKA
-754 VDEIEYST
+754 
-762 RYADGYPLDNKK
+762 
-774 TEHTVTVYLKYLGAG
+774 
-789 TDKKLYIQPNRNGG
+789 
-803 SSGFWNIIFGELQ
+803 GE
-816 IEKGNLKT
+816 T
-824 DWQPSLRDSLESVRV
+824 Y
-839 GGRNLLRNSTFD
+839 T
-851 KALKY
+851 
-856 WVTRSEY
+856 
-863 ATVVT
+863 
-868 EGRNGKNCL
+868 
-877 KQVGKM
+877 
-883 GADATVTHSTVFPV
+883 
-897 KTGES
+897 
-902 YALSGWAKGAN
+902 LSGWTKSKD
-913 IVKGTTNYFVSIYA
+913 IVKGTTNYFVTLYMG
-927 SFYGADDEWKAQ
+927 FYDKDHKWKA
-939 ESILSGD
+939 EASINNGQ
-946 MPLTDD
+946 MPLSTD
-952 WERKVL
+952 WERNIL
-958 IFQVPNVAGITRM
+958 TFTVPDVSGIEHM
-971 RISIYARDFTG
+971 WVYLYARDFTG
-982 TIWWDDIQLET
+982 AIWWDDVQLEKA
-993 GNKATDWNLA
+993 NKASDWSPAL
-1003 IEDIEE
+1003 EDIEE
-1009 DIAEVDGKFINYS
+1009 DIAEVDGKFVNYS
-1022 TTVQMNAAITAAK
+1022 TTVQMNAAITAAR

-1077 ILSTVGDY
+1077 ILSTVGNY
-1085 YATSKYVESI
+1085 YATSKYVE
-1095 KTGSRNFLRNGN
+1095 TVENGVK
-1107 FAETTTSPGNTNK
+1107 E
-1120 HHNLYPLGWGG
+1120 
-1131 YNGGIDNPTT
+1131 
-1141 SWHAHIDN
+1141 
-1149 TTFGF
+1149 
-1154 NVVEFNESDGNR
+1154 NE
-1166 NWKGIAASPDFIF
+1166 K
-1179 IEKVDQEYR
+1179 
-1188 LSVDVYATGPGTK
+1188 
-1201 LTGGFYYCKKGES
+1201 
-1214 TQNFHSG
+1214 
-1221 QFEIRPKETNKWV
+1221 
-1234 RMSVAVP
+1234 
-1241 LKDDIDLNSKK
+1241 
-1252 TNLYIYGYGFDSNS
+1252 
-1266 ILYIKDAALTTGNKT
+1266 
-1281 ADWSPAPE
+1281 
-1289 ETEMYIAS
+1289 YIAS

-1302 NQTSNKFLWLVKSG
+1302 NQASNKFLWLVKSG

-1331 VANFINLKGLVTF
+1331 IANAINLKGLVTF
-1344 AGLNSDTQGKIS
+1344 SGLNSDTQSKI
-1356 SAQNTANTAKNNAA
+1356 NT
-1370 TAQTAA
+1370 
-1376 NAAQSTANTA
+1376 AQSTANTA

-1454 GGYIRTNTITAA
+1454 GGFIRTNTITAA

-1485 SAIPAGTHPFSVG
+1485 SAVPDNTHPFG
-1498 SETLFTGGYI
+1498 SHAKPMCKNGYWYKES
-1508 AKKNASVQYLA
+1508 AASEYLA
-1519 LSSYKPNSFCDG
+1519 LSSYKPNSFADG
-1531 DELYYEFTAHGAA
+1531 DELYYEFTAHSELAGN
-1544 VGYCYIAVW
+1544 YFIALW
-1553 FYDITNGVAT
+1553 FYNGASKEFQT
-1563 FRGMHQGTN
+1563 MKRGN
-1572 VQITTSDKTFS
+1572 IESVTTSDKTFS
-1583 GTIKLGSVRQ
+1583 GIIKLEDAKKYD
-1593 HGFYAVGINDVSNTK
+1593 FFAIGIGDNNNTK
-1608 IQIYA
+1608 IQIYV
-1613 KNISLHK
+1613 KNISVHK

-1631 ITASKIAS
+1631 IT
-1639 GSVTTDKLAA
+1639 TDKLAA
-1649 HAVTA
+1649 QAVTA

-1676 TLQGTKGE
+1676 TLRGSKGE

-1716 NVFVAQTKVGGT
+1716 NAFVAQTKVNGS
-1728 WVNTAEMRYDGS
+1728 WVNTLEMRYDGS
-1740 IISRN
+1740 IISRD
-1745 KANTNYR
+1745 KKNTNYR
-1752 TTIREGTVTCTGND
+1752 TTIQEGTVTCTGND
-1766 GWSASTT
+1766 GWSTSTT

-1793 LGFDEHGQ
+1793 IGFDEHGQ
-1801 NSNSTTARVTRIN
+1801 NSNSATARVTRIN
-1814 ASNSGLLLSCQNSP
+1814 ASNSGLLLSCQNTP
-1828 GLYIYKNSMRA
+1828 GLYIYKNSLRA

-1844 MNHHSIINSSDERLK
+1844 MNHKSIINASDECLK
-1859 TNILPFTKSVLPE
+1859 TNILPFTRSVLPE
-1872 LSRLGIVSYAWKET
+1872 LGRLGIVSYAWKET

-1933 SSKAEDLQEQ
+1933 TNKTEELQEQ
-1943 IKKVRCRQEGD
+1943 IKKVRCQQEGD
-1954 TISLRAQVSS
+1954 TISLRTQVSS
-1964 LQYQLQQAFN
+1964 LQYQLQQAFS

>member
-66 TGTRFEGY
+66 TGMRFEGY

-94 EKPKGDEEHLS
+94 EKPKGDEERLS
-105 ITAYDRMVKTER
+105 ITAYDRMVKTEC
-117 ACFLELS
+117 ACFLELP

-137 TITGVEVVTEGLTAI
+137 TIAGVEVVTEGLTVI

-180 RAGKIEIKSYEDNGY
+180 RAGKIEIKSYEDNDY

-220 YTGKDKEGENISI
+220 YTGKNKKGEDISI

-258 GKLKDYTYMPG
+258 GKLRNYTYMPG

-281 WDVLTVKDRNGN
+281 WDVLTVKDRNE
-293 SYKVPAMKLAQ
+293 SAYKVPAMKLTQ

-319 TEAEQSTGFTGPNT
+319 TEAEQRTGFTGPNT
-333 QNLDRLYAQLVLID
+333 QNMDRLYAQLVLID

-379 DVTELTAR
+379 DVTELAAR

-397 DAEVKN
+397 DAEVKT

-527 ATEDTIQRKIIRDKM
+527 ATESTIQRKIIRDKM

-557 SFNTALTDQGVT
+557 SFNTALTEQGVS
-569 ISGTVVQ
+569 ISGAVVQ
-576 VGNKTLNVELTEQK
+576 VGNKTLNVELTEQR
-590 QLTTEHGETLTDHAA
+590 QLTTEHGETLTDHAT

-638 NRLNAAESSISVMKD
+638 SRLNAAESSISVMKG

-671 QVGARNLVN
+671 QVGGDNLVN
-680 KDEILD
+680 KDDVQGLY
-686 NGVEIKITGY
+686 GTVVKRTGY
-696 DFDVKGTV
+696 TYDI
-704 SGTFYP
+704 SGTSHKEDGNYRGVFI
-710 GLCFPETIFSVG
+710 PETIFKVG
-722 ESYVLSYKF
+722 ESYVFSCKF
-731 TVKKGSVTKIGGH
+731 TVKSGSVTKIGGH
-744 SGAFETVKAV
+744 QAAFTVAKAM
-754 VDEIEYST
+754 VDGVEYNT
-762 RYADGYPLDNKK
+762 EYDAGYPLDSKK
-774 TEHTVTVYLKYLGAG
+774 TEHTVVVYLKYHGIG
-789 TDKKLYIQPNRNGG
+789 DDKKLYIQPNRYGG
-803 SSGFWNIIFGELQ
+803 ADGVWNILLTELQ
-816 IEKGNLKT
+816 VKKGNTKT
-824 DWQPSLRDSLESVRV
+824 DWQPSLKDSLDSIQF
-839 GGRNLLRNSTFD
+839 GGRNLLRNSTFNEG
-851 KALKY
+851 LKY
-856 WVTRSEY
+856 WVARSEY
-863 ATVVT
+863 ATVVR
-868 EGRNGKNCL
+868 EGRNGENCL
-877 KQVGKM
+877 KQVGKLRT
-883 GADATVTHSTVFPV
+883 DSTITHSTVFSV
-897 KTGES
+897 KTGEC
-902 YALSGWAKGAN
+902 YTLSGWAKGAN

-939 ESILSGD
+939 EAILSGD
-946 MPLTDD
+946 MPLTDE

-958 IFQVPNVAGITRM
+958 TFQIPNVAGITSM
-971 RISIYARDFTG
+971 RISIFARDFTG
-982 TIWWDDIQLET
+982 TIWWDDAQLEKA
-993 GNKATDWNLA
+993 NKVSDWSPAL
-1003 IEDIEE
+1003 EDIEE
-1009 DIAEVDGKFINYS
+1009 DIAEVDGKFVNYS
-1022 TTVQMNAAITAAK
+1022 TTVQMNAAIAAAK

-1077 ILSTVGDY
+1077 ILSTVGNY
-1085 YATSKYVESI
+1085 YATSKYVE
-1095 KTGSRNFLRNGN
+1095 TVENGV
-1107 FAETTTSPGNTNK
+1107 K
-1120 HHNLYPLGWGG
+1120 K
-1131 YNGGIDNPTT
+1131 
-1141 SWHAHIDN
+1141 
-1149 TTFGF
+1149 
-1154 NVVEFNESDGNR
+1154 NE
-1166 NWKGIAASPDFIF
+1166 K
-1179 IEKVDQEYR
+1179 
-1188 LSVDVYATGPGTK
+1188 
-1201 LTGGFYYCKKGES
+1201 
-1214 TQNFHSG
+1214 
-1221 QFEIRPKETNKWV
+1221 
-1234 RMSVAVP
+1234 
-1241 LKDDIDLNSKK
+1241 
-1252 TNLYIYGYGFDSNS
+1252 YIS
-1266 ILYIKDAALTTGNKT
+1266 
-1281 ADWSPAPE
+1281 
-1289 ETEMYIAS
+1289 S

-1331 VANFINLKGLVTF
+1331 IANAINLKGLVTF
-1344 AGLNSDTQGKIS
+1344 SGLNSDIQSKINT
-1356 SAQNTANTAKNNAA
+1356 AQSTANTAKNNAA
-1370 TAQTAA
+1370 TAQSAA

-1430 NMINLLTMV
+1430 TMINLLTMV

-1454 GGYIRTNTITAA
+1454 GGFIRTNTITAA

-1563 FRGMHQGTN
+1563 FRGMHQGAN

-1593 HGFYAVGINDVSNTK
+1593 YGFYAVGINDVSDTK

-1631 ITASKIAS
+1631 IT
-1639 GSVTTDKLAA
+1639 TDKLAA
-1649 HAVTA
+1649 QAVTA

-1676 TLQGTKGE
+1676 TLRGSKGE

-1698 DSSGTYA
+1698 DSSGAYA

-1716 NVFVAQTKVGGT
+1716 NAFVAQTKVNGS
-1728 WVNTAEMRYDGS
+1728 WVNTLEMRYDGS
-1740 IISRN
+1740 IISRD
-1745 KANTNYR
+1745 KKNTNYR
-1752 TTIREGTVTCTGND
+1752 TTIQEGTVTCTGND
-1766 GWSASTT
+1766 GWSTSTT

-1793 LGFDEHGQ
+1793 IGFDEHGQ
-1801 NSNSTTARVTRIN
+1801 NSNSATARVTRIN
-1814 ASNSGLLLSCQNSP
+1814 ASNSGLLLSCQNTP
-1828 GLYIYKNSMRA
+1828 GLYIYKNSLRA

-1844 MNHHSIINSSDERLK
+1844 MNHKSIINSSDECLK
-1859 TNILPFTKSVLPE
+1859 TNILPFTRSVLPE
-1872 LSRLGIVSYAWKET
+1872 LGRLGIVSYAWKET

-1933 SSKAEDLQEQ
+1933 TNKTEELQEQ
-1943 IKKVRCRQEGD
+1943 IKKVRCQQEGD
-1954 TISLRAQVSS
+1954 TISLRTQVSS
-1964 LQYQLQQAFN
+1964 LQYQLQQAFS